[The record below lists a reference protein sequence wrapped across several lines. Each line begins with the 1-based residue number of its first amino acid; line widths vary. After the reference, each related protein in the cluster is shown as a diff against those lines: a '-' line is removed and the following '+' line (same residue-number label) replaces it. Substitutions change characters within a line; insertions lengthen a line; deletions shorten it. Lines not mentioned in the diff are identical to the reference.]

1 MPNINKKLVLNKH
14 PKDCEDLVL
23 TNARNVKVS
32 DDFSCLQS
40 ENSIF
45 HNKVIETFLN
55 NNFGNDWKIAGVIPC
70 NVELILIVYKG
81 DSFPTTASIVRYNE
95 DKDSCEISYNKFEYH
110 GGEIKGTF
118 TYNVQSNLI
127 LSIAEYNTTFNIPL
141 RTINIGKFG
150 INGDDTDVNLKN
162 GLLSNAPEVYIP
174 KLINQ
179 EYVVGNA
186 YKGWYNFFI
195 RFKINKVDYTSWFHL
210 GYPIFVSDLIERDI
224 IKYYYSGWVND
235 LPDSSGKWK
244 LYFMTGCSDYISDD
258 TEIANET
265 VTFDINGLNKSEQL
279 GYKYYQIGFICSTKD
294 SQKAFKTNDIKVGVT
309 NYKLEINNCVTYSV
323 TNLITDNYN
332 FYNVKNVINY
342 QNRLYIANYNEEN
355 TPNIDLSNVI
365 LKWNQENISYD
376 DYCKHNLYF
385 NDDKGCTDIE
395 TKSKIEQN
403 NTKKITK
410 KQIKRNITAITNV
423 TPAYIKSTNLGKIP
437 LDKDK
442 FEFNKNFITNETFKY
457 EYDVD
462 VCDIDG
468 NKLSTCVLSYRK
480 VNDILKVY
488 ANYTITA
495 HINTDNGEKQ
505 LFRCNG
511 VTSPY
516 AKELIMTVIDNDYTN
531 VEYKGS
537 VWPKGNIAY
546 INTTKFGKLN
556 ATEYGS
562 RFTVPANQIINT
574 DLEYT
579 TGTAC
584 DENGNELFQ
593 VYCVYKRYGNEPG
606 TYFIDSGL
614 FVVHFYQD
622 NQIKE
627 ISYASGVISVDNP
640 DTFSFQVKSSSID
653 DFKDTTDSKD
663 DTSISNTKPS
673 YIKSDRFGK
682 ISLSATTITLKTNLF
697 NQGTTESETAHL
709 YNDNDELIG
718 NITLT
723 YTRNGYG
730 SQGGGYM
737 QYDIDGVF
745 NGVQYWHARGL
756 TALNIPTEVQLTVS
770 INKFNENGELSP
782 DITSLTSFD
791 FINTNNSYNRR
802 KKETTL
808 IPGETYA
815 FYIHFVNK
823 YGEVSRGYKIPNN
836 GRGNFNLIIN
846 KNGDSLFK
854 VPYIELSNFKDTIIK
869 PRITLQIDFGNTY
882 IPNEYVGYFLTYEQF
897 ESTCKTTGLLTKF
910 DFYNKDQKA
919 TKSANTIFTGVTM
932 LRNKNFNNLD
942 SDELTTVKFYSS
954 EFDIADNLELKYNK
968 LRIEKKNC
976 FDVQDWVYGDIDVAI
991 QDAFIINPAVT
1002 NAKFAYNLN
1011 IPEKGGIIDY
1021 KEIPISKYNIKVAGD
1036 ATEGQNGLGTCLEI
1050 TLPTSTIKE
1059 LFPNGEYTL
1068 YKASLLNDTT
1078 DLYVN
1083 ENKNLI
1089 KFTNIEYFAE
1099 GKTKEFKE
1107 GLNGHSTYNDF
1118 LVYNWNKFIFDSGK
1132 NVILNYSYN
1141 AYYPTWVFG
1150 DNIQLD
1156 TNLTKY
1162 SHPAAYLQLAVYK
1175 DKMLEAK
1182 SFKNPPK
1189 ACVTQLS
1196 EASETEENQT
1206 FIFGN
1211 GCIVEPVDTVDLFKE
1226 KYYNQ
1231 DVSNPKTYTNY
1242 DKNVSYLNVYNK
1254 RIYRSN
1260 VIQDESNENAWRT
1273 FPLEGYKDITE
1284 NKGNITN
1291 LLAMGTTLLVHTEHS
1306 LFMFNRDNTMK
1317 TQDKEV
1323 QLAMPDIFDVDYKEV
1338 FTSALGVCGLQDDR
1352 AWVADDF
1359 GYIFYDNDAHRLYQ
1373 FGQGKINN
1381 LDNDIIQW
1389 IDKYKPNRV
1398 RFANDKLS
1406 NRLLIRFDYQDIT
1419 KQDSKV
1425 ISFNYKLGNYISF
1438 HDYIFEEGVNTKNKL
1453 YFFTGRKDNQL
1464 EAIFNI
1470 DYSNLTN
1477 TSYNNFENYTKQLV
1491 NDSQIDIIA
1500 LGSYI
1505 TDKGS
1510 FSLYEIIKY
1519 LEYITYK
1526 LYKIDKS
1533 NEDYVQLPVERL
1545 KLPYSGDTLRVFNHN
1560 VDTGILDIKIDTE
1573 KAKNAFAN
1581 YKKPYWDLDNWNF
1594 SYLRNKCSQH
1604 DGKQIYGDIMS
1615 RLYGNYFIIS
1625 FTFGDSERR
1634 VEFEDLKY
1642 NVSKDKRL

>member
-14 PKDCEDLVL
+14 PKDCEDLILV
-23 TNARNVKVS
+23 NARNVKVS
-32 DDFSCLQS
+32 NDFSCLQN

-45 HNKVIETFLN
+45 HNKVIEGFIN

-81 DSFPTTASIVRYNE
+81 DSFPTNASIVRYNE
-95 DKDSCEISYNKFEYH
+95 DKNSCEISYNKFEYH

-127 LSIAEYNTTFNIPL
+127 LSIAEYNTKFNIPL

-224 IKYYYSGWVND
+224 IKYYYSGWIND

-265 VTFDINGLNKSEQL
+265 ITFDINGLNKSEQL
-279 GYKYYQIGFICSTKD
+279 GYKYYQIGFICATKD
-294 SQKAFKTNDIKVGVT
+294 SQKAFKTNDIKINVT

-332 FYNVKNVINY
+332 FYNVKNIINY

-355 TPNIDLSNVI
+355 IPNIDLSNVI
-365 LKWNQENISYD
+365 LRWNQENVVYD
-376 DYCKHNLYF
+376 DYYKHSIYF
-385 NDDKGCTDIE
+385 ADEKGCTDIE
-395 TKSKIEQN
+395 TKVKTKQN
-403 NTKKITK
+403 NTNRI
-410 KQIKRNITAITNV
+410 IERNNTVDTN
-423 TPAYIKSTNLGKIP
+423 I
-437 LDKDK
+437 
-442 FEFNKNFITNETFKY
+442 
-457 EYDVD
+457 
-462 VCDIDG
+462 
-468 NKLSTCVLSYRK
+468 
-480 VNDILKVY
+480 
-488 ANYTITA
+488 
-495 HINTDNGEKQ
+495 
-505 LFRCNG
+505 
-511 VTSPY
+511 
-516 AKELIMTVIDNDYTN
+516 
-531 VEYKGS
+531 
-537 VWPKGNIAY
+537 
-546 INTTKFGKLN
+546 
-556 ATEYGS
+556 
-562 RFTVPANQIINT
+562 
-574 DLEYT
+574 
-579 TGTAC
+579 
-584 DENGNELFQ
+584 
-593 VYCVYKRYGNEPG
+593 
-606 TYFIDSGL
+606 
-614 FVVHFYQD
+614 
-622 NQIKE
+622 
-627 ISYASGVISVDNP
+627 
-640 DTFSFQVKSSSID
+640 
-653 DFKDTTDSKD
+653 
-663 DTSISNTKPS
+663 KPS
-673 YIKSDRFGK
+673 YIKSDHFGK
-682 ISLSATTITLKTNLF
+682 INLNNTILTFKTSLF
-697 NQGTTESETAHL
+697 NQGSTETETAHL
-709 YNDNDELIG
+709 YNDNNELIG
-718 NITLT
+718 NITLNW
-723 YTRNGYG
+723 TRNGYG

-737 QYDIDGVF
+737 QYDIDGIY

-756 TALNIPTEVQLTVS
+756 TALNVPSEVQLTVS
-770 INKFNENGELSP
+770 INNFKENGEISQ
-782 DITSLTSFD
+782 DVSSLTSFD

-823 YGEVSRGYKIPNN
+823 YGEVSRGYKLPNN
-836 GRGNFNLIIN
+836 GRGNFNLVIN
-846 KNGDSLFK
+846 KNGDTLFK
-854 VPYIELSNFKDTIIK
+854 VPYIELSNFKDNIIK
-869 PRITLQIDFGNTY
+869 PRLTLQIDFGNTY

-897 ESTCKTTGLLTKF
+897 ESTCKTTGVLTKF
-910 DFYNKDQKA
+910 DFYNKEQKA
-919 TKSANTIFTGVTM
+919 TKVASLVFTNKTIV
-932 LRNKNFNNLD
+932 RNENYNAID
-942 SDELTTVKFYSS
+942 SDNLTTVKFYSS

-968 LRIEKKNC
+968 LRLEKKNC
-976 FDVQDWVYGDIDVAI
+976 FDVQDWVYGDINAGATDI
-991 QDAFIINPAVT
+991 FIVNPT
-1002 NAKFAYNLN
+1002 IINAKFAYNLN
-1011 IPEKGGIIDY
+1011 IPEKGGTPVNI
-1021 KEIPISKYNIKVAGD
+1021 EIPINKYNIKVAGD

-1059 LFPNGEYTL
+1059 LFPNGEYVL

-1078 DLYVN
+1078 ELYVN

-1089 KFTNIEYFAE
+1089 KFTNIEYFSE
-1099 GKTKEFKE
+1099 GKIKEFKE

-1118 LVYNWNKFIFDSGK
+1118 LIYNWNKFIFDSGK

-1141 AYYPTWVFG
+1141 AYYPTWAFG
-1150 DNIQLD
+1150 NNFQLD
-1156 TNLTKY
+1156 DNLFKY

-1196 EASETEENQT
+1196 EASKTEENQT

-1211 GCIVEPVDTVDLFKE
+1211 GCIVEPSDTVDLFKE

-1242 DKNVSYLNVYNK
+1242 DKNIYYLNVYNK

-1317 TQDKEV
+1317 TQDKDV
-1323 QLAMPDIFDVDYKEV
+1323 QLVMPDIFDVDYKEV
-1338 FTSALGVCGLQDDR
+1338 FTSTLGICGLQDDK
-1352 AWVADDF
+1352 AWIADDF
-1359 GYIFYDNDAHRLYQ
+1359 GYIFYDNDSHRLYQ

-1381 LDNDIIQW
+1381 IDNDIIQW
-1389 IDKYKPNRV
+1389 LNKYKPNRV
-1398 RFANDKLS
+1398 RFANDKIS

-1419 KQDSKV
+1419 KQDNKV

-1438 HDYIFEEGVNTKNKL
+1438 HDYIFEEGINTKNKL

-1464 EAIFNI
+1464 KSIFNI

-1477 TSYNNFENYTKQLV
+1477 TSYNNFENYTKQLI
-1491 NDSQIDIIA
+1491 NNSQIDILI
-1500 LGSYI
+1500 LGTYI

-1510 FSLYEIIKY
+1510 FTIYDTVKY
-1519 LEYITYK
+1519 LEYLTYK

-1533 NEDYVQLPVERL
+1533 NEDYIQLPVEKL

-1560 VDTGILDIKIDTE
+1560 IDTGILDINIDTE
-1573 KAKNAFAN
+1573 KAKNAFVN

-1594 SYLRNKCSQH
+1594 SYLRNKGSQH

-1615 RLYGNYFIIS
+1615 RLYGNYFIAS
-1625 FTFGDSERR
+1625 FTFSDSERR

-1642 NVSKDKRL
+1642 NITKDKKL

>member
-14 PKDCEDLVL
+14 PKDCEDLILV
-23 TNARNVKVS
+23 NARNVKVS
-32 DDFSCLQS
+32 NDFSCLQS

-45 HNKVIETFLN
+45 HNKVIEGFIN

-81 DSFPTTASIVRYNE
+81 DSFPTNASIVRYNE
-95 DKDSCEISYNKFEYH
+95 DKNSCEISYNKFEYH

-127 LSIAEYNTTFNIPL
+127 LSIAECNTKFNIPL

-179 EYVVGNA
+179 EYVIGNA

-224 IKYYYSGWVND
+224 IKYYYSGWIND

-279 GYKYYQIGFICSTKD
+279 GYKYYQIGFICATKD
-294 SQKAFKTNDIKVGVT
+294 SQKAFKTNDIKINVT

-332 FYNVKNVINY
+332 FYNVKNIINY

-355 TPNIDLSNVI
+355 IPNIDLSNII
-365 LKWNQENISYD
+365 LKWKQENVIYN
-376 DYCKHNLYF
+376 DYYKHSIYF
-385 NDDKGCTDIE
+385 ADEKGCTDIE
-395 TKSKIEQN
+395 TKVITKQN
-403 NTKKITK
+403 NT
-410 KQIKRNITAITNV
+410 N
-423 TPAYIKSTNLGKIP
+423 
-437 LDKDK
+437 
-442 FEFNKNFITNETFKY
+442 
-457 EYDVD
+457 DV
-462 VCDIDG
+462 
-468 NKLSTCVLSYRK
+468 S
-480 VNDILKVY
+480 
-488 ANYTITA
+488 
-495 HINTDNGEKQ
+495 
-505 LFRCNG
+505 
-511 VTSPY
+511 
-516 AKELIMTVIDNDYTN
+516 
-531 VEYKGS
+531 
-537 VWPKGNIAY
+537 
-546 INTTKFGKLN
+546 
-556 ATEYGS
+556 
-562 RFTVPANQIINT
+562 
-574 DLEYT
+574 
-579 TGTAC
+579 
-584 DENGNELFQ
+584 
-593 VYCVYKRYGNEPG
+593 
-606 TYFIDSGL
+606 
-614 FVVHFYQD
+614 
-622 NQIKE
+622 
-627 ISYASGVISVDNP
+627 
-640 DTFSFQVKSSSID
+640 
-653 DFKDTTDSKD
+653 
-663 DTSISNTKPS
+663 
-673 YIKSDRFGK
+673 
-682 ISLSATTITLKTNLF
+682 
-697 NQGTTESETAHL
+697 
-709 YNDNDELIG
+709 
-718 NITLT
+718 
-723 YTRNGYG
+723 
-730 SQGGGYM
+730 
-737 QYDIDGVF
+737 
-745 NGVQYWHARGL
+745 
-756 TALNIPTEVQLTVS
+756 
-770 INKFNENGELSP
+770 
-782 DITSLTSFD
+782 SLTSFD

-823 YGEVSRGYKIPNN
+823 YGEVSRGYKLPNN
-836 GRGNFNLIIN
+836 GRGNFNLVIN
-846 KNGDSLFK
+846 KNGDALFK
-854 VPYIELSNFKDTIIK
+854 IPYIELSNFKDDIIK
-869 PRITLQIDFGNTY
+869 PRLTLQIDFRNTY

-897 ESTCKTTGLLTKF
+897 ESTCKTTGVLTKF
-910 DFYNKDQKA
+910 DFYNKEQKA
-919 TKSANTIFTGVTM
+919 TKSASIFLTSKTIV
-932 LRNKNFNNLD
+932 RNENYNAID
-942 SDELTTVKFYSS
+942 SDNLTTVKFYSS

-968 LRIEKKNC
+968 LRLEKKNC
-976 FDVQDWVYGDIDVAI
+976 FDVQDWVYGDIDVGVT
-991 QDAFIINPAVT
+991 DVFIINPAVV

-1011 IPEKGGIIDY
+1011 IPEKGGTSVNI
-1021 KEIPISKYNIKVAGD
+1021 EIPISKYNIKVAGD

-1059 LFPNGEYTL
+1059 LFPNGEYVL

-1078 DLYVN
+1078 ELYVN

-1089 KFTNIEYFAE
+1089 KFTNIEYFSE
-1099 GKTKEFKE
+1099 GKIKEFKE

-1118 LVYNWNKFIFDSGK
+1118 LIYNWNKFIFDSGK

-1141 AYYPTWVFG
+1141 AYYPTWAFG
-1150 DNIQLD
+1150 SNFQLD
-1156 TNLTKY
+1156 DNLVKY

-1211 GCIVEPVDTVDLFKE
+1211 GCIVEPSDTIDLFKE

-1231 DVSNPKTYTNY
+1231 DISNPKTYTNY
-1242 DKNVSYLNVYNK
+1242 DKNISYLNVYNK

-1260 VIQDESNENAWRT
+1260 VIQDESNENAWRI

-1317 TQDKEV
+1317 TQDKDV

-1338 FTSALGVCGLQDDR
+1338 FTSTLGICGLQDDR
-1352 AWVADDF
+1352 AWIADDF

-1373 FGQGKINN
+1373 FGQGKINS

-1389 IDKYKPNRV
+1389 LDKYKPNRV
-1398 RFANDKLS
+1398 RFANDKIS

-1419 KQDSKV
+1419 KQDNKV

-1438 HDYIFEEGVNTKNKL
+1438 HDYIFEEGINTKNKL

-1464 EAIFNI
+1464 KSIFNI

-1477 TSYNNFENYTKQLV
+1477 TSYNNFENYTKQLI
-1491 NDSQIDIIA
+1491 NNSQIDILI
-1500 LGSYI
+1500 LGTYI

-1510 FSLYEIIKY
+1510 FTIYDTVKY
-1519 LEYITYK
+1519 LEYLTYK

-1533 NEDYVQLPVERL
+1533 NEDYIQLPVEEL

-1560 VDTGILDIKIDTE
+1560 VDTGVLDIKIDTE
-1573 KAKNAFAN
+1573 KAKNPFGN

-1594 SYLRNKCSQH
+1594 SYLRNKASQY
-1604 DGKQIYGDIMS
+1604 DRKQVYGDLMS
-1615 RLYGNYFIIS
+1615 RLYGNYFIAS
-1625 FTFGDSERR
+1625 FTFSDSERR

-1642 NVSKDKRL
+1642 NVTKDKKL

>member
-23 TNARNVKVS
+23 VNARNVKVS
-32 DDFSCLQS
+32 NDFSCLQS

-45 HNKVIETFLN
+45 HNRVIESFIN

-81 DSFPTTASIVRYNE
+81 DSFPTNASIVRYNE

-110 GGEIKGTF
+110 GGEIKGAF

-127 LSIAEYNTTFNIPL
+127 LSIAEYNTKFNIPL

-150 INGDDTDVNLKN
+150 INGDDTDINLKN

-179 EYVVGNA
+179 EYIIGNA

-224 IKYYYSGWVND
+224 IKYYYSGWIND

-279 GYKYYQIGFICSTKD
+279 GYKYYQIGFICATKD
-294 SQKAFKTNDIKVGVT
+294 SQKAFKTNDIKINVT
-309 NYKLEINNCVTYSV
+309 NYKLEINNCVTYSI

-332 FYNVKNVINY
+332 FYNVKNIINY

-355 TPNIDLSNVI
+355 IPNIDLSNII
-365 LKWNQENISYD
+365 LRWKQENVVYD
-376 DYCKHNLYF
+376 DYYKHSIYF
-385 NDDKGCTDIE
+385 SNEKGCTDIE
-395 TKSKIEQN
+395 TKVKTKQN
-403 NTKKITK
+403 NTNRI
-410 KQIKRNITAITNV
+410 IKR
-423 TPAYIKSTNLGKIP
+423 
-437 LDKDK
+437 
-442 FEFNKNFITNETFKY
+442 
-457 EYDVD
+457 
-462 VCDIDG
+462 
-468 NKLSTCVLSYRK
+468 
-480 VNDILKVY
+480 
-488 ANYTITA
+488 
-495 HINTDNGEKQ
+495 
-505 LFRCNG
+505 
-511 VTSPY
+511 
-516 AKELIMTVIDNDYTN
+516 
-531 VEYKGS
+531 
-537 VWPKGNIAY
+537 
-546 INTTKFGKLN
+546 
-556 ATEYGS
+556 
-562 RFTVPANQIINT
+562 
-574 DLEYT
+574 
-579 TGTAC
+579 
-584 DENGNELFQ
+584 
-593 VYCVYKRYGNEPG
+593 
-606 TYFIDSGL
+606 
-614 FVVHFYQD
+614 
-622 NQIKE
+622 
-627 ISYASGVISVDNP
+627 
-640 DTFSFQVKSSSID
+640 
-653 DFKDTTDSKD
+653 
-663 DTSISNTKPS
+663 SNTIDTNTEPS
-673 YIKSDRFGK
+673 YIKSDHFGK
-682 ISLSATTITLKTNLF
+682 IDLNATTLIFKTNLF
-697 NQGTTESETAHL
+697 NQGSTETETAHL
-709 YNDNDELIG
+709 YNNNNELIG
-718 NITLT
+718 NITLSW
-723 YTRNGYG
+723 TRNGYG
-730 SQGGGYM
+730 SQSGGYM
-737 QYDIDGVF
+737 QYYIDGIY
-745 NGVQYWHARGL
+745 NGVQYWHANGL
-756 TALNIPTEVQLTVS
+756 TALNVPSEVQLTVS
-770 INKFNENGELSP
+770 INNFKENGEIPP
-782 DITSLTSFD
+782 DVSSLTSFD

-823 YGEVSRGYKIPNN
+823 YGEVSRGYKLPNN
-836 GRGNFNLIIN
+836 GRGNFNLVIN
-846 KNGDSLFK
+846 KNGDTLFK
-854 VPYIELSNFKDTIIK
+854 VPYIELSNFKDNIIK
-869 PRITLQIDFGNTY
+869 PRLTLQIDFGNTY

-897 ESTCKTTGLLTKF
+897 ESTCKTTGVLTKF
-910 DFYNKDQKA
+910 DFYNKEQKA
-919 TKSANTIFTGVTM
+919 TKIASTVFTNKTIV
-932 LRNKNFNNLD
+932 RNENYNAID
-942 SDELTTVKFYSS
+942 SDNLTTVKFYSS
-954 EFDIADNLELKYNK
+954 EFDITDNLELKYNK
-968 LRIEKKNC
+968 LRLEKKNC
-976 FDVQDWVYGDIDVAI
+976 FDVQDWVYGDIDVGVTDI
-991 QDAFIINPAVT
+991 FIINPAVV

-1011 IPEKGGIIDY
+1011 IPEKGGTSVNI
-1021 KEIPISKYNIKVAGD
+1021 EIPISKYNIKVAGD

-1059 LFPNGEYTL
+1059 LFPNGEYVL

-1078 DLYVN
+1078 ELYVN

-1089 KFTNIEYFAE
+1089 KFTNIEYFSE
-1099 GKTKEFKE
+1099 GKIKEFKE

-1118 LVYNWNKFIFDSGK
+1118 LIYNWNKFIFDSGK

-1141 AYYPTWVFG
+1141 AYYPTWAFG
-1150 DNIQLD
+1150 SNFQLD
-1156 TNLTKY
+1156 DNLFKY

-1211 GCIVEPVDTVDLFKE
+1211 GCIVEPSDTVDLFKE

-1242 DKNVSYLNVYNK
+1242 DKNISYLNVYNK

-1317 TQDKEV
+1317 TQDKDV

-1338 FTSALGVCGLQDDR
+1338 FTSTLGICGLQDDR

-1389 IDKYKPNRV
+1389 LNKYKPNRV
-1398 RFANDKLS
+1398 RFANDKIS

-1419 KQDSKV
+1419 KQDNKV

-1438 HDYIFEEGVNTKNKL
+1438 HDYIFEEGINTKNRL

-1464 EAIFNI
+1464 KSIFNI

-1477 TSYNNFENYTKQLV
+1477 TSYNNFENYTKQLI
-1491 NDSQIDIIA
+1491 NNSQIDILI
-1500 LGSYI
+1500 LGTYI
-1505 TDKGS
+1505 TDKGV
-1510 FSLYEIIKY
+1510 FTIYDTVKY
-1519 LEYITYK
+1519 LEYLIYK

-1533 NEDYVQLPVERL
+1533 NEDYIQLPVEEL

-1560 VDTGILDIKIDTE
+1560 VDTGVIDIKIDTE
-1573 KAKNAFAN
+1573 KAKNPFGN

-1594 SYLRNKCSQH
+1594 SYLRNKGSQH

-1615 RLYGNYFIIS
+1615 RLYGNYFIAS
-1625 FTFGDSERR
+1625 FTFSDSERR

-1642 NVSKDKRL
+1642 NVTKDKKL

>member
-14 PKDCEDLVL
+14 PKDCEDLILV
-23 TNARNVKVS
+23 NARNVKVS
-32 DDFSCLQS
+32 NDFSCLQS

-45 HNKVIETFLN
+45 HNKVIESFIN
-55 NNFGNDWKIAGVIPC
+55 NNFGNDWNIAGVIPC

-81 DSFPTTASIVRYNE
+81 DSFPTNASIVRYNE
-95 DKDSCEISYNKFEYH
+95 DKNSCEISYNKFEYH

-127 LSIAEYNTTFNIPL
+127 LSIAEYNTKFNIPL

-179 EYVVGNA
+179 EYTIGNA

-224 IKYYYSGWVND
+224 IKYYYSGWIND

-258 TEIANET
+258 TKIANET
-265 VTFDINGLNKSEQL
+265 ITFDINGLNKSEQL
-279 GYKYYQIGFICSTKD
+279 GYKYYQIGFICATKD
-294 SQKAFKTNDIKVGVT
+294 SQKAFKTNDIKINVT

-332 FYNVKNVINY
+332 FYNVKNIINY

-355 TPNIDLSNVI
+355 IPNIDLSNII
-365 LKWNQENISYD
+365 LRWKQENVVYD
-376 DYCKHNLYF
+376 DYYKHSIYF
-385 NDDKGCTDIE
+385 ADEKGCTDIE
-395 TKSKIEQN
+395 TKVKTKQN
-403 NTKKITK
+403 NTNRI
-410 KQIKRNITAITNV
+410 IKRSNT
-423 TPAYIKSTNLGKIP
+423 
-437 LDKDK
+437 
-442 FEFNKNFITNETFKY
+442 
-457 EYDVD
+457 VD
-462 VCDIDG
+462 
-468 NKLSTCVLSYRK
+468 T
-480 VNDILKVY
+480 
-488 ANYTITA
+488 
-495 HINTDNGEKQ
+495 
-505 LFRCNG
+505 
-511 VTSPY
+511 
-516 AKELIMTVIDNDYTN
+516 
-531 VEYKGS
+531 
-537 VWPKGNIAY
+537 
-546 INTTKFGKLN
+546 
-556 ATEYGS
+556 
-562 RFTVPANQIINT
+562 
-574 DLEYT
+574 
-579 TGTAC
+579 
-584 DENGNELFQ
+584 
-593 VYCVYKRYGNEPG
+593 
-606 TYFIDSGL
+606 
-614 FVVHFYQD
+614 
-622 NQIKE
+622 
-627 ISYASGVISVDNP
+627 
-640 DTFSFQVKSSSID
+640 
-653 DFKDTTDSKD
+653 
-663 DTSISNTKPS
+663 NTKPS
-673 YIKSDRFGK
+673 YIESNHFGK
-682 ISLSATTITLKTNLF
+682 IDLNATTLIFKTNLF
-697 NQGTTESETAHL
+697 NQGNTETETANL
-709 YNDNDELIG
+709 SNDNNESIG
-718 NITLT
+718 NITLSW
-723 YTRNGYG
+723 TRNGYG
-730 SQGGGYM
+730 SQSGGYI
-737 QYDIDGVF
+737 QYDIDGIY

-756 TALNIPTEVQLTVS
+756 TAINIPSEVQLTVN
-770 INKFNENGELSP
+770 INNFKENGEIPP
-782 DITSLTSFD
+782 DVSSLTSFD

-823 YGEVSRGYKIPNN
+823 YGEVSRGYKLPNN
-836 GRGNFNLIIN
+836 GRGNFNLVIN
-846 KNGDSLFK
+846 KNGDALFK
-854 VPYIELSNFKDTIIK
+854 IPYIELSNFKDNIIK
-869 PRITLQIDFGNTY
+869 PRLTLQIDFGNTY

-897 ESTCKTTGLLTKF
+897 ESTCKTTGVLTKF
-910 DFYNKDQKA
+910 DFYNKEQKA
-919 TKSANTIFTGVTM
+919 TKIASTVFTNKTIV
-932 LRNKNFNNLD
+932 RNENYNAID
-942 SDELTTVKFYSS
+942 SDNLTTVKFYSS
-954 EFDIADNLELKYNK
+954 EFDITDNLELKYNK
-968 LRIEKKNC
+968 LRLEKKNC
-976 FDVQDWVYGDIDVAI
+976 FDVQDWVYGDIDVGVTDI
-991 QDAFIINPAVT
+991 FIINPAVV

-1011 IPEKGGIIDY
+1011 IPEKGGTSVNI
-1021 KEIPISKYNIKVAGD
+1021 EIPISKYNIKVAGD

-1059 LFPNGEYTL
+1059 LFPNGEYVL

-1078 DLYVN
+1078 ELYVN

-1099 GKTKEFKE
+1099 GKVKEFKE

-1118 LVYNWNKFIFDSGK
+1118 LIYNWNKFIFDSGK

-1141 AYYPTWVFG
+1141 AYYPTWAFG
-1150 DNIQLD
+1150 SNFQIDDNLF
-1156 TNLTKY
+1156 KY

-1211 GCIVEPVDTVDLFKE
+1211 GCIVEPSDTVDLFKE

-1242 DKNVSYLNVYNK
+1242 DKNISYLNVYNK

-1260 VIQDESNENAWRT
+1260 VIQDESNENAWRI
-1273 FPLEGYKDITE
+1273 FSLEGYKDITE

-1317 TQDKEV
+1317 TQDKDV

-1338 FTSALGVCGLQDDR
+1338 FTSTLGICGLQDDR
-1352 AWVADDF
+1352 AWIADDF

-1389 IDKYKPNRV
+1389 LNKYKPNRV
-1398 RFANDKLS
+1398 RFANDKIS

-1419 KQDSKV
+1419 KQDNKV

-1438 HDYIFEEGVNTKNKL
+1438 HDYIFEEGINTKNKL

-1464 EAIFNI
+1464 KSIFNI

-1477 TSYNNFENYTKQLV
+1477 TSYNNFENYTKQLI
-1491 NDSQIDIIA
+1491 NNSQIDILI
-1500 LGSYI
+1500 LGTYI

-1510 FSLYEIIKY
+1510 FTIYDTVKY
-1519 LEYITYK
+1519 LEYLTYK

-1533 NEDYVQLPVERL
+1533 NEDYIQLPVEGL

-1560 VDTGILDIKIDTE
+1560 IDTGILDINIDTE

-1594 SYLRNKCSQH
+1594 SYLRNKGSQH
-1604 DGKQIYGDIMS
+1604 DGKQIYGDVMS
-1615 RLYGNYFIIS
+1615 RLYGNYFIAS
-1625 FTFGDSERR
+1625 FTFSDSERR

-1642 NVSKDKRL
+1642 NVTKDKKL

>member
-23 TNARNVKVS
+23 INARNVKVS
-32 DDFSCLQS
+32 NDFSCLQS

-45 HNKVIETFLN
+45 HNKVIEGFIN

-81 DSFPTTASIVRYNE
+81 DSFPTNASIVRYNE
-95 DKDSCEISYNKFEYH
+95 DKNSCEISYNKFEYH

-127 LSIAEYNTTFNIPL
+127 LSIAEYNTKFNIPL

-224 IKYYYSGWVND
+224 IKYYYSGWIND

-258 TEIANET
+258 TKIANET
-265 VTFDINGLNKSEQL
+265 VTFDISGLNKSEQL
-279 GYKYYQIGFICSTKD
+279 GYKYYQIGFICATKD
-294 SQKAFKTNDIKVGVT
+294 SQKAFKTNDIKINVT

-332 FYNVKNVINY
+332 FYNVKNIINY

-355 TPNIDLSNVI
+355 IPNIDLSNVI
-365 LKWNQENISYD
+365 LRWNQENIIYD
-376 DYCKHNLYF
+376 DYYKHSIYF
-385 NDDKGCTDIE
+385 ADEKGCTDIE
-395 TKSKIEQN
+395 TKVKTKQN
-403 NTKKITK
+403 NTNKI
-410 KQIKRNITAITNV
+410 IKRNVAAITNV
-423 TPAYIKSTNLGKIP
+423 TPSYIKSINLGKIP

-442 FEFNKNFITNETFKY
+442 FEFNENLITNESFKY
-457 EYDVD
+457 EYDAE
-462 VCDIDG
+462 VCDING
-468 NKLSTCVLSYRK
+468 NKLSTCILSYRK
-480 VNDILKVY
+480 QVDELNCYSDYL
-488 ANYTITA
+488 ITA
-495 HINTDNGEKQ
+495 HINTNTGEKS
-505 LFRCNG
+505 LFRASGSKCIFNN
-511 VTSPY
+511 
-516 AKELIMTVIDNDYTN
+516 LILTVAYNDYTN
-531 VEYKGS
+531 ISYSGS
-537 VWPKGNIAY
+537 SYPKGNVSY
-546 INTTKFGKLN
+546 IKTTKFGNIDAVTYGNRFKFN
-556 ATEYGS
+556 ADLTS
-562 RFTVPANQIINT
+562 NT
-574 DLEYT
+574 DFNYELSS
-579 TGTAC
+579 AC
-584 DENGNELFQ
+584 DADDNPLFP
-593 VYCVYKRYGNEPG
+593 VYVLYKRYGKEQ
-606 TYFIDSGL
+606 TQYFIDDCI
-614 FVVHFYQD
+614 VVVLYYQD
-622 NQIKE
+622 YHIKRV
-627 ISYASGVISVDNP
+627 SYAAGVISVDAP
-640 DTFSFQVKSSSID
+640 TIASYQVKATSID
-653 DFKDTTDSKD
+653 DFKDDSSGD
-663 DTSISNTKPS
+663 NNPPITNTKPS
-673 YIKSDRFGK
+673 YIKSDHFGK
-682 ISLSATTITLKTNLF
+682 INLNATTLIFKTSLF
-697 NQGTTESETAHL
+697 NQGSIETETAHL
-709 YNDNDELIG
+709 YNDNNELIG
-718 NITLT
+718 NITLSW
-723 YTRNGYG
+723 TRNGYG

-737 QYDIDGVF
+737 QYDIDGIY

-756 TALNIPTEVQLTVS
+756 TALNVPSEVQLTVS
-770 INKFNENGELSP
+770 INNFKENGEISP
-782 DITSLTSFD
+782 DVSSLTSFD

-823 YGEVSRGYKIPNN
+823 YGEVSRGYKLPNN
-836 GRGNFNLIIN
+836 GRGNFNLVIN
-846 KNGDSLFK
+846 KNGDALFK
-854 VPYIELSNFKDTIIK
+854 VPYIELSNFKDNIIK
-869 PRITLQIDFGNTY
+869 PRLTLQIDFGNTY

-897 ESTCKTTGLLTKF
+897 ESTCKTTGVLTKF
-910 DFYNKDQKA
+910 DFYNKEQKA
-919 TKSANTIFTGVTM
+919 TKIASTVFTNKTIV
-932 LRNKNFNNLD
+932 RNENYNAID
-942 SDELTTVKFYSS
+942 SDNLTTVKFYSS
-954 EFDIADNLELKYNK
+954 EFDITDNLELKYNK
-968 LRIEKKNC
+968 LRLEKKNC
-976 FDVQDWVYGDIDVAI
+976 FNVQDWVYGDIDVGVTDI
-991 QDAFIINPAVT
+991 FIINPAVT

-1011 IPEKGGIIDY
+1011 IPEKGGTSVNI
-1021 KEIPISKYNIKVAGD
+1021 EIPISKYNIKVAGD

-1059 LFPNGEYTL
+1059 LFPNGEYVL

-1078 DLYVN
+1078 ELYVN

-1099 GKTKEFKE
+1099 GKVKEFKE

-1118 LVYNWNKFIFDSGK
+1118 LIYNWNKFIFDSGK

-1150 DNIQLD
+1150 SNFQLD
-1156 TNLTKY
+1156 DNLFKY

-1211 GCIVEPVDTVDLFKE
+1211 GCIVEPSDTVDLFKE

-1242 DKNVSYLNVYNK
+1242 DKNISYLNVYNK

-1317 TQDKEV
+1317 TQDKDV

-1338 FTSALGVCGLQDDR
+1338 FTSTLGVCGLQDDR

-1389 IDKYKPNRV
+1389 LNKYKPNRV
-1398 RFANDKLS
+1398 RFANDKIS

-1419 KQDSKV
+1419 KQDNKV

-1438 HDYIFEEGVNTKNKL
+1438 HDYIFEEGINTKNKL
-1453 YFFTGRKDNQL
+1453 YVFTGRKDNQL
-1464 EAIFNI
+1464 KSIFNI

-1477 TSYNNFENYTKQLV
+1477 TSYNNFENYTKQLI
-1491 NDSQIDIIA
+1491 NNSQIDILI
-1500 LGSYI
+1500 LGTYI
-1505 TDKGS
+1505 TGKGS
-1510 FSLYEIIKY
+1510 FTIYDTIKY
-1519 LEYITYK
+1519 LEYLTYK

-1533 NEDYVQLPVERL
+1533 NEDYIQLPVEEL

-1560 VDTGILDIKIDTE
+1560 IDTGVIDIKIDTE
-1573 KAKNAFAN
+1573 KAKNPFGN

-1594 SYLRNKCSQH
+1594 SYLRNKGSQH

-1615 RLYGNYFIIS
+1615 RLYGNYFIAS
-1625 FTFGDSERR
+1625 FTFSDSERR

-1642 NVSKDKRL
+1642 NVTKDKKL

>member
-14 PKDCEDLVL
+14 PKDCDDLVL
-23 TNARNVKVS
+23 VNARNVKVS
-32 DDFSCLQS
+32 NDFSCLQS

-45 HNKVIETFLN
+45 HNKVIESYLN
-55 NNFGNDWKIAGVIPC
+55 NNFGNDWKIAGIIPC

-110 GGEIKGTF
+110 GGKIKGTF

-127 LSIAEYNTTFNIPL
+127 LSIAEYNTSFNIPL

-150 INGDDTDVNLKN
+150 IKGDDTDVNLKN

-210 GYPIFVSDLIERDI
+210 GYPIFVSDLVERDI

-279 GYKYYQIGFICSTKD
+279 GYNYYQIGFICSTKD
-294 SQKAFKTNDIKVGVT
+294 SQKAFKTNDIKIGVT

-365 LKWNQENISYD
+365 LKWKQENVSYD
-376 DYCKHNLYF
+376 DYYKHSLYF

-395 TKSKIEQN
+395 LKSKSATNKLNE
-403 NTKKITK
+403 
-410 KQIKRNITAITNV
+410 KQSIAPYANEAT
-423 TPAYIKSTNLGKIP
+423 STNK
-437 LDKDK
+437 
-442 FEFNKNFITNETFKY
+442 
-457 EYDVD
+457 
-462 VCDIDG
+462 
-468 NKLSTCVLSYRK
+468 
-480 VNDILKVY
+480 
-488 ANYTITA
+488 A
-495 HINTDNGEKQ
+495 
-505 LFRCNG
+505 
-511 VTSPY
+511 
-516 AKELIMTVIDNDYTN
+516 
-531 VEYKGS
+531 
-537 VWPKGNIAY
+537 
-546 INTTKFGKLN
+546 
-556 ATEYGS
+556 
-562 RFTVPANQIINT
+562 
-574 DLEYT
+574 
-579 TGTAC
+579 
-584 DENGNELFQ
+584 
-593 VYCVYKRYGNEPG
+593 
-606 TYFIDSGL
+606 
-614 FVVHFYQD
+614 
-622 NQIKE
+622 
-627 ISYASGVISVDNP
+627 
-640 DTFSFQVKSSSID
+640 
-653 DFKDTTDSKD
+653 
-663 DTSISNTKPS
+663 S
-673 YIKSDRFGK
+673 YIKSEHFGK
-682 ISLSATTITLKTNLF
+682 INLGATTITFKTSLF
-697 NQGTTESETAHL
+697 NQGSTETETAHL

-919 TKSANTIFTGVTM
+919 TKSANDIFTGVTM
-932 LRNKNFNNLD
+932 LRNKNFNNID

-976 FDVQDWVYGDIDVAI
+976 FDVQDWVYGDIDIAI

-1011 IPEKGGIIDY
+1011 IPEKGGAIDY
-1021 KEIPISKYNIKVAGD
+1021 KEIPIDKYNIKVAGD

-1050 TLPTSTIKE
+1050 ILPASTIKE

-1150 DNIQLD
+1150 DNTQLD

-1196 EASETEENQT
+1196 EANESETNQT

-1211 GCIVEPVDTVDLFKE
+1211 GCIVKPVDTVDLFKE

-1242 DKNVSYLNVYNK
+1242 DKNVSYLNTYNK

-1323 QLAMPDIFDVDYKEV
+1323 QLVMPDIFDVDYKEV
-1338 FTSALGVCGLQDDR
+1338 FTSSLGVCGLQDDR

-1419 KQDSKV
+1419 KQDSKI

-1510 FSLYEIIKY
+1510 FSLYETIKY

-1526 LYKIDKS
+1526 LYKINKS
-1533 NEDYVQLPVERL
+1533 NEDYVQLPVEEL

-1560 VDTGILDIKIDTE
+1560 IDTGILDIKIDTE

-1594 SYLRNKCSQH
+1594 SYLRNKGSQH

-1642 NVSKDKRL
+1642 NVTKDKRL

>member
-14 PKDCEDLVL
+14 PKDCDDLVL
-23 TNARNVKVS
+23 VNARNVKVS
-32 DDFSCLQS
+32 NDFSCLQS

-45 HNKVIETFLN
+45 HNKVIESYLN
-55 NNFGNDWKIAGVIPC
+55 NNFGNDWKIAGIIPC
-70 NVELILIVYKG
+70 NVELILIVYRG

-110 GGEIKGTF
+110 GGKIKGTF

-127 LSIAEYNTTFNIPL
+127 LSIAEHNTSFNIPL

-150 INGDDTDVNLKN
+150 IKGDDTDVNLKN

-186 YKGWYNFFI
+186 YKGWYNFFV

-210 GYPIFVSDLIERDI
+210 GYPIFVSDLVERDI

-279 GYKYYQIGFICSTKD
+279 GYKYYQIGFICATKD
-294 SQKAFKTNDIKVGVT
+294 SQKAFKTNDIKINVT

-342 QNRLYIANYNEEN
+342 QNRLYIANYNEED
-355 TPNIDLSNVI
+355 THNIDLSNVI
-365 LKWNQENISYD
+365 LKWKQENVSYD
-376 DYCKHNLYF
+376 DYYKHSLYF

-395 TKSKIEQN
+395 TKIKIEQN
-403 NTKKITK
+403 STKKAIK
-410 KQIKRNITAITNV
+410 KSITAITNV

-437 LDKDK
+437 LNKDK
-442 FEFNKNFITNETFKY
+442 FEFDENLITNESFKY
-457 EYDVD
+457 EHNAE
-462 VCDIDG
+462 VCDNNG
-468 NKLSTCVLSYRK
+468 NKLSTCILSYRK
-480 VNDILKVY
+480 NVDELNCY
-488 ANYTITA
+488 ADYLITA
-495 HINTDNGEKQ
+495 HINTDTGEKL
-505 LFRCNG
+505 LFRASGSKCVFNNL
-511 VTSPY
+511 VF
-516 AKELIMTVIDNDYTN
+516 TVVSNDYTN
-531 VEYKGS
+531 ISYSGS
-537 VWPKGNIAY
+537 IYPKGDVSY
-546 INTTKFGKLN
+546 IKTTKFGN
-556 ATEYGS
+556 IDAVTYGS
-562 RFTVPANQIINT
+562 RFKFNADLTSNT
-574 DLEYT
+574 DFNYELAQ
-579 TGTAC
+579 AC
-584 DENGNELFQ
+584 DINDNSLFP
-593 VYCVYKRYGNEPG
+593 VYVLYKRYGKEQ
-606 TYFIDSGL
+606 TQYFIDNCIVIIL
-614 FVVHFYQD
+614 YYQD
-622 NQIKE
+622 YHIKR
-627 ISYASGVISVDNP
+627 ISYASGVISVNEP
-640 DTFSFQVKSSSID
+640 TIASYQVKATSID
-653 DFKDTTDSKD
+653 DFKDNSSNNEP
-663 DTSISNTKPS
+663 SINSTKPS
-673 YIKSDRFGK
+673 YIKSEHFGK
-682 ISLSATTITLKTNLF
+682 ISLGATTLTLKTGLF
-697 NQGTTESETAHL
+697 NQGSTETETAHL

-869 PRITLQIDFGNTY
+869 SRITLQIDFGNTY

-1011 IPEKGGIIDY
+1011 IPEKGGVIDY
-1021 KEIPISKYNIKVAGD
+1021 KEIPIDKYSIKVAGD

-1050 TLPTSTIKE
+1050 TLPTSIIKE

-1118 LVYNWNKFIFDSGK
+1118 LIYNWNKFIFDSGK

-1150 DNIQLD
+1150 DNTQLD

-1182 SFKNPPK
+1182 FFKNPPK

-1196 EASETEENQT
+1196 EASESEINQT

-1242 DKNVSYLNVYNK
+1242 DKNVSYLNIYNK

-1338 FTSALGVCGLQDDR
+1338 FTSALGVCGLQDNR

-1470 DYSNLTN
+1470 DYFNLTN

-1491 NDSQIDIIA
+1491 NNSQIDIIA

-1510 FSLYEIIKY
+1510 FSLYETVKY

-1533 NEDYVQLPVERL
+1533 NEDYVQLPVEGL

-1560 VDTGILDIKIDTE
+1560 IDTGILDIKIDTE

-1642 NVSKDKRL
+1642 NVTKDKRL

>member
-23 TNARNVKVS
+23 VNARNVKVS
-32 DDFSCLQS
+32 NDFSCLQN

-45 HNKVIETFLN
+45 HNKVIEGFIN

-81 DSFPTTASIVRYNE
+81 DSFPTNASIVRYNE
-95 DKDSCEISYNKFEYH
+95 DKNSCEISYNKFEYH

-127 LSIAEYNTTFNIPL
+127 LSIAEYNTKFNIPL

-224 IKYYYSGWVND
+224 IKYYYSGWIND

-244 LYFMTGCSDYISDD
+244 LYFMTGCSDYISDY

-279 GYKYYQIGFICSTKD
+279 GYKYYQIGFICATKD
-294 SQKAFKTNDIKVGVT
+294 SQKAFKTNDIKINVT

-332 FYNVKNVINY
+332 FYNVKNIINY

-355 TPNIDLSNVI
+355 IPNIDLSNVI
-365 LKWNQENISYD
+365 LRWNQENVVYD
-376 DYCKHNLYF
+376 DYYKHSIYF
-385 NDDKGCTDIE
+385 ADEKGCTDIE
-395 TKSKIEQN
+395 TKVKTKQN
-403 NTKKITK
+403 NTNRI
-410 KQIKRNITAITNV
+410 IKRSNT
-423 TPAYIKSTNLGKIP
+423 
-437 LDKDK
+437 
-442 FEFNKNFITNETFKY
+442 
-457 EYDVD
+457 
-462 VCDIDG
+462 ID
-468 NKLSTCVLSYRK
+468 T
-480 VNDILKVY
+480 
-488 ANYTITA
+488 
-495 HINTDNGEKQ
+495 
-505 LFRCNG
+505 
-511 VTSPY
+511 
-516 AKELIMTVIDNDYTN
+516 
-531 VEYKGS
+531 
-537 VWPKGNIAY
+537 
-546 INTTKFGKLN
+546 
-556 ATEYGS
+556 
-562 RFTVPANQIINT
+562 
-574 DLEYT
+574 
-579 TGTAC
+579 
-584 DENGNELFQ
+584 
-593 VYCVYKRYGNEPG
+593 
-606 TYFIDSGL
+606 
-614 FVVHFYQD
+614 
-622 NQIKE
+622 
-627 ISYASGVISVDNP
+627 
-640 DTFSFQVKSSSID
+640 
-653 DFKDTTDSKD
+653 
-663 DTSISNTKPS
+663 NTKPS
-673 YIKSDRFGK
+673 YIKSSHFNK
-682 ISLSATTITLKTNLF
+682 INLNTTTLIFKTSLF
-697 NQGTTESETAHL
+697 NQGSTETETAHL
-709 YNDNDELIG
+709 YNDNNELIG
-718 NITLT
+718 NITLSW
-723 YTRNGYG
+723 TRNGYG
-730 SQGGGYM
+730 SQSGGYM
-737 QYDIDGVF
+737 QYNIDGIY

-756 TALNIPTEVQLTVS
+756 TALNVPSEVQLTVS
-770 INKFNENGELSP
+770 INNFKENGEISP
-782 DITSLTSFD
+782 DVSSLTSFD

-823 YGEVSRGYKIPNN
+823 YGEVSRGYKLPNN

-846 KNGDSLFK
+846 KNGDALFK
-854 VPYIELSNFKDTIIK
+854 VPYIELSNFKDNIIK
-869 PRITLQIDFGNTY
+869 PRLTLQIDFGNTY

-897 ESTCKTTGLLTKF
+897 ESTCKTTGVLTKF
-910 DFYNKDQKA
+910 DFYNKEQKA
-919 TKSANTIFTGVTM
+919 TKVASTVFTNKTIV
-932 LRNKNFNNLD
+932 RNENYNAID
-942 SDELTTVKFYSS
+942 SDNLITVKFYSS
-954 EFDIADNLELKYNK
+954 EFDITDNLELKYNK
-968 LRIEKKNC
+968 LRLEKKNC
-976 FDVQDWVYGDIDVAI
+976 FDVQDWVYGDINAGVTDI
-991 QDAFIINPAVT
+991 FIINPAVV

-1011 IPEKGGIIDY
+1011 IPEKGGTSVNI
-1021 KEIPISKYNIKVAGD
+1021 EIPINKYNIKVAGD

-1059 LFPNGEYTL
+1059 LFPNGEYVL

-1078 DLYVN
+1078 ELYVN

-1089 KFTNIEYFAE
+1089 KFTNIEYFDE
-1099 GKTKEFKE
+1099 GKVKEFKE

-1118 LVYNWNKFIFDSGK
+1118 LIYNWNKFIFDSGK

-1141 AYYPTWVFG
+1141 AYYPTWAFG
-1150 DNIQLD
+1150 SNFQLD
-1156 TNLTKY
+1156 DNLFKY

-1196 EASETEENQT
+1196 EASKTEENQT

-1211 GCIVEPVDTVDLFKE
+1211 GCIVEPSDTVDLFKE

-1231 DVSNPKTYTNY
+1231 DVSNPKTYINY
-1242 DKNVSYLNVYNK
+1242 DKNISYLNVYNK

-1317 TQDKEV
+1317 TQDKDV
-1323 QLAMPDIFDVDYKEV
+1323 QLLMPDIFDVDYKEV
-1338 FTSALGVCGLQDDR
+1338 FTSTLGICGLQDDR

-1373 FGQGKINN
+1373 FGKGKVNN

-1389 IDKYKPNRV
+1389 LDKYKPNRV
-1398 RFANDKLS
+1398 RFANDKIS

-1419 KQDSKV
+1419 KQDNKV

-1438 HDYIFEEGVNTKNKL
+1438 HDYIFEEGINTKNKL

-1464 EAIFNI
+1464 KSIFNI

-1477 TSYNNFENYTKQLV
+1477 TSYNNFENYTKQLI
-1491 NDSQIDIIA
+1491 NNSQIDILI
-1500 LGSYI
+1500 LGIYI

-1510 FSLYEIIKY
+1510 FTIYDTVKY
-1519 LEYITYK
+1519 LEYLTYK
-1526 LYKIDKS
+1526 LYKINKS
-1533 NEDYVQLPVERL
+1533 NEDYIQLPVEEL

-1560 VDTGILDIKIDTE
+1560 IDTGILDIKIDTE

-1594 SYLRNKCSQH
+1594 SYLRNKGSQH

-1615 RLYGNYFIIS
+1615 RLYGNYFIAS
-1625 FTFGDSERR
+1625 FTFSDSERR

-1642 NVSKDKRL
+1642 NVTKDKKL

>member
-14 PKDCEDLVL
+14 PKDCEDLILV
-23 TNARNVKVS
+23 NARNVKVS
-32 DDFSCLQS
+32 NDFSCLQS

-45 HNKVIETFLN
+45 HNRVIESFIN
-55 NNFGNDWKIAGVIPC
+55 NNFGNDWNIAGVIPC

-81 DSFPTTASIVRYNE
+81 DSFPTNASIVRYNE
-95 DKDSCEISYNKFEYH
+95 DKNSCEISYNKFEYH

-127 LSIAEYNTTFNIPL
+127 LSIAEYNTKFNIPL

-179 EYVVGNA
+179 EYTIGNA

-224 IKYYYSGWVND
+224 IKYYYSGWIND

-265 VTFDINGLNKSEQL
+265 VTFDISGLNKSEQL
-279 GYKYYQIGFICSTKD
+279 GYKYYQIGFICATKD
-294 SQKAFKTNDIKVGVT
+294 SQKAFKTNDIKINIA

-332 FYNVKNVINY
+332 FYNVKNIINY

-355 TPNIDLSNVI
+355 VPNIDLSNII
-365 LKWNQENISYD
+365 LRWKQENVVYD
-376 DYCKHNLYF
+376 DYYKHSIYF
-385 NDDKGCTDIE
+385 ANEKGCTDIE
-395 TKSKIEQN
+395 TKVKTKQN
-403 NTKKITK
+403 NTNRI
-410 KQIKRNITAITNV
+410 IKRSNT
-423 TPAYIKSTNLGKIP
+423 
-437 LDKDK
+437 
-442 FEFNKNFITNETFKY
+442 
-457 EYDVD
+457 
-462 VCDIDG
+462 ID
-468 NKLSTCVLSYRK
+468 T
-480 VNDILKVY
+480 
-488 ANYTITA
+488 
-495 HINTDNGEKQ
+495 
-505 LFRCNG
+505 
-511 VTSPY
+511 
-516 AKELIMTVIDNDYTN
+516 
-531 VEYKGS
+531 
-537 VWPKGNIAY
+537 
-546 INTTKFGKLN
+546 
-556 ATEYGS
+556 
-562 RFTVPANQIINT
+562 
-574 DLEYT
+574 
-579 TGTAC
+579 
-584 DENGNELFQ
+584 
-593 VYCVYKRYGNEPG
+593 
-606 TYFIDSGL
+606 
-614 FVVHFYQD
+614 
-622 NQIKE
+622 
-627 ISYASGVISVDNP
+627 
-640 DTFSFQVKSSSID
+640 
-653 DFKDTTDSKD
+653 
-663 DTSISNTKPS
+663 NTKPS
-673 YIKSDRFGK
+673 YIKSDHFDK
-682 ISLSATTITLKTNLF
+682 INLNATTLIFKTNLF
-697 NQGTTESETAHL
+697 NQGSTETETANL
-709 YNDNDELIG
+709 YNDNNELIG
-718 NITLT
+718 NITLSW
-723 YTRNGYG
+723 TRNGYG
-730 SQGGGYM
+730 SQSGGYM
-737 QYDIDGVF
+737 QYYIDGIY
-745 NGVQYWHARGL
+745 NGVQYWHANGL
-756 TALNIPTEVQLTVS
+756 TALNVPSEVQLTVS
-770 INKFNENGELSP
+770 INNFKENGEIPP
-782 DITSLTSFD
+782 DVSSLTSFD

-823 YGEVSRGYKIPNN
+823 YGEVSRGYKLHNN
-836 GRGNFNLIIN
+836 GRGNFNLVIN
-846 KNGDSLFK
+846 KNGDALFK
-854 VPYIELSNFKDTIIK
+854 VPYIELSNFKDNIIK
-869 PRITLQIDFGNTY
+869 PRLTLQIDFGNTY

-897 ESTCKTTGLLTKF
+897 ESTCKTTGVLTKF
-910 DFYNKDQKA
+910 DFYNKEQKA
-919 TKSANTIFTGVTM
+919 TKVASTVFTNKTII
-932 LRNKNFNNLD
+932 RNENYNAID
-942 SDELTTVKFYSS
+942 SDNLTTVKFYSS
-954 EFDIADNLELKYNK
+954 EFDITDSLELKYNK
-968 LRIEKKNC
+968 LRLEKKNC
-976 FDVQDWVYGDIDVAI
+976 FDVQDWVYGDIDVGVTDI
-991 QDAFIINPAVT
+991 FIINPT
-1002 NAKFAYNLN
+1002 IINTKFAYNLN
-1011 IPEKGGIIDY
+1011 ISEKGGTSVNI
-1021 KEIPISKYNIKVAGD
+1021 EIPISKYNIKVAGD

-1059 LFPNGEYTL
+1059 LFPNGEYVL

-1078 DLYVN
+1078 ERYVN

-1089 KFTNIEYFAE
+1089 KFTNIEYFSE
-1099 GKTKEFKE
+1099 GKIKEFKE

-1118 LVYNWNKFIFDSGK
+1118 LIYNWNKFIFDSGK

-1141 AYYPTWVFG
+1141 AYYPTWAFG
-1150 DNIQLD
+1150 SNFQLD
-1156 TNLTKY
+1156 DNLFKY

-1211 GCIVEPVDTVDLFKE
+1211 GCIVEPSDTVDLFKE

-1242 DKNVSYLNVYNK
+1242 DKNISYLNVYNK

-1317 TQDKEV
+1317 TQDKDV
-1323 QLAMPDIFDVDYKEV
+1323 QLAMPDIFDIDYKEV
-1338 FTSALGVCGLQDDR
+1338 FTSTLGICGLQDDR

-1389 IDKYKPNRV
+1389 LNKYKPNRV
-1398 RFANDKLS
+1398 RFANDKIS

-1419 KQDSKV
+1419 KQDNKV

-1438 HDYIFEEGVNTKNKL
+1438 HDYIFEEGINTKNKL
-1453 YFFTGRKDNQL
+1453 YFFTGRKNNQL
-1464 EAIFNI
+1464 KSIFNI
-1470 DYSNLTN
+1470 DYSNITN
-1477 TSYNNFENYTKQLV
+1477 TSYNNFENYTKQLI
-1491 NDSQIDIIA
+1491 NNSQIDILI
-1500 LGSYI
+1500 LGTYI

-1510 FSLYEIIKY
+1510 FTIYDTVKY
-1519 LEYITYK
+1519 LEYLTYK

-1533 NEDYVQLPVERL
+1533 NEDYIQLPVEGL

-1560 VDTGILDIKIDTE
+1560 VDTGVLDIKIDTE

-1594 SYLRNKCSQH
+1594 SYLRNKGSQH

-1615 RLYGNYFIIS
+1615 RLYGNYFIAS
-1625 FTFGDSERR
+1625 FTFSDSERR

-1642 NVSKDKRL
+1642 NVTKDKKL

>member
-23 TNARNVKVS
+23 INARNVKVS
-32 DDFSCLQS
+32 NDFSCLQS

-45 HNKVIETFLN
+45 HNRVIESFIN
-55 NNFGNDWKIAGVIPC
+55 NNFGNDWNIAGVIPC

-81 DSFPTTASIVRYNE
+81 DSFPTNASIVRYNE

-127 LSIAEYNTTFNIPL
+127 LSIAEYNTKFNIPL

-179 EYVVGNA
+179 EYTIGNA

-224 IKYYYSGWVND
+224 IKYYYSGWIND

-279 GYKYYQIGFICSTKD
+279 GYKYYQIGFICTTKD
-294 SQKAFKTNDIKVGVT
+294 SQKAFKTNDIKINVT

-332 FYNVKNVINY
+332 FYNVKNIINY

-355 TPNIDLSNVI
+355 VPNIDLSNII
-365 LKWNQENISYD
+365 LRWKQENVVYD
-376 DYCKHNLYF
+376 DYYKHSIYF
-385 NDDKGCTDIE
+385 ADEKGCTDIE
-395 TKSKIEQN
+395 TKVKAKQN
-403 NTKKITK
+403 NTNRI
-410 KQIKRNITAITNV
+410 IKR
-423 TPAYIKSTNLGKIP
+423 
-437 LDKDK
+437 
-442 FEFNKNFITNETFKY
+442 
-457 EYDVD
+457 
-462 VCDIDG
+462 
-468 NKLSTCVLSYRK
+468 
-480 VNDILKVY
+480 
-488 ANYTITA
+488 
-495 HINTDNGEKQ
+495 
-505 LFRCNG
+505 
-511 VTSPY
+511 
-516 AKELIMTVIDNDYTN
+516 
-531 VEYKGS
+531 
-537 VWPKGNIAY
+537 
-546 INTTKFGKLN
+546 
-556 ATEYGS
+556 
-562 RFTVPANQIINT
+562 
-574 DLEYT
+574 
-579 TGTAC
+579 
-584 DENGNELFQ
+584 
-593 VYCVYKRYGNEPG
+593 
-606 TYFIDSGL
+606 
-614 FVVHFYQD
+614 
-622 NQIKE
+622 
-627 ISYASGVISVDNP
+627 
-640 DTFSFQVKSSSID
+640 
-653 DFKDTTDSKD
+653 
-663 DTSISNTKPS
+663 SNTVDTNAKPS
-673 YIKSDRFGK
+673 YIKSDHFGK
-682 ISLSATTITLKTNLF
+682 INLNATTLIFKTNLF
-697 NQGTTESETAHL
+697 NQGSTETETAHL
-709 YNDNDELIG
+709 YNRNNEFIG
-718 NITLT
+718 NITLSW
-723 YTRNGYG
+723 TRNGYG

-737 QYDIDGVF
+737 QYDIDGIY

-756 TALNIPTEVQLTVS
+756 TALNVPSEVQLTVS
-770 INKFNENGELSP
+770 INNFKENGEISP
-782 DITSLTSFD
+782 DVSSLTSFD

-823 YGEVSRGYKIPNN
+823 YGEVSRGYKLPNN

-846 KNGDSLFK
+846 KNGDALFK
-854 VPYIELSNFKDTIIK
+854 VPYIELSNFKDNIIK
-869 PRITLQIDFGNTY
+869 PRLTLQIDFGNTY

-897 ESTCKTTGLLTKF
+897 ESTCKTTGVLTKF
-910 DFYNKDQKA
+910 DFYNKEQKA
-919 TKSANTIFTGVTM
+919 TKIASTVFTNKTIV
-932 LRNKNFNNLD
+932 RNENYNAID
-942 SDELTTVKFYSS
+942 SDNLTTVKFYSS
-954 EFDIADNLELKYNK
+954 EFDITDNLELKYNK
-968 LRIEKKNC
+968 LRLEKKNC
-976 FDVQDWVYGDIDVAI
+976 FDVQDWVYGDIDVGVTDI
-991 QDAFIINPAVT
+991 FIINPAVV

-1011 IPEKGGIIDY
+1011 IPEKGGTSVNI
-1021 KEIPISKYNIKVAGD
+1021 EIPISKYNIKVAGD

-1059 LFPNGEYTL
+1059 LFPNGEYVL

-1078 DLYVN
+1078 ELYVN

-1099 GKTKEFKE
+1099 GKVKEFKE

-1118 LVYNWNKFIFDSGK
+1118 LIYNWNKFIFDSGK

-1141 AYYPTWVFG
+1141 AYYPTWAFG
-1150 DNIQLD
+1150 SNFQLD
-1156 TNLTKY
+1156 DNLFKY

-1211 GCIVEPVDTVDLFKE
+1211 GCIVEPSDTVDLFKE

-1242 DKNVSYLNVYNK
+1242 DKNISYLNVYNK

-1317 TQDKEV
+1317 TQDKDV

-1338 FTSALGVCGLQDDR
+1338 FTSTLGICGLQDDR

-1389 IDKYKPNRV
+1389 LNKYKPNRV
-1398 RFANDKLS
+1398 RFANDKIS

-1419 KQDSKV
+1419 KQDNKV

-1438 HDYIFEEGVNTKNKL
+1438 HDYIFEEGINTKNKL
-1453 YFFTGRKDNQL
+1453 YLFTGRKDNQL
-1464 EAIFNI
+1464 KSIFNI
-1470 DYSNLTN
+1470 DYSNITN
-1477 TSYNNFENYTKQLV
+1477 TSYNNFENYTKQLI
-1491 NDSQIDIIA
+1491 NNSQIDILI
-1500 LGSYI
+1500 LGTYI
-1505 TDKGS
+1505 TDKGG
-1510 FSLYEIIKY
+1510 FTIYDTVKY
-1519 LEYITYK
+1519 LEYLTYK
-1526 LYKIDKS
+1526 LYKIDES
-1533 NEDYVQLPVERL
+1533 NEDYIQLPVEEL

-1594 SYLRNKCSQH
+1594 SYLRNKGSQH

-1615 RLYGNYFIIS
+1615 RLYGNYFIAS
-1625 FTFGDSERR
+1625 FTFSDSKRR

-1642 NVSKDKRL
+1642 NVTKDKKL

>member
-14 PKDCEDLVL
+14 PKDCEDLILV
-23 TNARNVKVS
+23 NARNVKVS
-32 DDFSCLQS
+32 NDFSCLQS

-45 HNKVIETFLN
+45 HNKVIESFIN
-55 NNFGNDWKIAGVIPC
+55 NNFGNDWNIAGVIPC

-81 DSFPTTASIVRYNE
+81 DSFPTNASIVRYNE
-95 DKDSCEISYNKFEYH
+95 DKNSCEISYNKFEYH

-127 LSIAEYNTTFNIPL
+127 LSIAEYNTKFNIPL

-179 EYVVGNA
+179 EYTIGNA

-224 IKYYYSGWVND
+224 IKYYYSGWIND

-265 VTFDINGLNKSEQL
+265 ITFDINGLNKSEQL
-279 GYKYYQIGFICSTKD
+279 GYKYYQIGFICATKD
-294 SQKAFKTNDIKVGVT
+294 SQKAFKTNDIKINVT

-332 FYNVKNVINY
+332 FYNVKNIINY

-355 TPNIDLSNVI
+355 IPNIDLSNVI
-365 LKWNQENISYD
+365 LRWNQENVIYD
-376 DYCKHNLYF
+376 DYYKHSIYF
-385 NDDKGCTDIE
+385 ADEKGCTDIE
-395 TKSKIEQN
+395 TKVKTKQN
-403 NTKKITK
+403 NT
-410 KQIKRNITAITNV
+410 
-423 TPAYIKSTNLGKIP
+423 NLI
-437 LDKDK
+437 
-442 FEFNKNFITNETFKY
+442 
-457 EYDVD
+457 
-462 VCDIDG
+462 
-468 NKLSTCVLSYRK
+468 
-480 VNDILKVY
+480 
-488 ANYTITA
+488 
-495 HINTDNGEKQ
+495 
-505 LFRCNG
+505 
-511 VTSPY
+511 
-516 AKELIMTVIDNDYTN
+516 
-531 VEYKGS
+531 
-537 VWPKGNIAY
+537 
-546 INTTKFGKLN
+546 
-556 ATEYGS
+556 
-562 RFTVPANQIINT
+562 
-574 DLEYT
+574 
-579 TGTAC
+579 
-584 DENGNELFQ
+584 
-593 VYCVYKRYGNEPG
+593 
-606 TYFIDSGL
+606 
-614 FVVHFYQD
+614 
-622 NQIKE
+622 
-627 ISYASGVISVDNP
+627 
-640 DTFSFQVKSSSID
+640 
-653 DFKDTTDSKD
+653 
-663 DTSISNTKPS
+663 
-673 YIKSDRFGK
+673 
-682 ISLSATTITLKTNLF
+682 
-697 NQGTTESETAHL
+697 
-709 YNDNDELIG
+709 
-718 NITLT
+718 
-723 YTRNGYG
+723 
-730 SQGGGYM
+730 
-737 QYDIDGVF
+737 
-745 NGVQYWHARGL
+745 
-756 TALNIPTEVQLTVS
+756 
-770 INKFNENGELSP
+770 
-782 DITSLTSFD
+782 SFD

-823 YGEVSRGYKIPNN
+823 YGEVSRGYKLPNN
-836 GRGNFNLIIN
+836 GRGNFNLVIN
-846 KNGDSLFK
+846 KNGDALFK
-854 VPYIELSNFKDTIIK
+854 VPYIELSNFKDNIIK
-869 PRITLQIDFGNTY
+869 PRLTLQIDFRNTY

-897 ESTCKTTGLLTKF
+897 ESTCKTTGVLTKF
-910 DFYNKDQKA
+910 DFYNKEQKA
-919 TKSANTIFTGVTM
+919 TKVASTTYTSKTIV
-932 LRNKNFNNLD
+932 RNENYNAID
-942 SDELTTVKFYSS
+942 SDNLTTVKFYSS
-954 EFDIADNLELKYNK
+954 EFDITDNLELKYNK
-968 LRIEKKNC
+968 LRLEKKNC
-976 FDVQDWVYGDIDVAI
+976 FDVQDWVYGDIDVGVTDI
-991 QDAFIINPAVT
+991 FIINPAVV

-1011 IPEKGGIIDY
+1011 IPEKGGTSVNI
-1021 KEIPISKYNIKVAGD
+1021 EIPISKYNIKVAGD

-1050 TLPTSTIKE
+1050 TLPTSIIKE
-1059 LFPNGEYTL
+1059 LFPNGEYVL

-1078 DLYVN
+1078 ELYVN

-1099 GKTKEFKE
+1099 GKIKEFKE

-1118 LVYNWNKFIFDSGK
+1118 LIYNWNKFIFDSGK

-1141 AYYPTWVFG
+1141 AYYPTWAFG
-1150 DNIQLD
+1150 SNFQLD
-1156 TNLTKY
+1156 DNLFKY

-1211 GCIVEPVDTVDLFKE
+1211 GCIVEPSDTVDLFKE

-1231 DVSNPKTYTNY
+1231 DVSNSKTYTNY
-1242 DKNVSYLNVYNK
+1242 DKNISYLNVYNK

-1260 VIQDESNENAWRT
+1260 VIQDESNENAWRI

-1291 LLAMGTTLLVHTEHS
+1291 LLAIGTTLLVHTEHS

-1317 TQDKEV
+1317 TQDKDV
-1323 QLAMPDIFDVDYKEV
+1323 QLVMPDIFDVDYKEV
-1338 FTSALGVCGLQDDR
+1338 FTSTLGICGLQDDR
-1352 AWVADDF
+1352 AWIVDDF

-1389 IDKYKPNRV
+1389 LNKYKPNRV
-1398 RFANDKLS
+1398 RFANDKIS

-1419 KQDSKV
+1419 KQDNKV

-1438 HDYIFEEGVNTKNKL
+1438 HDYIFEEGINTKNKL

-1464 EAIFNI
+1464 KSIFNI

-1477 TSYNNFENYTKQLV
+1477 TSYNNFENYTKQLI
-1491 NDSQIDIIA
+1491 NNSQIDILI
-1500 LGSYI
+1500 LGTYI

-1510 FSLYEIIKY
+1510 FTIYDTIKY
-1519 LEYITYK
+1519 LEYLTYK

-1533 NEDYVQLPVERL
+1533 NEDYVQLPVEGL

-1560 VDTGILDIKIDTE
+1560 VDTGVIDIKIDTE

-1594 SYLRNKCSQH
+1594 SYLRNKGSQH
-1604 DGKQIYGDIMS
+1604 DGKQIYGDVMS
-1615 RLYGNYFIIS
+1615 RLYGNYFIAS
-1625 FTFGDSERR
+1625 FTFSDSERR

-1642 NVSKDKRL
+1642 NVTKDKKL

>member
-14 PKDCEDLVL
+14 PKDCEDLILV
-23 TNARNVKVS
+23 NARNVKVS
-32 DDFSCLQS
+32 NDFSCLQS

-45 HNKVIETFLN
+45 HNKVIESFIN
-55 NNFGNDWKIAGVIPC
+55 NNFGNDWNIAGVIPC

-81 DSFPTTASIVRYNE
+81 DSFPTNASIVRYNE
-95 DKDSCEISYNKFEYH
+95 DKNSCEISYNKFEYH

-127 LSIAEYNTTFNIPL
+127 LSIAEYNAKFNIPL

-179 EYVVGNA
+179 EYTIGNA

-224 IKYYYSGWVND
+224 IKYYYSGWIND

-279 GYKYYQIGFICSTKD
+279 GYKYYQIGFICATKD
-294 SQKAFKTNDIKVGVT
+294 SQKAFKTNDIKINVT

-332 FYNVKNVINY
+332 FYNVKNIINY

-355 TPNIDLSNVI
+355 IPNIDLSNVI
-365 LKWNQENISYD
+365 LRWKQENVVYD
-376 DYCKHNLYF
+376 DYYKHSIYF
-385 NDDKGCTDIE
+385 ANEKGCTDIE
-395 TKSKIEQN
+395 TKVKTKQN
-403 NTKKITK
+403 NTNRI
-410 KQIKRNITAITNV
+410 IKRSNT
-423 TPAYIKSTNLGKIP
+423 
-437 LDKDK
+437 
-442 FEFNKNFITNETFKY
+442 
-457 EYDVD
+457 
-462 VCDIDG
+462 ID
-468 NKLSTCVLSYRK
+468 T
-480 VNDILKVY
+480 
-488 ANYTITA
+488 
-495 HINTDNGEKQ
+495 
-505 LFRCNG
+505 
-511 VTSPY
+511 
-516 AKELIMTVIDNDYTN
+516 
-531 VEYKGS
+531 
-537 VWPKGNIAY
+537 
-546 INTTKFGKLN
+546 
-556 ATEYGS
+556 
-562 RFTVPANQIINT
+562 
-574 DLEYT
+574 
-579 TGTAC
+579 
-584 DENGNELFQ
+584 
-593 VYCVYKRYGNEPG
+593 
-606 TYFIDSGL
+606 
-614 FVVHFYQD
+614 
-622 NQIKE
+622 
-627 ISYASGVISVDNP
+627 
-640 DTFSFQVKSSSID
+640 
-653 DFKDTTDSKD
+653 
-663 DTSISNTKPS
+663 NTKPS
-673 YIKSDRFGK
+673 YIKSDHFGN
-682 ISLSATTITLKTNLF
+682 INLNATTLIFKTNLF
-697 NQGTTESETAHL
+697 TQGSTETETAHL
-709 YNDNDELIG
+709 YNDNNELIG
-718 NITLT
+718 NITLSWI
-723 YTRNGYG
+723 RNGYG
-730 SQGGGYM
+730 SQSGGHM
-737 QYDIDGVF
+737 QYDIDGIY

-756 TALNIPTEVQLTVS
+756 TDLNVPSEVQLTVS
-770 INKFNENGELSP
+770 INNFKENGEIPP
-782 DITSLTSFD
+782 DVSSLTSFD

-823 YGEVSRGYKIPNN
+823 YGEVSRGYKLPNN
-836 GRGNFNLIIN
+836 GRGNFNLVIN
-846 KNGDSLFK
+846 KNGDALFK
-854 VPYIELSNFKDTIIK
+854 VPYIELSNFKDNIIK
-869 PRITLQIDFGNTY
+869 PRLTLQIDFGNTY

-897 ESTCKTTGLLTKF
+897 ESTCKTTGVLTKF
-910 DFYNKDQKA
+910 DFYNKEQKA
-919 TKSANTIFTGVTM
+919 TKIASTVFTNKTIV
-932 LRNKNFNNLD
+932 RNENYNAID
-942 SDELTTVKFYSS
+942 SDNLTTVKFYSS
-954 EFDIADNLELKYNK
+954 EFDITDNLELKYNK
-968 LRIEKKNC
+968 LRLEKKNC
-976 FDVQDWVYGDIDVAI
+976 FDVQDWVYGDIDVGI
-991 QDAFIINPAVT
+991 TDIFIINPAVV

-1011 IPEKGGIIDY
+1011 IPEKGGTSVNI
-1021 KEIPISKYNIKVAGD
+1021 EIPISKYNIKVAGD

-1059 LFPNGEYTL
+1059 LFPNGEYVL

-1078 DLYVN
+1078 ELYVN

-1099 GKTKEFKE
+1099 GKVKEFKE

-1118 LVYNWNKFIFDSGK
+1118 LIYNWNKFIFDSGK

-1141 AYYPTWVFG
+1141 AYYPTWAFG
-1150 DNIQLD
+1150 SNFQLD
-1156 TNLTKY
+1156 DNLFKY

-1189 ACVTQLS
+1189 SCVTQLS

-1211 GCIVEPVDTVDLFKE
+1211 GCIVEPSDTVDLFKE

-1231 DVSNPKTYTNY
+1231 DISNPKTYTNY
-1242 DKNVSYLNVYNK
+1242 DKNISYLNVYNK

-1260 VIQDESNENAWRT
+1260 VIQDESNENAWRI

-1317 TQDKEV
+1317 TQDKDV
-1323 QLAMPDIFDVDYKEV
+1323 QLAMPDIFDIDYKEV
-1338 FTSALGVCGLQDDR
+1338 FTSTLGICGLQDDR
-1352 AWVADDF
+1352 AWIADDF

-1389 IDKYKPNRV
+1389 LNKYKPNRV
-1398 RFANDKLS
+1398 RFANDKIS

-1419 KQDSKV
+1419 KQDNKV

-1438 HDYIFEEGVNTKNKL
+1438 HDYIFEEGINTKNRL

-1464 EAIFNI
+1464 KSIFNI

-1477 TSYNNFENYTKQLV
+1477 TSYNNFENYTKQLI
-1491 NDSQIDIIA
+1491 NNSQIDILI
-1500 LGSYI
+1500 LGAYI
-1505 TDKGS
+1505 TDKGN
-1510 FSLYEIIKY
+1510 FTIYDTVKY
-1519 LEYITYK
+1519 LEYLTYK

-1533 NEDYVQLPVERL
+1533 NEDYIQLPVEEL

-1560 VDTGILDIKIDTE
+1560 IDTGVIDINIDTE

-1594 SYLRNKCSQH
+1594 SYLRNKGSQH

-1615 RLYGNYFIIS
+1615 RLYGNYFIAS
-1625 FTFGDSERR
+1625 FTFSDSERR

-1642 NVSKDKRL
+1642 NVTKDKKL

>member
-23 TNARNVKVS
+23 INARNVKVS
-32 DDFSCLQS
+32 NDFSCLQS

-45 HNKVIETFLN
+45 HNKVIEGFIN

-81 DSFPTTASIVRYNE
+81 DSFPTNASIVRYNE

-110 GGEIKGTF
+110 GGEIKGAF

-127 LSIAEYNTTFNIPL
+127 LSIAEYNTKFNIPL

-179 EYVVGNA
+179 EYTIGNA

-210 GYPIFVSDLIERDI
+210 GYPIFISDLIERDI
-224 IKYYYSGWVND
+224 IKYYYSGWIND

-279 GYKYYQIGFICSTKD
+279 GYKYYQIGFICTTKD
-294 SQKAFKTNDIKVGVT
+294 SQKAFKTNDIKINVT

-332 FYNVKNVINY
+332 FYNVKNIINY

-355 TPNIDLSNVI
+355 IPNIDLSNII
-365 LKWNQENISYD
+365 LRWKQENVVYD
-376 DYCKHNLYF
+376 DYYKHSIYF
-385 NDDKGCTDIE
+385 SNEKGCTDIE
-395 TKSKIEQN
+395 TKVKTKQN
-403 NTKKITK
+403 NTNRI
-410 KQIKRNITAITNV
+410 IKR
-423 TPAYIKSTNLGKIP
+423 
-437 LDKDK
+437 
-442 FEFNKNFITNETFKY
+442 
-457 EYDVD
+457 
-462 VCDIDG
+462 
-468 NKLSTCVLSYRK
+468 
-480 VNDILKVY
+480 
-488 ANYTITA
+488 
-495 HINTDNGEKQ
+495 
-505 LFRCNG
+505 
-511 VTSPY
+511 
-516 AKELIMTVIDNDYTN
+516 
-531 VEYKGS
+531 
-537 VWPKGNIAY
+537 
-546 INTTKFGKLN
+546 
-556 ATEYGS
+556 
-562 RFTVPANQIINT
+562 
-574 DLEYT
+574 
-579 TGTAC
+579 
-584 DENGNELFQ
+584 
-593 VYCVYKRYGNEPG
+593 
-606 TYFIDSGL
+606 
-614 FVVHFYQD
+614 
-622 NQIKE
+622 
-627 ISYASGVISVDNP
+627 
-640 DTFSFQVKSSSID
+640 
-653 DFKDTTDSKD
+653 
-663 DTSISNTKPS
+663 SNTIDTNTEPS
-673 YIKSDRFGK
+673 YIKSGHFGK
-682 ISLSATTITLKTNLF
+682 IDLNATTLIFKTNLF
-697 NQGTTESETAHL
+697 NQGSTETETAYL
-709 YNDNDELIG
+709 YNDNKGLIG
-718 NITLT
+718 DITLSW
-723 YTRNGYG
+723 TRNGYG
-730 SQGGGYM
+730 SQSGGYI
-737 QYDIDGVF
+737 QYYIDGIY
-745 NGVQYWHARGL
+745 NGVQYWHASGL
-756 TALNIPTEVQLTVS
+756 TAINVPSEVQLTAS
-770 INKFNENGELSP
+770 INNFKENGEIPP
-782 DITSLTSFD
+782 DVSSLTSFD

-823 YGEVSRGYKIPNN
+823 YGEVSRGYKLPNN
-836 GRGNFNLIIN
+836 GRGNFNLVIN
-846 KNGDSLFK
+846 KNGDALFK
-854 VPYIELSNFKDTIIK
+854 VPYIELSNFKDNIIK
-869 PRITLQIDFGNTY
+869 PRLTLQIDFGNTY

-897 ESTCKTTGLLTKF
+897 ESTCKTTGVLTKF
-910 DFYNKDQKA
+910 DFYNKEQKA
-919 TKSANTIFTGVTM
+919 TKIASTVFTNKTIV
-932 LRNKNFNNLD
+932 RNENYNAID
-942 SDELTTVKFYSS
+942 SDNLTTVKFYSS
-954 EFDIADNLELKYNK
+954 EFDITDNLELKYNK
-968 LRIEKKNC
+968 LRLEKKNC
-976 FDVQDWVYGDIDVAI
+976 FDVQDWVYGDIDVGVTDI
-991 QDAFIINPAVT
+991 FIINPAVV

-1011 IPEKGGIIDY
+1011 IPEKGGTSVNI
-1021 KEIPISKYNIKVAGD
+1021 EIPISKYNIKVAGD

-1059 LFPNGEYTL
+1059 LFPNGEYVL

-1078 DLYVN
+1078 ELYVN

-1089 KFTNIEYFAE
+1089 KFTNVEYFSE
-1099 GKTKEFKE
+1099 GKVKEFKE

-1118 LVYNWNKFIFDSGK
+1118 LIYNWNKFIFDSGK

-1141 AYYPTWVFG
+1141 AYYPTWAFG
-1150 DNIQLD
+1150 SNFQLD
-1156 TNLTKY
+1156 DNLFKY

-1211 GCIVEPVDTVDLFKE
+1211 GCIVEPSDTVDLFKE

-1231 DVSNPKTYTNY
+1231 DISNPKTYTNY
-1242 DKNVSYLNVYNK
+1242 DKNISYLNVYNK

-1317 TQDKEV
+1317 TQDKDV

-1338 FTSALGVCGLQDDR
+1338 FTSTLGICGLQDDR

-1389 IDKYKPNRV
+1389 LNKYKPNRV
-1398 RFANDKLS
+1398 RFANDKIS

-1419 KQDSKV
+1419 KQDNKV

-1438 HDYIFEEGVNTKNKL
+1438 HDYIFEEGINTKNKL

-1464 EAIFNI
+1464 KSIFNI

-1477 TSYNNFENYTKQLV
+1477 TSYNNFENYTKQLI
-1491 NDSQIDIIA
+1491 NNSQIDILI
-1500 LGSYI
+1500 LGTYI

-1510 FSLYEIIKY
+1510 FTIYDTVKY
-1519 LEYITYK
+1519 FEYLTYK

-1533 NEDYVQLPVERL
+1533 NEDYIQLPVEEL

-1560 VDTGILDIKIDTE
+1560 VDTGVINIKIDTE
-1573 KAKNAFAN
+1573 KAKNPFGN

-1594 SYLRNKCSQH
+1594 SYLRNKGSQH

-1615 RLYGNYFIIS
+1615 RLYGNYFIAS
-1625 FTFGDSERR
+1625 FTFSDSERR

-1642 NVSKDKRL
+1642 NVTKDKKL

>member
-14 PKDCEDLVL
+14 PKDCEDLILV
-23 TNARNVKVS
+23 NARNVKVS
-32 DDFSCLQS
+32 NDFSCLQS

-45 HNKVIETFLN
+45 HNKVIEGFIN
-55 NNFGNDWKIAGVIPC
+55 NNFGNDWNIAGVIPC

-81 DSFPTTASIVRYNE
+81 DSFPTNASIVRYNE

-110 GGEIKGTF
+110 GGKIKGTF

-127 LSIAEYNTTFNIPL
+127 LSIAEYNTKFNIPL

-162 GLLSNAPEVYIP
+162 GLLSNAPKVYIP

-179 EYVVGNA
+179 EYVIGNA

-224 IKYYYSGWVND
+224 IKYYYSGWIND

-265 VTFDINGLNKSEQL
+265 VTFNINGLNKSEQL
-279 GYKYYQIGFICSTKD
+279 GYKYYQIGFICATKD
-294 SQKAFKTNDIKVGVT
+294 SQKAFKTNDIKINVT
-309 NYKLEINNCVTYSV
+309 NYKLEINNCVTYSI

-332 FYNVKNVINY
+332 FYNVKNIINY

-355 TPNIDLSNVI
+355 IPNIDLSNVI
-365 LKWNQENISYD
+365 IRWKQENVVYD
-376 DYCKHNLYF
+376 DYYKHSIYF
-385 NDDKGCTDIE
+385 ADEKGCTDIE
-395 TKSKIEQN
+395 TKVTTKQD
-403 NTKKITK
+403 NT
-410 KQIKRNITAITNV
+410 
-423 TPAYIKSTNLGKIP
+423 
-437 LDKDK
+437 
-442 FEFNKNFITNETFKY
+442 
-457 EYDVD
+457 
-462 VCDIDG
+462 
-468 NKLSTCVLSYRK
+468 
-480 VNDILKVY
+480 
-488 ANYTITA
+488 
-495 HINTDNGEKQ
+495 NGE
-505 LFRCNG
+505 
-511 VTSPY
+511 
-516 AKELIMTVIDNDYTN
+516 I
-531 VEYKGS
+531 
-537 VWPKGNIAY
+537 
-546 INTTKFGKLN
+546 
-556 ATEYGS
+556 
-562 RFTVPANQIINT
+562 
-574 DLEYT
+574 
-579 TGTAC
+579 
-584 DENGNELFQ
+584 
-593 VYCVYKRYGNEPG
+593 
-606 TYFIDSGL
+606 
-614 FVVHFYQD
+614 
-622 NQIKE
+622 
-627 ISYASGVISVDNP
+627 
-640 DTFSFQVKSSSID
+640 
-653 DFKDTTDSKD
+653 
-663 DTSISNTKPS
+663 
-673 YIKSDRFGK
+673 
-682 ISLSATTITLKTNLF
+682 
-697 NQGTTESETAHL
+697 
-709 YNDNDELIG
+709 
-718 NITLT
+718 
-723 YTRNGYG
+723 
-730 SQGGGYM
+730 
-737 QYDIDGVF
+737 
-745 NGVQYWHARGL
+745 
-756 TALNIPTEVQLTVS
+756 
-770 INKFNENGELSP
+770 SP
-782 DITSLTSFD
+782 DVSSLTSFD
-791 FINTNNSYNRR
+791 FINTNNSFNRR

-823 YGEVSRGYKIPNN
+823 YGEVSRGYKLPNN

-846 KNGDSLFK
+846 KNGDALFK
-854 VPYIELSNFKDTIIK
+854 IPYIELSNFKDNIIK
-869 PRITLQIDFGNTY
+869 PRLTLQIDFGNTY

-897 ESTCKTTGLLTKF
+897 ESTCKTTGVLTKF
-910 DFYNKDQKA
+910 DFYNKEQKA
-919 TKSANTIFTGVTM
+919 TKTASMVFINKTIV
-932 LRNKNFNNLD
+932 RNENYNAID
-942 SDELTTVKFYSS
+942 SDNLTTVKFYSS

-968 LRIEKKNC
+968 LRLEKKNC
-976 FDVQDWVYGDIDVAI
+976 FDVQDWVYGDIDVGVT
-991 QDAFIINPAVT
+991 DVFIINPAVV

-1011 IPEKGGIIDY
+1011 IPEKGGTSVNI
-1021 KEIPISKYNIKVAGD
+1021 EIPINKYNIKVAGD

-1059 LFPNGEYTL
+1059 LFPNGEYIL

-1078 DLYVN
+1078 ELYVN

-1099 GKTKEFKE
+1099 GKVKEFKE

-1118 LVYNWNKFIFDSGK
+1118 LIYNWNKFIFDSGK

-1150 DNIQLD
+1150 SNFQLD
-1156 TNLTKY
+1156 DNLVKY

-1211 GCIVEPVDTVDLFKE
+1211 GCIVEPSDTIDLFKE

-1231 DVSNPKTYTNY
+1231 DISNPKTYTNY
-1242 DKNVSYLNVYNK
+1242 DKNISYLNVYDK

-1317 TQDKEV
+1317 TQDKDV

-1338 FTSALGVCGLQDDR
+1338 FTSTLGICGLQDDR
-1352 AWVADDF
+1352 AWIADDF

-1389 IDKYKPNRV
+1389 LDKYKPDRV
-1398 RFANDKLS
+1398 RFANDKIS
-1406 NRLLIRFDYQDIT
+1406 NRLLIRFDYQDII
-1419 KQDSKV
+1419 KQDNKV

-1438 HDYIFEEGVNTKNKL
+1438 HDYIFEEGINTKNKL

-1464 EAIFNI
+1464 KSIFNI

-1477 TSYNNFENYTKQLV
+1477 TSYNNFENYTKQLI
-1491 NDSQIDIIA
+1491 NNSQIDILI
-1500 LGSYI
+1500 LGTYI

-1510 FSLYEIIKY
+1510 FTIYDTVKY
-1519 LEYITYK
+1519 LEYLTYK

-1533 NEDYVQLPVERL
+1533 NEDYIQLPVEGL

-1560 VDTGILDIKIDTE
+1560 VDTGVLDIKIDTE
-1573 KAKNAFAN
+1573 KAKNPFGN

-1594 SYLRNKCSQH
+1594 SYLRNKASQY
-1604 DGKQIYGDIMS
+1604 DGKQVYGDLMS
-1615 RLYGNYFIIS
+1615 RLYGNYFIAS
-1625 FTFGDSERR
+1625 FTFSDSERR

-1642 NVSKDKRL
+1642 NVTKDKKL

>member
-14 PKDCEDLVL
+14 PKDCEDLILV
-23 TNARNVKVS
+23 NARNVKVS
-32 DDFSCLQS
+32 NDFSCLQS

-45 HNKVIETFLN
+45 HNKVIESFIN
-55 NNFGNDWKIAGVIPC
+55 NNFGNDWNIAGVIPC

-81 DSFPTTASIVRYNE
+81 DSFPTNASIVRYNE
-95 DKDSCEISYNKFEYH
+95 DKNSCEISYNKFEYH

-127 LSIAEYNTTFNIPL
+127 LSIAEYNTKFNIPL

-179 EYVVGNA
+179 EYTIGNA

-224 IKYYYSGWVND
+224 IKYYYSGWIND

-279 GYKYYQIGFICSTKD
+279 GYKYYQIGFICATKD
-294 SQKAFKTNDIKVGVT
+294 SQKAFKTNDIKINVT

-332 FYNVKNVINY
+332 FYNVKNIINY

-355 TPNIDLSNVI
+355 IPNIDLSNII
-365 LKWNQENISYD
+365 LRWKQVNIVYD
-376 DYCKHNLYF
+376 DYYKHSIYF
-385 NDDKGCTDIE
+385 SNEKGCTDIE
-395 TKSKIEQN
+395 TKFKTKQN
-403 NTKKITK
+403 NTNRI
-410 KQIKRNITAITNV
+410 IKRSNT
-423 TPAYIKSTNLGKIP
+423 
-437 LDKDK
+437 
-442 FEFNKNFITNETFKY
+442 
-457 EYDVD
+457 
-462 VCDIDG
+462 ID
-468 NKLSTCVLSYRK
+468 T
-480 VNDILKVY
+480 
-488 ANYTITA
+488 
-495 HINTDNGEKQ
+495 
-505 LFRCNG
+505 
-511 VTSPY
+511 
-516 AKELIMTVIDNDYTN
+516 
-531 VEYKGS
+531 
-537 VWPKGNIAY
+537 
-546 INTTKFGKLN
+546 
-556 ATEYGS
+556 
-562 RFTVPANQIINT
+562 
-574 DLEYT
+574 
-579 TGTAC
+579 
-584 DENGNELFQ
+584 
-593 VYCVYKRYGNEPG
+593 
-606 TYFIDSGL
+606 
-614 FVVHFYQD
+614 
-622 NQIKE
+622 
-627 ISYASGVISVDNP
+627 
-640 DTFSFQVKSSSID
+640 
-653 DFKDTTDSKD
+653 
-663 DTSISNTKPS
+663 NTKPS
-673 YIKSDRFGK
+673 YIKSDHFGN
-682 ISLSATTITLKTNLF
+682 INLNATTLIFKTNLF
-697 NQGTTESETAHL
+697 TQGSTETETAHL
-709 YNDNDELIG
+709 YNDNNELIG
-718 NITLT
+718 NITLSW
-723 YTRNGYG
+723 TRNGYG
-730 SQGGGYM
+730 SQGGGHM
-737 QYDIDGVF
+737 QYDIDGIY
-745 NGVQYWHARGL
+745 NGVQYWHAHGL
-756 TALNIPTEVQLTVS
+756 TALNVPSEVQLTVS
-770 INKFNENGELSP
+770 INNFKENGEIPP
-782 DITSLTSFD
+782 DVSSLTSFD

-823 YGEVSRGYKIPNN
+823 YGEVSRGYKLPNN
-836 GRGNFNLIIN
+836 GLGNFNLVIN
-846 KNGDSLFK
+846 KNGDALFK
-854 VPYIELSNFKDTIIK
+854 VPYIGLGSFKYDIIK
-869 PRITLQIDFGNTY
+869 PRLTLQIDFGNTY

-897 ESTCKTTGLLTKF
+897 ESTCKTTGVLTKF
-910 DFYNKDQKA
+910 DFYNKEQKA
-919 TKSANTIFTGVTM
+919 TKIASTVFTNKTIV
-932 LRNKNFNNLD
+932 RNENYNAID
-942 SDELTTVKFYSS
+942 SDNLTTVKFYSS
-954 EFDIADNLELKYNK
+954 EFDITDNLELKYNK
-968 LRIEKKNC
+968 LRLEKKNC
-976 FDVQDWVYGDIDVAI
+976 FNVQDWVYGDIDIGVTDI
-991 QDAFIINPAVT
+991 FIINPAVV

-1011 IPEKGGIIDY
+1011 IPEKGGTSVNI
-1021 KEIPISKYNIKVAGD
+1021 EIPISKYNIKVAGD
-1036 ATEGQNGLGTCLEI
+1036 TTEGQNGLGTCLEI

-1059 LFPNGEYTL
+1059 LFPNGEYIL

-1078 DLYVN
+1078 ELYVN

-1099 GKTKEFKE
+1099 GKVKEFKE

-1118 LVYNWNKFIFDSGK
+1118 LIYNWNKFIFDSGK

-1141 AYYPTWVFG
+1141 AYYPTWAFG
-1150 DNIQLD
+1150 SNFQLD
-1156 TNLTKY
+1156 DNLFKY

-1211 GCIVEPVDTVDLFKE
+1211 GCIVEPSDTVDLFKE

-1231 DVSNPKTYTNY
+1231 DVSNPKTYINY
-1242 DKNVSYLNVYNK
+1242 DKNISYLNVYNK

-1317 TQDKEV
+1317 TQDKDV
-1323 QLAMPDIFDVDYKEV
+1323 QLAMPDIFDIDYKEV
-1338 FTSALGVCGLQDDR
+1338 FTSTLGICGLQDDR
-1352 AWVADDF
+1352 AWIADDF

-1389 IDKYKPNRV
+1389 LNKYKPNRV
-1398 RFANDKLS
+1398 RFANDKIS

-1419 KQDSKV
+1419 KQDNKV

-1438 HDYIFEEGVNTKNKL
+1438 HDYIFEEGINTKNKL

-1464 EAIFNI
+1464 KSIFNI
-1470 DYSNLTN
+1470 DYSNITN
-1477 TSYNNFENYTKQLV
+1477 TSYNNFENYTKQLI
-1491 NDSQIDIIA
+1491 NNSQIDILI
-1500 LGSYI
+1500 LGTYI

-1510 FSLYEIIKY
+1510 FTIYDTVKY
-1519 LEYITYK
+1519 LEYLTYK

-1533 NEDYVQLPVERL
+1533 NEDYIQLPVEEL

-1560 VDTGILDIKIDTE
+1560 VDTGVIDIKIDTE

-1594 SYLRNKCSQH
+1594 SYLRNKGSQH

-1615 RLYGNYFIIS
+1615 RLYGNYFIAS
-1625 FTFGDSERR
+1625 FTFSDSERR

-1642 NVSKDKRL
+1642 NVTKDKKL

>member
-14 PKDCEDLVL
+14 PKDCDDLVL
-23 TNARNVKVS
+23 VNARNVKVS
-32 DDFSCLQS
+32 NDFSCLQS

-45 HNKVIETFLN
+45 HNKVVESYLN
-55 NNFGNDWKIAGVIPC
+55 NNFGNDWKIAGIIPC

-127 LSIAEYNTTFNIPL
+127 LSIAEYNTKFNIPL

-150 INGDDTDVNLKN
+150 IKGDDTDVNLKN

-210 GYPIFVSDLIERDI
+210 GYPIFVSDLVERDI

-279 GYKYYQIGFICSTKD
+279 GYNYYQIGFICSTKD
-294 SQKAFKTNDIKVGVT
+294 SQKAFKTNDIKIGVT

-365 LKWNQENISYD
+365 LKWKQENVSYD
-376 DYCKHNLYF
+376 DYYKHSLYF

-395 TKSKIEQN
+395 LKSKSA
-403 NTKKITK
+403 T
-410 KQIKRNITAITNV
+410 
-423 TPAYIKSTNLGKIP
+423 
-437 LDKDK
+437 
-442 FEFNKNFITNETFKY
+442 
-457 EYDVD
+457 
-462 VCDIDG
+462 
-468 NKLSTCVLSYRK
+468 NKLNEK
-480 VNDILKVY
+480 QFIAPY
-488 ANYTITA
+488 ANEA
-495 HINTDNGEKQ
+495 
-505 LFRCNG
+505 
-511 VTSPY
+511 
-516 AKELIMTVIDNDYTN
+516 
-531 VEYKGS
+531 
-537 VWPKGNIAY
+537 
-546 INTTKFGKLN
+546 
-556 ATEYGS
+556 
-562 RFTVPANQIINT
+562 
-574 DLEYT
+574 
-579 TGTAC
+579 
-584 DENGNELFQ
+584 
-593 VYCVYKRYGNEPG
+593 
-606 TYFIDSGL
+606 
-614 FVVHFYQD
+614 
-622 NQIKE
+622 
-627 ISYASGVISVDNP
+627 
-640 DTFSFQVKSSSID
+640 
-653 DFKDTTDSKD
+653 
-663 DTSISNTKPS
+663 TSINKAS
-673 YIKSDRFGK
+673 YIKSEHFGK
-682 ISLSATTITLKTNLF
+682 INLGATTITLKTSLF
-697 NQGTTESETAHL
+697 NQGSTETETAHL

-823 YGEVSRGYKIPNN
+823 YGEVSRGHKIPNN

-919 TKSANTIFTGVTM
+919 TKSANAIFTGITM

-976 FDVQDWVYGDIDVAI
+976 FDVQDWVYGDIDIAI

-1011 IPEKGGIIDY
+1011 IPEKGGAIDY
-1021 KEIPISKYNIKVAGD
+1021 KEIPIDKYNIKVAGD

-1150 DNIQLD
+1150 DNTQLD

-1196 EASETEENQT
+1196 EANESETNQT

-1242 DKNVSYLNVYNK
+1242 DKNVSYLNTYNK

-1317 TQDKEV
+1317 TQDKDV

-1338 FTSALGVCGLQDDR
+1338 FTSTLGVCGLQDDR

-1398 RFANDKLS
+1398 KFANDKLS

-1510 FSLYEIIKY
+1510 FSLYETIKY

-1526 LYKIDKS
+1526 LYKINKS
-1533 NEDYVQLPVERL
+1533 NEDYVQLPVEEL

-1560 VDTGILDIKIDTE
+1560 IDTGILDIKIDTE

-1594 SYLRNKCSQH
+1594 SYLRNKGSQH

-1642 NVSKDKRL
+1642 NVTKDKRL

>member
-23 TNARNVKVS
+23 INARNVKVS
-32 DDFSCLQS
+32 NDFSCLQS

-45 HNKVIETFLN
+45 HNRVIESFIN
-55 NNFGNDWKIAGVIPC
+55 NNFGNDWNIAGVIPC

-81 DSFPTTASIVRYNE
+81 DSFPTNASIIRYNE
-95 DKDSCEISYNKFEYH
+95 DKNSCEISYNKFEYH

-127 LSIAEYNTTFNIPL
+127 LSIAEYNTKFNIPL

-179 EYVVGNA
+179 EYTIGNA

-224 IKYYYSGWVND
+224 IKYYYSGWIND

-258 TEIANET
+258 TKIANET

-279 GYKYYQIGFICSTKD
+279 GYKYYQIGFICATKD
-294 SQKAFKTNDIKVGVT
+294 SQKAFKTNDIKINVT

-332 FYNVKNVINY
+332 FYNVKNIINY

-355 TPNIDLSNVI
+355 IPNIDLSNVI
-365 LKWNQENISYD
+365 LRWNQENIIYD
-376 DYCKHNLYF
+376 DYYKHSIYF
-385 NDDKGCTDIE
+385 ADEKGCTDIE
-395 TKSKIEQN
+395 TKVKTKQN
-403 NTKKITK
+403 NTNRI
-410 KQIKRNITAITNV
+410 IKRSNT
-423 TPAYIKSTNLGKIP
+423 
-437 LDKDK
+437 
-442 FEFNKNFITNETFKY
+442 
-457 EYDVD
+457 
-462 VCDIDG
+462 ID
-468 NKLSTCVLSYRK
+468 T
-480 VNDILKVY
+480 
-488 ANYTITA
+488 
-495 HINTDNGEKQ
+495 
-505 LFRCNG
+505 
-511 VTSPY
+511 
-516 AKELIMTVIDNDYTN
+516 
-531 VEYKGS
+531 
-537 VWPKGNIAY
+537 
-546 INTTKFGKLN
+546 
-556 ATEYGS
+556 
-562 RFTVPANQIINT
+562 
-574 DLEYT
+574 
-579 TGTAC
+579 
-584 DENGNELFQ
+584 
-593 VYCVYKRYGNEPG
+593 
-606 TYFIDSGL
+606 
-614 FVVHFYQD
+614 
-622 NQIKE
+622 
-627 ISYASGVISVDNP
+627 
-640 DTFSFQVKSSSID
+640 
-653 DFKDTTDSKD
+653 
-663 DTSISNTKPS
+663 NTKPS
-673 YIKSDRFGK
+673 YIKSDHFDK
-682 ISLSATTITLKTNLF
+682 INLNAATLIFKTNLF
-697 NQGTTESETAHL
+697 NQGSTETETAHL
-709 YNDNDELIG
+709 YNDNNELIG
-718 NITLT
+718 NITLSW
-723 YTRNGYG
+723 TRNGYA

-737 QYDIDGVF
+737 QYDIDGIY
-745 NGVQYWHARGL
+745 NGVQYWHASGL
-756 TALNIPTEVQLTVS
+756 TALNVPSEVQLTVS
-770 INKFNENGELSP
+770 INNFKENGEIPP
-782 DITSLTSFD
+782 DVSSLISFD

-823 YGEVSRGYKIPNN
+823 YGEVSRGYKLPNN
-836 GRGNFNLIIN
+836 GRGNFNLVIN
-846 KNGDSLFK
+846 KNGDALFK
-854 VPYIELSNFKDTIIK
+854 VPYIELSNFKDNIIK
-869 PRITLQIDFGNTY
+869 PRLTLQIDFGNTY

-897 ESTCKTTGLLTKF
+897 ESTCKTTGVLTKF
-910 DFYNKDQKA
+910 DFYNKEQKA
-919 TKSANTIFTGVTM
+919 TKIALTAFTNKTIV
-932 LRNKNFNNLD
+932 RNENYNAID
-942 SDELTTVKFYSS
+942 SDNLTTVKFYSS
-954 EFDIADNLELKYNK
+954 EFDIIDNLELKYNK
-968 LRIEKKNC
+968 LRLEKKNC
-976 FDVQDWVYGDIDVAI
+976 FDVQDWVYGDIEVGVTDI
-991 QDAFIINPAVT
+991 FIINPAVV

-1011 IPEKGGIIDY
+1011 IPEKCGTSVNI
-1021 KEIPISKYNIKVAGD
+1021 EIPISKYNIKVAGD

-1059 LFPNGEYTL
+1059 LFPNGEYVL

-1078 DLYVN
+1078 ELYVN

-1099 GKTKEFKE
+1099 GKVKEFKE

-1118 LVYNWNKFIFDSGK
+1118 LIYNWNKFIFDSGK

-1141 AYYPTWVFG
+1141 AYYPTWAFG
-1150 DNIQLD
+1150 SNFQLD
-1156 TNLTKY
+1156 DNLFKY

-1211 GCIVEPVDTVDLFKE
+1211 GCIVEPSDTVDLFKE

-1242 DKNVSYLNVYNK
+1242 DKNISYLNVYNK

-1260 VIQDESNENAWRT
+1260 VIQDENNENAWRT

-1291 LLAMGTTLLVHTEHS
+1291 LIAMGTTLLVHTEHS

-1317 TQDKEV
+1317 TQDKDV
-1323 QLAMPDIFDVDYKEV
+1323 QLAMPDIFDIDYKEV
-1338 FTSALGVCGLQDDR
+1338 FTSTLGICGLQDDR

-1389 IDKYKPNRV
+1389 LNKYKPNRV
-1398 RFANDKLS
+1398 RFANDKIS

-1419 KQDSKV
+1419 KQDNKV

-1438 HDYIFEEGVNTKNKL
+1438 HDYVFEEGINTKNKL

-1464 EAIFNI
+1464 KSIFNI

-1477 TSYNNFENYTKQLV
+1477 TSYNNFENYTKQLI
-1491 NDSQIDIIA
+1491 NNSQIDILI
-1500 LGSYI
+1500 LGTYI

-1510 FSLYEIIKY
+1510 FTIYDTVKY
-1519 LEYITYK
+1519 LEYLTYK

-1533 NEDYVQLPVERL
+1533 NEDYIQLPVEEL

-1560 VDTGILDIKIDTE
+1560 IDTGVIDIKIDTE

-1594 SYLRNKCSQH
+1594 SYLRNKGSQH
-1604 DGKQIYGDIMS
+1604 DGKQIYGDVMS
-1615 RLYGNYFIIS
+1615 RLYGNYFIAS
-1625 FTFGDSERR
+1625 FTFSDSERR

-1642 NVSKDKRL
+1642 NVTKDKKL

>member
-14 PKDCEDLVL
+14 PKDCDDLVL
-23 TNARNVKVS
+23 VNARNVKVS
-32 DDFSCLQS
+32 NDFSCLQS

-45 HNKVIETFLN
+45 HNKVIESFIN

-70 NVELILIVYKG
+70 NIELILIVYRG
-81 DSFPTTASIVRYNE
+81 DSFPTNASIVRYNE
-95 DKDSCEISYNKFEYH
+95 SENSCEISYNKFEYH

-118 TYNVQSNLI
+118 TYNVQNNLI
-127 LSIAEYNTTFNIPL
+127 LSIAEYNTNFNIPL

-150 INGDDTDVNLKN
+150 IKGDDTDINLGN

-179 EYVVGNA
+179 EYTVGNA

-210 GYPIFVSDLIERDI
+210 GYPIFVSDLVERDI
-224 IKYYYSGWVND
+224 IKYYYSGWIND

-258 TEIANET
+258 SEIANET
-265 VTFDINGLNKSEQL
+265 ITFDISGLNKSKDI
-279 GYKYYQIGFICSTKD
+279 GYQYYQIGFICATKD
-294 SQKAFKTNDIKVGVT
+294 SQKAFKTNDIKINVT

-323 TNLITDNYN
+323 TNLVTDNYN

-355 TPNIDLSNVI
+355 TPNVDLSNVI
-365 LKWNQENISYD
+365 LKWKQENITYD
-376 DYCKHNLYF
+376 DYYKHSLYF
-385 NDDKGCTDIE
+385 ADEKGCTDIE
-395 TKSKIEQN
+395 LKNKVATQKISEQN
-403 NTKKITK
+403 KIVTYADSE
-410 KQIKRNITAITNV
+410 IT
-423 TPAYIKSTNLGKIP
+423 S
-437 LDKDK
+437 
-442 FEFNKNFITNETFKY
+442 NK
-457 EYDVD
+457 
-462 VCDIDG
+462 
-468 NKLSTCVLSYRK
+468 
-480 VNDILKVY
+480 
-488 ANYTITA
+488 A
-495 HINTDNGEKQ
+495 
-505 LFRCNG
+505 
-511 VTSPY
+511 
-516 AKELIMTVIDNDYTN
+516 
-531 VEYKGS
+531 
-537 VWPKGNIAY
+537 
-546 INTTKFGKLN
+546 
-556 ATEYGS
+556 
-562 RFTVPANQIINT
+562 
-574 DLEYT
+574 
-579 TGTAC
+579 
-584 DENGNELFQ
+584 
-593 VYCVYKRYGNEPG
+593 
-606 TYFIDSGL
+606 
-614 FVVHFYQD
+614 
-622 NQIKE
+622 
-627 ISYASGVISVDNP
+627 
-640 DTFSFQVKSSSID
+640 
-653 DFKDTTDSKD
+653 
-663 DTSISNTKPS
+663 S
-673 YIKSDRFGK
+673 YIKSDHFGK
-682 ISLSATTITLKTNLF
+682 INLSATNLTFKTSLF
-697 NQGTTESETAHL
+697 NQGTTETETTHL
-709 YNDNDELIG
+709 YNANDELIG

-723 YTRNGYG
+723 WIRQGIG
-730 SQGGGYM
+730 SQGGGGMKYELTGT
-737 QYDIDGVF
+737 Y
-745 NGVQYWHARGL
+745 NGVKYYYAQGW
-756 TALNIPTEVQLTVS
+756 TALNVPSEVQMTVS
-770 INKFNENGELSP
+770 INNFNNDINVDP
-782 DITSLTSFD
+782 DISSLTSFD

-823 YGEVSRGYKIPNN
+823 YGEVSRGYKLPNN
-836 GRGNFNLIIN
+836 GRGNFNLVIN
-846 KNGDSLFK
+846 KNGDALFK
-854 VPYIELSNFKDTIIK
+854 VPYIELSNFKDNIIK
-869 PRITLQIDFGNTY
+869 PRVTLQIDFGSTY
-882 IPNEYVGYFLTYEQF
+882 IPSEYVGYFLTYEQF
-897 ESTCKTTGLLTKF
+897 ESTCKTTGVLTKF
-910 DFYNKDQKA
+910 DFYNKEQKA
-919 TKSANTIFTGVTM
+919 TKSADGVSKTI
-932 LRNKNFNNLD
+932 LRNENYNALD
-942 SDELTTVKFYSS
+942 SDNLTTVKFYSS

-968 LRIEKKNC
+968 IRLEKKNC
-976 FDVQDWVYGDIDVAI
+976 FDVQDWVYGDIDVTI

-1011 IPEKGGIIDY
+1011 IPEKGGTSLTT
-1021 KEIPISKYNIKVAGD
+1021 EIPISKYNIKVAGD

-1059 LFPNGEYTL
+1059 LFPNGEYTI

-1118 LVYNWNKFIFDSGK
+1118 LIYNWNKFIFDSGK
-1132 NVILNYSYN
+1132 NIILNYSYN

-1150 DNIQLD
+1150 SNSQIDDNLV
-1156 TNLTKY
+1156 KY
-1162 SHPAAYLQLAVYK
+1162 SHPVAYLQLAVYK

-1189 ACVTQLS
+1189 TCVTQLS
-1196 EASETEENQT
+1196 EASESEQNQV
-1206 FIFGN
+1206 FVFGN
-1211 GCIVEPVDTVDLFKE
+1211 GCIVEPSDTVDLFKE
-1226 KYYNQ
+1226 KYYTQ

-1242 DKNVSYLNVYNK
+1242 DKNISYLNTYNK

-1317 TQDKEV
+1317 TQDKDV

-1338 FTSALGVCGLQDDR
+1338 FTSALGICGLQDDR

-1389 IDKYKPNRV
+1389 IEKYKPNRV
-1398 RFANDKLS
+1398 RFANDKIS

-1419 KQDSKV
+1419 KQDSRV
-1425 ISFNYKLGNYISF
+1425 ISFNYKLGNYISL
-1438 HDYIFEEGVNTKNKL
+1438 HDYTFEEGVNTKNKL

-1491 NDSQIDIIA
+1491 NDSQIDIIL

-1505 TDKGS
+1505 TDKGA
-1510 FSLYEIIKY
+1510 FSLYETVKY
-1519 LEYITYK
+1519 LEYLAYK

-1533 NEDYVQLPVERL
+1533 KEDYVQLPVEGLR
-1545 KLPYSGDTLRVFNHN
+1545 LPYSGDTLRVFNHN
-1560 VDTGILDIKIDTE
+1560 VDTGVLDIKIDTE
-1573 KAKNAFAN
+1573 KAKNPFGN

-1594 SYLRNKCSQH
+1594 SYLRNKASQH
-1604 DGKQIYGDIMS
+1604 DGKQVYGDLMS
-1615 RLYGNYFIIS
+1615 RLYGNYFIAS
-1625 FTFGDSERR
+1625 FTFSDSERR

-1642 NVSKDKRL
+1642 NVTKDKKL

>member
-14 PKDCEDLVL
+14 PKDCEDLILV
-23 TNARNVKVS
+23 NARNVKVS
-32 DDFSCLQS
+32 NDFSCLQS

-45 HNKVIETFLN
+45 HNRVIESFIN
-55 NNFGNDWKIAGVIPC
+55 NNFGNDWNIAGVIPC

-81 DSFPTTASIVRYNE
+81 DSFPTNASIVRYNE
-95 DKDSCEISYNKFEYH
+95 DKNSCEISYNKFEYH

-127 LSIAEYNTTFNIPL
+127 LSIVEYNTKFNIPL

-179 EYVVGNA
+179 EYTIGNA

-224 IKYYYSGWVND
+224 IKYYYSGWIND

-279 GYKYYQIGFICSTKD
+279 GYKYYQIGFICATKD
-294 SQKAFKTNDIKVGVT
+294 SQKAFKTNDIKINVT

-332 FYNVKNVINY
+332 FYNVKNIINY

-355 TPNIDLSNVI
+355 VPNIDLSNII
-365 LKWNQENISYD
+365 LRWKQENIVYD
-376 DYCKHNLYF
+376 DYYKHSIYF
-385 NDDKGCTDIE
+385 ADEKGCTDIE
-395 TKSKIEQN
+395 TKVKTKQN
-403 NTKKITK
+403 NTNRI
-410 KQIKRNITAITNV
+410 IKRSNT
-423 TPAYIKSTNLGKIP
+423 
-437 LDKDK
+437 
-442 FEFNKNFITNETFKY
+442 
-457 EYDVD
+457 
-462 VCDIDG
+462 ID
-468 NKLSTCVLSYRK
+468 T
-480 VNDILKVY
+480 
-488 ANYTITA
+488 
-495 HINTDNGEKQ
+495 
-505 LFRCNG
+505 
-511 VTSPY
+511 
-516 AKELIMTVIDNDYTN
+516 
-531 VEYKGS
+531 
-537 VWPKGNIAY
+537 
-546 INTTKFGKLN
+546 
-556 ATEYGS
+556 
-562 RFTVPANQIINT
+562 
-574 DLEYT
+574 
-579 TGTAC
+579 
-584 DENGNELFQ
+584 
-593 VYCVYKRYGNEPG
+593 
-606 TYFIDSGL
+606 
-614 FVVHFYQD
+614 
-622 NQIKE
+622 
-627 ISYASGVISVDNP
+627 
-640 DTFSFQVKSSSID
+640 
-653 DFKDTTDSKD
+653 
-663 DTSISNTKPS
+663 NTKPS
-673 YIKSDRFGK
+673 YIKSDHFGK
-682 ISLSATTITLKTNLF
+682 INLNTTVLTFKTSLF
-697 NQGTTESETAHL
+697 NQGSTETETAHL
-709 YNDNDELIG
+709 YNSNNELIG
-718 NITLT
+718 NIALSW
-723 YTRNGYG
+723 TRNGYG

-737 QYDIDGVF
+737 QYDIDGIY

-756 TALNIPTEVQLTVS
+756 TALNVPSEVQLTVS
-770 INKFNENGELSP
+770 INNFKENGEISP
-782 DITSLTSFD
+782 DVSSLTSFD

-823 YGEVSRGYKIPNN
+823 YGEVSRGYKLPNN
-836 GRGNFNLIIN
+836 GRGNFNLVIN
-846 KNGDSLFK
+846 KNGDALFK
-854 VPYIELSNFKDTIIK
+854 VPYIELSNFKDNIIK
-869 PRITLQIDFGNTY
+869 PRLTLQIDFGNTY

-897 ESTCKTTGLLTKF
+897 ESTCKTTGVLTKF
-910 DFYNKDQKA
+910 DFYNKEQKA
-919 TKSANTIFTGVTM
+919 TKVASTAYTSKTIV
-932 LRNKNFNNLD
+932 RNENYNAID
-942 SDELTTVKFYSS
+942 SDNLTTVKFYSS
-954 EFDIADNLELKYNK
+954 EFDITDNLELKYNK
-968 LRIEKKNC
+968 LRLEKKNC
-976 FDVQDWVYGDIDVAI
+976 FDVQDWVYGDINVGVIDI
-991 QDAFIINPAVT
+991 FIINPAVV

-1011 IPEKGGIIDY
+1011 IPEKGGTSVNI
-1021 KEIPISKYNIKVAGD
+1021 EIPISKYNIKVAGD

-1059 LFPNGEYTL
+1059 LFPNGEYIL

-1078 DLYVN
+1078 ELYVN

-1089 KFTNIEYFAE
+1089 KFTNIEYFSE
-1099 GKTKEFKE
+1099 GKIKEFKE

-1118 LVYNWNKFIFDSGK
+1118 LIYNWNKFIFDSGK

-1141 AYYPTWVFG
+1141 AYYPTWAFG
-1150 DNIQLD
+1150 SNFQLD
-1156 TNLTKY
+1156 DNLFKY

-1189 ACVTQLS
+1189 ACITQLS

-1211 GCIVEPVDTVDLFKE
+1211 GCIVEPSDTVDLFKE

-1242 DKNVSYLNVYNK
+1242 DKNISYLNIYNK

-1317 TQDKEV
+1317 TQDKDV

-1338 FTSALGVCGLQDDR
+1338 FTSTLGVCGLQDDK
-1352 AWVADDF
+1352 AWIADDF

-1389 IDKYKPNRV
+1389 LNKYKPNRV
-1398 RFANDKLS
+1398 RFANDKIS

-1419 KQDSKV
+1419 KQDNKV

-1438 HDYIFEEGVNTKNKL
+1438 HDYIFEEGINTKNKL
-1453 YFFTGRKDNQL
+1453 YIFTGRKDNQL
-1464 EAIFNI
+1464 KSIFNI

-1477 TSYNNFENYTKQLV
+1477 TSYNNFENYTKQLI
-1491 NDSQIDIIA
+1491 NNSQIDILI
-1500 LGSYI
+1500 LGTYI
-1505 TDKGS
+1505 TDKGG
-1510 FSLYEIIKY
+1510 FTIYDTVKY
-1519 LEYITYK
+1519 LEYLTYK

-1533 NEDYVQLPVERL
+1533 NEDYIQLPVEEL

-1560 VDTGILDIKIDTE
+1560 VDTGVIDIKIDTE

-1594 SYLRNKCSQH
+1594 SYLRNKGSQH
-1604 DGKQIYGDIMS
+1604 DGKQIYGDVMS
-1615 RLYGNYFIIS
+1615 RLYGNYFIAS
-1625 FTFGDSERR
+1625 FTFSDSERR

-1642 NVSKDKRL
+1642 NVTKDKKL

>member
-14 PKDCEDLVL
+14 PKDCEDLILV
-23 TNARNVKVS
+23 NARNVKVS
-32 DDFSCLQS
+32 NDFSCLQS

-45 HNKVIETFLN
+45 HNKVIEGFIN
-55 NNFGNDWKIAGVIPC
+55 NNFGNDWNIAGIIPC
-70 NVELILIVYKG
+70 NVELILIVYRG
-81 DSFPTTASIVRYNE
+81 DSFPTNASIVRYNE
-95 DKDSCEISYNKFEYH
+95 DKNSCEISYNKFEYH

-127 LSIAEYNTTFNIPL
+127 LSIAEYNTKFNIPL

-179 EYVVGNA
+179 EYVIGNA

-224 IKYYYSGWVND
+224 IKYYYSGWIND

-265 VTFDINGLNKSEQL
+265 VAFDINGLNKSEQL
-279 GYKYYQIGFICSTKD
+279 GYKYYQIGFICATKD
-294 SQKAFKTNDIKVGVT
+294 SQKAFKTNDIKIKVT

-332 FYNVKNVINY
+332 FYNVKNIINY
-342 QNRLYIANYNEEN
+342 QNRLYIANYSEEN
-355 TPNIDLSNVI
+355 IPNIDLSNII
-365 LKWNQENISYD
+365 LKWKQENVVYD
-376 DYCKHNLYF
+376 DYYKHSIYF
-385 NDDKGCTDIE
+385 ADEKGCTDIE
-395 TKSKIEQN
+395 TKVTAKQN
-403 NTKKITK
+403 NT
-410 KQIKRNITAITNV
+410 N
-423 TPAYIKSTNLGKIP
+423 
-437 LDKDK
+437 
-442 FEFNKNFITNETFKY
+442 
-457 EYDVD
+457 
-462 VCDIDG
+462 
-468 NKLSTCVLSYRK
+468 
-480 VNDILKVY
+480 
-488 ANYTITA
+488 
-495 HINTDNGEKQ
+495 
-505 LFRCNG
+505 
-511 VTSPY
+511 
-516 AKELIMTVIDNDYTN
+516 
-531 VEYKGS
+531 
-537 VWPKGNIAY
+537 
-546 INTTKFGKLN
+546 
-556 ATEYGS
+556 
-562 RFTVPANQIINT
+562 
-574 DLEYT
+574 
-579 TGTAC
+579 
-584 DENGNELFQ
+584 
-593 VYCVYKRYGNEPG
+593 
-606 TYFIDSGL
+606 
-614 FVVHFYQD
+614 
-622 NQIKE
+622 
-627 ISYASGVISVDNP
+627 
-640 DTFSFQVKSSSID
+640 
-653 DFKDTTDSKD
+653 
-663 DTSISNTKPS
+663 
-673 YIKSDRFGK
+673 
-682 ISLSATTITLKTNLF
+682 
-697 NQGTTESETAHL
+697 
-709 YNDNDELIG
+709 
-718 NITLT
+718 
-723 YTRNGYG
+723 
-730 SQGGGYM
+730 
-737 QYDIDGVF
+737 
-745 NGVQYWHARGL
+745 
-756 TALNIPTEVQLTVS
+756 S
-770 INKFNENGELSP
+770 INNFKENGEISSNVS
-782 DITSLTSFD
+782 SLTSFN

-823 YGEVSRGYKIPNN
+823 YGEVSRGYKLPNN

-846 KNGDSLFK
+846 KNGDALFK
-854 VPYIELSNFKDTIIK
+854 IPYIKLSNFKDNIIK
-869 PRITLQIDFGNTY
+869 PRLTLQIDFRNTY

-897 ESTCKTTGLLTKF
+897 ESTCKTTGVLTKF
-910 DFYNKDQKA
+910 DFYNKEQKA
-919 TKSANTIFTGVTM
+919 TKTASMVFTNKTIV
-932 LRNKNFNNLD
+932 RNENYNAID
-942 SDELTTVKFYSS
+942 SDNLTTVKFYSS

-968 LRIEKKNC
+968 LRLEKKNC
-976 FDVQDWVYGDIDVAI
+976 FDVQDWVYGDIDVGVT
-991 QDAFIINPAVT
+991 DAFIINPAVV

-1011 IPEKGGIIDY
+1011 IPEKGGTSVNI
-1021 KEIPISKYNIKVAGD
+1021 EIPINKYNIKVAGD

-1059 LFPNGEYTL
+1059 LFPNGEYVL

-1078 DLYVN
+1078 ELYVN

-1089 KFTNIEYFAE
+1089 KFTNIEYFSE
-1099 GKTKEFKE
+1099 GKIKEFKD

-1118 LVYNWNKFIFDSGK
+1118 LIYNWNKFIFDSGK

-1141 AYYPTWVFG
+1141 AYYPTWAFG
-1150 DNIQLD
+1150 SNFQLD
-1156 TNLTKY
+1156 DNLFKY

-1211 GCIVEPVDTVDLFKE
+1211 GCIVEPSDTIDLFKE

-1242 DKNVSYLNVYNK
+1242 DKNISYLNVYNK

-1260 VIQDESNENAWRT
+1260 VIQDESNENAWRI

-1317 TQDKEV
+1317 TQDKDV

-1338 FTSALGVCGLQDDR
+1338 FTSTLGICGLQDDK
-1352 AWVADDF
+1352 AWIADDF

-1373 FGQGKINN
+1373 FGQGKINS

-1389 IDKYKPNRV
+1389 LDKYKPNRV
-1398 RFANDKLS
+1398 RFANDKIS

-1419 KQDSKV
+1419 KQDNKV

-1438 HDYIFEEGVNTKNKL
+1438 HDYIFEEGINTKNKL

-1464 EAIFNI
+1464 KSIFNI

-1477 TSYNNFENYTKQLV
+1477 ISYNNFENYTKQLI
-1491 NDSQIDIIA
+1491 NNSQIDILI
-1500 LGSYI
+1500 LGTYI

-1510 FSLYEIIKY
+1510 FTIYDTVKY
-1519 LEYITYK
+1519 LEYLTYK

-1533 NEDYVQLPVERL
+1533 NEDYIQLPVEGL

-1560 VDTGILDIKIDTE
+1560 IDTGVLNIKIDTE
-1573 KAKNAFAN
+1573 KAKNPFGN

-1594 SYLRNKCSQH
+1594 SYLRNKASQY
-1604 DGKQIYGDIMS
+1604 DGKQVYGDLMS
-1615 RLYGNYFIIS
+1615 RLYGNYFIAS
-1625 FTFGDSERR
+1625 FTFSDSERR

-1642 NVSKDKRL
+1642 NVTKDKKL

>member
-14 PKDCEDLVL
+14 PKDCDDLVL
-23 TNARNVKVS
+23 VNARNVKVS
-32 DDFSCLQS
+32 NDFSCLQS

-45 HNKVIETFLN
+45 HNKVIENFIN

-70 NVELILIVYKG
+70 NIELILIIYKG
-81 DSFPTTASIVRYNE
+81 DSFPTNASIVRYNE
-95 DKDSCEISYNKFEYH
+95 SENSCEISYNKFEYH

-127 LSIAEYNTTFNIPL
+127 LSIAEYNTNFNIPL

-150 INGDDTDVNLKN
+150 VKGDDTDVNLKN

-174 KLINQ
+174 KLVNQ
-179 EYVVGNA
+179 EYTVGNA

-210 GYPIFVSDLIERDI
+210 GYPIFISDLVERDI
-224 IKYYYSGWVND
+224 IKYYYSGWIND

-265 VTFDINGLNKSEQL
+265 VTFDIDGLNNSKNL
-279 GYKYYQIGFICSTKD
+279 GYQYYQIGFICATKD
-294 SQKAFKTNDIKVGVT
+294 SQKAFKTNDIKINVT
-309 NYKLEINNCVTYSV
+309 NYKLEINNCITYSV

-342 QNRLYIANYNEEN
+342 QNRLYIANYNEEKTLN
-355 TPNIDLSNVI
+355 VDLSNVI
-365 LKWNQENISYD
+365 LKWKQENITYD
-376 DYCKHNLYF
+376 DYYKHSLYF
-385 NDDKGCTDIE
+385 ADEKGCTDIE
-395 TKSKIEQN
+395 LKNKIATQKINEQN
-403 NTKKITK
+403 KP
-410 KQIKRNITAITNV
+410 V
-423 TPAYIKSTNLGKIP
+423 
-437 LDKDK
+437 
-442 FEFNKNFITNETFKY
+442 
-457 EYDVD
+457 
-462 VCDIDG
+462 
-468 NKLSTCVLSYRK
+468 
-480 VNDILKVY
+480 VY
-488 ANYTITA
+488 
-495 HINTDNGEKQ
+495 
-505 LFRCNG
+505 
-511 VTSPY
+511 
-516 AKELIMTVIDNDYTN
+516 
-531 VEYKGS
+531 
-537 VWPKGNIAY
+537 
-546 INTTKFGKLN
+546 
-556 ATEYGS
+556 
-562 RFTVPANQIINT
+562 
-574 DLEYT
+574 
-579 TGTAC
+579 
-584 DENGNELFQ
+584 
-593 VYCVYKRYGNEPG
+593 
-606 TYFIDSGL
+606 
-614 FVVHFYQD
+614 
-622 NQIKE
+622 
-627 ISYASGVISVDNP
+627 
-640 DTFSFQVKSSSID
+640 
-653 DFKDTTDSKD
+653 TDSEI
-663 DTSISNTKPS
+663 TSNKPS
-673 YIKSDRFGK
+673 YIKSDHFGK
-682 ISLSATTITLKTNLF
+682 INLTDTTLIFKTSLF
-697 NQGTTESETAHL
+697 NQGSTETETAHL
-709 YNDNDELIG
+709 YNANDELIG

-723 YTRNGYG
+723 WIRQGIGN
-730 SQGGGYM
+730 QGGGYM
-737 QYDIDGVF
+737 QYDIDGVY

-756 TALNIPTEVQLTVS
+756 TALNVPSEVQMTVS
-770 INKFNENGELSP
+770 INNFNEGGEISP
-782 DITSLTSFD
+782 DVSSLTSFN

-815 FYIHFVNK
+815 FYFHFVNK
-823 YGEVSRGYKIPNN
+823 YGEVSRGYKLPNN
-836 GRGNFNLIIN
+836 GRGNFNLVIN
-846 KNGDSLFK
+846 KNGDTLFK
-854 VPYIELSNFKDTIIK
+854 VPYIELSNFKDNIIK
-869 PRITLQIDFGNTY
+869 PRLTLQIDFGSTY
-882 IPNEYVGYFLTYEQF
+882 IPSEYVGYFLTYEQF
-897 ESTCKTTGLLTKF
+897 ETTCKTTGVLTKF
-910 DFYNKDQKA
+910 DFYNKEQKA
-919 TKSANTIFTGVTM
+919 TKSADVVSKSI
-932 LRNKNFNNLD
+932 LRNENYNALD
-942 SDELTTVKFYSS
+942 SDNLTTVKFYSS

-968 LRIEKKNC
+968 IRLEKKNC
-976 FDVQDWVYGDIDVAI
+976 FDVQDWVYGDIDI
-991 QDAFIINPAVT
+991 TLTDAFIINPAVT

-1011 IPEKGGIIDY
+1011 IPEKGGSSLTT
-1021 KEIPISKYNIKVAGD
+1021 EIPISKYNIKVAGD

-1059 LFPNGEYTL
+1059 LFPNGEYTI

-1089 KFTNIEYFAE
+1089 KFTNIEYFTE
-1099 GKTKEFKE
+1099 GKIKEFKE

-1118 LVYNWNKFIFDSGK
+1118 LIYNWNKFIFDSGK
-1132 NVILNYSYN
+1132 NIILNYSYN

-1150 DNIQLD
+1150 SNSQLD
-1156 TNLTKY
+1156 DNLVKY
-1162 SHPAAYLQLAVYK
+1162 SHPVAYLQLAVYK
-1175 DKMLEAK
+1175 DKMLESK

-1196 EASETEENQT
+1196 EASESEENQT

-1211 GCIVEPVDTVDLFKE
+1211 GCVVEPSDTVDLFKE

-1242 DKNVSYLNVYNK
+1242 DKNISYLNTYNK

-1260 VIQDESNENAWRT
+1260 VIQDENNENAWRT

-1317 TQDKEV
+1317 TQDKDV

-1338 FTSALGVCGLQDDR
+1338 FTSALGICGLQDDR

-1398 RFANDKLS
+1398 RFANDKIS
-1406 NRLLIRFDYQDIT
+1406 NRLLIRFDYQDII
-1419 KQDSKV
+1419 KQDTKV
-1425 ISFNYKLGNYISF
+1425 ISFNYKIGNYISF
-1438 HDYIFEEGVNTKNKL
+1438 HDYIFEEGINTKNKL

-1464 EAIFNI
+1464 EAVFNI

-1491 NDSQIDIIA
+1491 NNSQVDILL
-1500 LGSYI
+1500 LGNYI

-1510 FSLYEIIKY
+1510 FSLYEVVKY

-1526 LYKIDKS
+1526 LYKIEKS
-1533 NEDYVQLPVERL
+1533 NEDYVQLPVEGLR
-1545 KLPYSGDTLRVFNHN
+1545 LPYSGDTLRVFNHN
-1560 VDTGILDIKIDTE
+1560 IDTGILDIKIDTE
-1573 KAKNAFAN
+1573 KAKNPFGN

-1594 SYLRNKCSQH
+1594 SYLRNKASQH
-1604 DGKQIYGDIMS
+1604 DGKQVYGDLMS
-1615 RLYGNYFIIS
+1615 RLYGNYFVAS
-1625 FTFGDSERR
+1625 FTFSDSERR

-1642 NVSKDKRL
+1642 NVTKDKKL

>member
-23 TNARNVKVS
+23 INARNVKVS
-32 DDFSCLQS
+32 NDFSCLQS

-45 HNKVIETFLN
+45 HNKVIESFIN
-55 NNFGNDWKIAGVIPC
+55 NNFGNDWNIAGVIPC

-81 DSFPTTASIVRYNE
+81 DSFPTNASIVRYNE
-95 DKDSCEISYNKFEYH
+95 DKNSCEISYNKFEYH

-127 LSIAEYNTTFNIPL
+127 LSIAEYNTKFNIPL

-179 EYVVGNA
+179 EYTIGNA

-224 IKYYYSGWVND
+224 IKYYYSGWIND

-265 VTFDINGLNKSEQL
+265 VTFDISGLNKSEQL
-279 GYKYYQIGFICSTKD
+279 GYKYYQIGFICATKD
-294 SQKAFKTNDIKVGVT
+294 SQKVFKTNDIKINVT

-332 FYNVKNVINY
+332 FYNVKNIINY

-355 TPNIDLSNVI
+355 IPNIDLSNVI
-365 LKWNQENISYD
+365 LRWKQENVVYD
-376 DYCKHNLYF
+376 DYYKHSIYF
-385 NDDKGCTDIE
+385 ANEKGCTDIE
-395 TKSKIEQN
+395 TKVKTKQN
-403 NTKKITK
+403 NTNRI
-410 KQIKRNITAITNV
+410 IKRSNT
-423 TPAYIKSTNLGKIP
+423 
-437 LDKDK
+437 
-442 FEFNKNFITNETFKY
+442 
-457 EYDVD
+457 
-462 VCDIDG
+462 ID
-468 NKLSTCVLSYRK
+468 T
-480 VNDILKVY
+480 
-488 ANYTITA
+488 
-495 HINTDNGEKQ
+495 
-505 LFRCNG
+505 
-511 VTSPY
+511 
-516 AKELIMTVIDNDYTN
+516 
-531 VEYKGS
+531 
-537 VWPKGNIAY
+537 
-546 INTTKFGKLN
+546 
-556 ATEYGS
+556 
-562 RFTVPANQIINT
+562 
-574 DLEYT
+574 
-579 TGTAC
+579 
-584 DENGNELFQ
+584 
-593 VYCVYKRYGNEPG
+593 
-606 TYFIDSGL
+606 
-614 FVVHFYQD
+614 
-622 NQIKE
+622 
-627 ISYASGVISVDNP
+627 
-640 DTFSFQVKSSSID
+640 
-653 DFKDTTDSKD
+653 
-663 DTSISNTKPS
+663 NTKPS
-673 YIKSDRFGK
+673 YIKSDHFGN
-682 ISLSATTITLKTNLF
+682 INLNATTLIFKTNLF
-697 NQGTTESETAHL
+697 TQGSTETETAHL
-709 YNDNDELIG
+709 YNDNNELIG
-718 NITLT
+718 NITLSW
-723 YTRNGYG
+723 TRNGYG
-730 SQGGGYM
+730 SQGGGHM
-737 QYDIDGVF
+737 QYDIDGIY
-745 NGVQYWHARGL
+745 NGVQYWHAHGL
-756 TALNIPTEVQLTVS
+756 TALNVPSEVQLTVS
-770 INKFNENGELSP
+770 INNFKENGEIPP
-782 DITSLTSFD
+782 DVSSLTSFD

-823 YGEVSRGYKIPNN
+823 YGEVSRGYKLPNN
-836 GRGNFNLIIN
+836 GRGNFNLVIN
-846 KNGDSLFK
+846 KNGDALFK
-854 VPYIELSNFKDTIIK
+854 VPYIELSNFKDNIIK
-869 PRITLQIDFGNTY
+869 PRLTLQIDFGNTY

-897 ESTCKTTGLLTKF
+897 ESTCKTTGVLTKF
-910 DFYNKDQKA
+910 DFYNKEQKA
-919 TKSANTIFTGVTM
+919 TKIASTVFTNKTIV
-932 LRNKNFNNLD
+932 RNENYNAID
-942 SDELTTVKFYSS
+942 SDNLTTVKFYSS
-954 EFDIADNLELKYNK
+954 EFDITDNLELKYNK
-968 LRIEKKNC
+968 LRLEKKNC
-976 FDVQDWVYGDIDVAI
+976 FDVQDWVYGDINVGVTDI
-991 QDAFIINPAVT
+991 FIINPAVV

-1011 IPEKGGIIDY
+1011 IPEKGGTSVNI
-1021 KEIPISKYNIKVAGD
+1021 EIPISKYNIKVAGD

-1059 LFPNGEYTL
+1059 LFPNGEYVL

-1078 DLYVN
+1078 ELYVN

-1089 KFTNIEYFAE
+1089 KFTNIEYFTE
-1099 GKTKEFKE
+1099 GKVKEFKE

-1118 LVYNWNKFIFDSGK
+1118 LIYNWNKFIFDSGK

-1141 AYYPTWVFG
+1141 AYYPTWAFG
-1150 DNIQLD
+1150 NNFQLD
-1156 TNLTKY
+1156 DNLFKY

-1211 GCIVEPVDTVDLFKE
+1211 GCIVEPSDTVDLFKE

-1231 DVSNPKTYTNY
+1231 DVSNPKTYINY
-1242 DKNVSYLNVYNK
+1242 DKNISYLNVYNK

-1317 TQDKEV
+1317 TQDKDV
-1323 QLAMPDIFDVDYKEV
+1323 QLVMPDIFNIDYKEV
-1338 FTSALGVCGLQDDR
+1338 FTSTLGICGLQDDR
-1352 AWVADDF
+1352 AWIADDF

-1389 IDKYKPNRV
+1389 LNKYNPNRV
-1398 RFANDKLS
+1398 RFANDKIS

-1419 KQDSKV
+1419 KQDNKV

-1438 HDYIFEEGVNTKNKL
+1438 HDYIFEEGINTKNKL

-1464 EAIFNI
+1464 KSIFNI
-1470 DYSNLTN
+1470 DYSNITN
-1477 TSYNNFENYTKQLV
+1477 TSYNNFENYTKQLI
-1491 NDSQIDIIA
+1491 NNSQIDILI
-1500 LGSYI
+1500 LGTYI

-1510 FSLYEIIKY
+1510 FTIYDTVKY
-1519 LEYITYK
+1519 LEYLTYK

-1533 NEDYVQLPVERL
+1533 NEDYIQLPVEEL

-1560 VDTGILDIKIDTE
+1560 VDTGVIDIKIDTE

-1594 SYLRNKCSQH
+1594 SYLRNKGSQH

-1615 RLYGNYFIIS
+1615 RLYGNYFIAS
-1625 FTFGDSERR
+1625 FTFSDSERR

-1642 NVSKDKRL
+1642 NVTKDKKL

>member
-14 PKDCEDLVL
+14 PKDCEDLIL
-23 TNARNVKVS
+23 INARNVKVS
-32 DDFSCLQS
+32 NDFSCLQS

-45 HNKVIETFLN
+45 HNRVIESFIN
-55 NNFGNDWKIAGVIPC
+55 NNFGNDWNIAGVIPC

-81 DSFPTTASIVRYNE
+81 DSFPTNASIVRYNE
-95 DKDSCEISYNKFEYH
+95 DKNSCEISYNKFEYH

-127 LSIAEYNTTFNIPL
+127 LSIAEYNTKFNIPL

-179 EYVVGNA
+179 EYTIGNA

-210 GYPIFVSDLIERDI
+210 GYPMFVSDLIERDI
-224 IKYYYSGWVND
+224 IKYYYSGWIND

-265 VTFDINGLNKSEQL
+265 VTFDISGLNKSEQL
-279 GYKYYQIGFICSTKD
+279 GYKYYQIGFICATKD
-294 SQKAFKTNDIKVGVT
+294 SQKAFKTNDIKINVT

-332 FYNVKNVINY
+332 FYNVKNIINY

-355 TPNIDLSNVI
+355 VPNIDLSNII
-365 LKWNQENISYD
+365 LRWKQENVVYD
-376 DYCKHNLYF
+376 DYYKHSIYF
-385 NDDKGCTDIE
+385 ANEKGCTDIE
-395 TKSKIEQN
+395 TKVKTKQN
-403 NTKKITK
+403 NTNRI
-410 KQIKRNITAITNV
+410 IKR
-423 TPAYIKSTNLGKIP
+423 
-437 LDKDK
+437 
-442 FEFNKNFITNETFKY
+442 
-457 EYDVD
+457 
-462 VCDIDG
+462 
-468 NKLSTCVLSYRK
+468 
-480 VNDILKVY
+480 
-488 ANYTITA
+488 
-495 HINTDNGEKQ
+495 
-505 LFRCNG
+505 
-511 VTSPY
+511 
-516 AKELIMTVIDNDYTN
+516 
-531 VEYKGS
+531 
-537 VWPKGNIAY
+537 
-546 INTTKFGKLN
+546 
-556 ATEYGS
+556 
-562 RFTVPANQIINT
+562 
-574 DLEYT
+574 
-579 TGTAC
+579 
-584 DENGNELFQ
+584 
-593 VYCVYKRYGNEPG
+593 
-606 TYFIDSGL
+606 
-614 FVVHFYQD
+614 
-622 NQIKE
+622 
-627 ISYASGVISVDNP
+627 
-640 DTFSFQVKSSSID
+640 
-653 DFKDTTDSKD
+653 
-663 DTSISNTKPS
+663 SNTVDTNTKLS
-673 YIKSDRFGK
+673 YIKSNHFGK
-682 ISLSATTITLKTNLF
+682 INLNDTTLIFKTNLF
-697 NQGTTESETAHL
+697 NQGSTETETASL
-709 YNDNDELIG
+709 SNDNNETIG
-718 NITLT
+718 NITLSW
-723 YTRNGYG
+723 TRNGYG
-730 SQGGGYM
+730 SQSGGYI
-737 QYDIDGVF
+737 QYDIDGIY
-745 NGVQYWHARGL
+745 NGVQYWHANGL
-756 TALNIPTEVQLTVS
+756 TAINIPSEVQLTVS
-770 INKFNENGELSP
+770 INNFKENGEIPP
-782 DITSLTSFD
+782 DVSSLTSFD

-823 YGEVSRGYKIPNN
+823 YGEVSRGYKLPNN
-836 GRGNFNLIIN
+836 GQGNFNLVIN
-846 KNGDSLFK
+846 KNGDALFK
-854 VPYIELSNFKDTIIK
+854 VPYIELSNFKDNIIK
-869 PRITLQIDFGNTY
+869 PRLTLQIDFGNTY

-897 ESTCKTTGLLTKF
+897 ESTCKTTGVLTKF
-910 DFYNKDQKA
+910 DFYNKEQKA
-919 TKSANTIFTGVTM
+919 TKIASTVFTNKTIV
-932 LRNKNFNNLD
+932 RNENYNAID
-942 SDELTTVKFYSS
+942 SDNLTTVKFYSS
-954 EFDIADNLELKYNK
+954 EFDITDSLELKYNK
-968 LRIEKKNC
+968 LRLEKKNC
-976 FDVQDWVYGDIDVAI
+976 FDVQDWVYGNIDVGVTDI
-991 QDAFIINPAVT
+991 FIINPAVT

-1011 IPEKGGIIDY
+1011 IPEKGGTSVNI
-1021 KEIPISKYNIKVAGD
+1021 EIPISKYNIKVAGD

-1059 LFPNGEYTL
+1059 LFPNGEYVL

-1078 DLYVN
+1078 ELYVN

-1089 KFTNIEYFAE
+1089 KFTNIEYFSE
-1099 GKTKEFKE
+1099 GKIKEFKE

-1118 LVYNWNKFIFDSGK
+1118 LIYNWNKFIFDSGK

-1141 AYYPTWVFG
+1141 AYYPTWAFG
-1150 DNIQLD
+1150 SNFQLD
-1156 TNLTKY
+1156 DNLFKY

-1206 FIFGN
+1206 FVFGN
-1211 GCIVEPVDTVDLFKE
+1211 GCIVEPSDTVDLFKE

-1242 DKNVSYLNVYNK
+1242 DKNISYLNVYNK

-1317 TQDKEV
+1317 TQDKDV
-1323 QLAMPDIFDVDYKEV
+1323 QLTMPDIFDIDYKEV
-1338 FTSALGVCGLQDDR
+1338 FTSTLGICGLQDDR

-1389 IDKYKPNRV
+1389 LNKYKPNRV
-1398 RFANDKLS
+1398 RFANDKIS

-1419 KQDSKV
+1419 KQDNKV

-1438 HDYIFEEGVNTKNKL
+1438 HDYIFEEGINTKNKL

-1464 EAIFNI
+1464 KSIFNI

-1477 TSYNNFENYTKQLV
+1477 TSYNNFENYTKQLI
-1491 NDSQIDIIA
+1491 NNSQIDILI
-1500 LGSYI
+1500 LGTYI

-1510 FSLYEIIKY
+1510 FTIYDTVKY
-1519 LEYITYK
+1519 LEYLTYK

-1533 NEDYVQLPVERL
+1533 NEDYIQLPVEEL

-1560 VDTGILDIKIDTE
+1560 IDTGVIDIKIDTE

-1594 SYLRNKCSQH
+1594 SYLRNKGSQH

-1615 RLYGNYFIIS
+1615 RLYGNYFIAS
-1625 FTFGDSERR
+1625 FTFSDTERC

-1642 NVSKDKRL
+1642 NVTKDKKL

>member
-14 PKDCEDLVL
+14 PKDCEDLILV
-23 TNARNVKVS
+23 NARNVKVS
-32 DDFSCLQS
+32 NDFSCLQS

-45 HNKVIETFLN
+45 HNKVIEGFIN
-55 NNFGNDWKIAGVIPC
+55 NNFGNDWNIAGIIPC
-70 NVELILIVYKG
+70 NVELILIVYRG
-81 DSFPTTASIVRYNE
+81 DSFPTNASIVRYNE
-95 DKDSCEISYNKFEYH
+95 DKNSCEISYNKFEYH

-127 LSIAEYNTTFNIPL
+127 LSIAEYNTKFNIPL

-179 EYVVGNA
+179 EYVIGNA

-224 IKYYYSGWVND
+224 IKYYYSGWIND

-265 VTFDINGLNKSEQL
+265 VAFDINGLNKSEQL
-279 GYKYYQIGFICSTKD
+279 GYKYYQIGFICATKD
-294 SQKAFKTNDIKVGVT
+294 SQKAFKTNDIKIKVT

-332 FYNVKNVINY
+332 FYNVKNIINY
-342 QNRLYIANYNEEN
+342 QNRLYIANYSEEN
-355 TPNIDLSNVI
+355 IPNIDLSNII
-365 LKWNQENISYD
+365 LKWKQENVVYD
-376 DYCKHNLYF
+376 DYYKHSIYF
-385 NDDKGCTDIE
+385 ADEKGCTDIE
-395 TKSKIEQN
+395 TKVTAKQN
-403 NTKKITK
+403 NT
-410 KQIKRNITAITNV
+410 N
-423 TPAYIKSTNLGKIP
+423 
-437 LDKDK
+437 
-442 FEFNKNFITNETFKY
+442 
-457 EYDVD
+457 
-462 VCDIDG
+462 
-468 NKLSTCVLSYRK
+468 
-480 VNDILKVY
+480 
-488 ANYTITA
+488 
-495 HINTDNGEKQ
+495 
-505 LFRCNG
+505 
-511 VTSPY
+511 
-516 AKELIMTVIDNDYTN
+516 
-531 VEYKGS
+531 
-537 VWPKGNIAY
+537 
-546 INTTKFGKLN
+546 
-556 ATEYGS
+556 
-562 RFTVPANQIINT
+562 
-574 DLEYT
+574 
-579 TGTAC
+579 
-584 DENGNELFQ
+584 
-593 VYCVYKRYGNEPG
+593 
-606 TYFIDSGL
+606 
-614 FVVHFYQD
+614 
-622 NQIKE
+622 
-627 ISYASGVISVDNP
+627 
-640 DTFSFQVKSSSID
+640 
-653 DFKDTTDSKD
+653 
-663 DTSISNTKPS
+663 
-673 YIKSDRFGK
+673 
-682 ISLSATTITLKTNLF
+682 
-697 NQGTTESETAHL
+697 
-709 YNDNDELIG
+709 
-718 NITLT
+718 
-723 YTRNGYG
+723 
-730 SQGGGYM
+730 
-737 QYDIDGVF
+737 
-745 NGVQYWHARGL
+745 
-756 TALNIPTEVQLTVS
+756 S
-770 INKFNENGELSP
+770 INNFKENGEISSNVS
-782 DITSLTSFD
+782 SLTSFN

-823 YGEVSRGYKIPNN
+823 YGEVSRGYKLPNN

-846 KNGDSLFK
+846 KNGDALFK
-854 VPYIELSNFKDTIIK
+854 IPYIKLSNFKDNIIK
-869 PRITLQIDFGNTY
+869 PRLTLQIDFRNTY

-897 ESTCKTTGLLTKF
+897 ESTCKTTGVLTKF
-910 DFYNKDQKA
+910 DFYNKEQKA
-919 TKSANTIFTGVTM
+919 TKTASMVFTNKTIV
-932 LRNKNFNNLD
+932 RNENYNAID
-942 SDELTTVKFYSS
+942 SDNLTTVKFYSS

-968 LRIEKKNC
+968 LRLEKKNC
-976 FDVQDWVYGDIDVAI
+976 FDVQDWVYGDIDVGVT
-991 QDAFIINPAVT
+991 DAFIINPAVV

-1011 IPEKGGIIDY
+1011 IPEKGGTSVNI
-1021 KEIPISKYNIKVAGD
+1021 EIPINKYNIKVAGD

-1059 LFPNGEYTL
+1059 LFPNGEYVL

-1078 DLYVN
+1078 ELYVN

-1089 KFTNIEYFAE
+1089 KFTNIEYFSE
-1099 GKTKEFKE
+1099 GKIKEFKD

-1118 LVYNWNKFIFDSGK
+1118 LIYNWNKFIFDSGK

-1141 AYYPTWVFG
+1141 AYYPTWAFG
-1150 DNIQLD
+1150 SNFQLD
-1156 TNLTKY
+1156 DNLFKY

-1211 GCIVEPVDTVDLFKE
+1211 GCIVEPSDTIDLFKE

-1242 DKNVSYLNVYNK
+1242 DKNISYLNVYNK

-1260 VIQDESNENAWRT
+1260 VIQDESNENAWRI

-1317 TQDKEV
+1317 TQDKDV

-1338 FTSALGVCGLQDDR
+1338 FTSTLGICGLQDDR
-1352 AWVADDF
+1352 AWIADDF

-1373 FGQGKINN
+1373 FGQGKINS

-1389 IDKYKPNRV
+1389 LDKYKPNRV
-1398 RFANDKLS
+1398 RFANDKIS

-1419 KQDSKV
+1419 KQDNKV

-1438 HDYIFEEGVNTKNKL
+1438 HDYIFEEGINTKNKL

-1464 EAIFNI
+1464 KSIFNI

-1477 TSYNNFENYTKQLV
+1477 ISYNNFENYTKQLI
-1491 NDSQIDIIA
+1491 NNSQIDILI
-1500 LGSYI
+1500 LGTYI

-1510 FSLYEIIKY
+1510 FTIYDTVKY
-1519 LEYITYK
+1519 LEYLTYK

-1533 NEDYVQLPVERL
+1533 NEDYIQLPVEGL

-1560 VDTGILDIKIDTE
+1560 IDTGVLNIKIDTE
-1573 KAKNAFAN
+1573 KAKNPFGN

-1594 SYLRNKCSQH
+1594 SHLRNKASQY
-1604 DGKQIYGDIMS
+1604 DGKQVYGDLMS
-1615 RLYGNYFIIS
+1615 RLYGNYFIAS
-1625 FTFGDSERR
+1625 FTFSDSERR

-1642 NVSKDKRL
+1642 NVTKDKKL

>member
-14 PKDCEDLVL
+14 PKDCEDLILV
-23 TNARNVKVS
+23 NARNVKVS
-32 DDFSCLQS
+32 NDFSCLQS

-45 HNKVIETFLN
+45 HNKVIEGFIN
-55 NNFGNDWKIAGVIPC
+55 NNFGNDWNIAGIIPC
-70 NVELILIVYKG
+70 NVELILIVYRG
-81 DSFPTTASIVRYNE
+81 DSFPTNASIVRYNE
-95 DKDSCEISYNKFEYH
+95 DKNSCEISYNKFEYH

-127 LSIAEYNTTFNIPL
+127 LSIAEYNTKFNIPL

-179 EYVVGNA
+179 EYVIGNA

-224 IKYYYSGWVND
+224 IKYYYSGWIND

-265 VTFDINGLNKSEQL
+265 VAFDINGLNKSEQL
-279 GYKYYQIGFICSTKD
+279 GYKYYQIGFICATKD
-294 SQKAFKTNDIKVGVT
+294 SQKAFKTNDIKIKVT

-332 FYNVKNVINY
+332 FYNVKNIINY
-342 QNRLYIANYNEEN
+342 QNRLYIANYSEEN
-355 TPNIDLSNVI
+355 IPNIDLSNII
-365 LKWNQENISYD
+365 LKWKQENVVYD
-376 DYCKHNLYF
+376 DYYKHSIYF
-385 NDDKGCTDIE
+385 ADEKGCTDIE
-395 TKSKIEQN
+395 TKVTAKQN
-403 NTKKITK
+403 NT
-410 KQIKRNITAITNV
+410 N
-423 TPAYIKSTNLGKIP
+423 
-437 LDKDK
+437 
-442 FEFNKNFITNETFKY
+442 
-457 EYDVD
+457 
-462 VCDIDG
+462 
-468 NKLSTCVLSYRK
+468 
-480 VNDILKVY
+480 
-488 ANYTITA
+488 
-495 HINTDNGEKQ
+495 
-505 LFRCNG
+505 
-511 VTSPY
+511 
-516 AKELIMTVIDNDYTN
+516 
-531 VEYKGS
+531 
-537 VWPKGNIAY
+537 
-546 INTTKFGKLN
+546 
-556 ATEYGS
+556 
-562 RFTVPANQIINT
+562 
-574 DLEYT
+574 
-579 TGTAC
+579 
-584 DENGNELFQ
+584 
-593 VYCVYKRYGNEPG
+593 
-606 TYFIDSGL
+606 
-614 FVVHFYQD
+614 
-622 NQIKE
+622 
-627 ISYASGVISVDNP
+627 
-640 DTFSFQVKSSSID
+640 
-653 DFKDTTDSKD
+653 
-663 DTSISNTKPS
+663 
-673 YIKSDRFGK
+673 
-682 ISLSATTITLKTNLF
+682 
-697 NQGTTESETAHL
+697 
-709 YNDNDELIG
+709 
-718 NITLT
+718 
-723 YTRNGYG
+723 
-730 SQGGGYM
+730 
-737 QYDIDGVF
+737 
-745 NGVQYWHARGL
+745 
-756 TALNIPTEVQLTVS
+756 S
-770 INKFNENGELSP
+770 INNFKENGEISSNVS
-782 DITSLTSFD
+782 SLTSFN

-823 YGEVSRGYKIPNN
+823 YGEVSRGYKLPNN

-846 KNGDSLFK
+846 KNGDALFK
-854 VPYIELSNFKDTIIK
+854 IPYIKLSNFKDNIIK
-869 PRITLQIDFGNTY
+869 PRLTLQIDFRNTY

-897 ESTCKTTGLLTKF
+897 ESTCKTTGVLTKF
-910 DFYNKDQKA
+910 DFYNKEQKA
-919 TKSANTIFTGVTM
+919 TKTASMVFTNKTIV
-932 LRNKNFNNLD
+932 RNENYNAID
-942 SDELTTVKFYSS
+942 SDNLTTVKFYSS

-968 LRIEKKNC
+968 LRLEKKNC
-976 FDVQDWVYGDIDVAI
+976 FDVQDWVYGDIDVGVT
-991 QDAFIINPAVT
+991 DAFIINPAVV

-1011 IPEKGGIIDY
+1011 IPEKGGTSVNI
-1021 KEIPISKYNIKVAGD
+1021 EIPINKYNIKVAGD

-1059 LFPNGEYTL
+1059 LFPNGEYVL

-1078 DLYVN
+1078 ELYVN

-1089 KFTNIEYFAE
+1089 KFTNIEYFSE
-1099 GKTKEFKE
+1099 GKIKEFKD

-1118 LVYNWNKFIFDSGK
+1118 LIYNWNKFIFDSGK

-1141 AYYPTWVFG
+1141 AYYPTWAFG
-1150 DNIQLD
+1150 SNFQLD
-1156 TNLTKY
+1156 DNLFKY

-1182 SFKNPPK
+1182 SFKNLPK

-1211 GCIVEPVDTVDLFKE
+1211 GCIVEPSDTIDLFKE

-1242 DKNVSYLNVYNK
+1242 DKNISYLNVYNK

-1260 VIQDESNENAWRT
+1260 VIQDESNENAWRI

-1317 TQDKEV
+1317 TQDKDV

-1338 FTSALGVCGLQDDR
+1338 FTSTLGICGLQDDR
-1352 AWVADDF
+1352 AWIADDF

-1373 FGQGKINN
+1373 FGQGKINS

-1389 IDKYKPNRV
+1389 LDKYKPNRV
-1398 RFANDKLS
+1398 RFANDKIS

-1419 KQDSKV
+1419 KQDNKV

-1438 HDYIFEEGVNTKNKL
+1438 HDYIFEEGINTKNKL

-1464 EAIFNI
+1464 KSIFNI

-1477 TSYNNFENYTKQLV
+1477 ISYNNFENYTKQLI
-1491 NDSQIDIIA
+1491 NNSQIDILI
-1500 LGSYI
+1500 LGTYI

-1510 FSLYEIIKY
+1510 FTIYDTVKY
-1519 LEYITYK
+1519 LEYLTYK

-1533 NEDYVQLPVERL
+1533 NEDYIQLPVEGL

-1560 VDTGILDIKIDTE
+1560 IDTGVLNIKIDTE
-1573 KAKNAFAN
+1573 KAKNPFGN

-1594 SYLRNKCSQH
+1594 SHLRNKASQY
-1604 DGKQIYGDIMS
+1604 DGKQVYGDLMS
-1615 RLYGNYFIIS
+1615 RLYGNYFIAS
-1625 FTFGDSERR
+1625 FTFSDSERR

-1642 NVSKDKRL
+1642 NVTKDKKL

>member
-1 MPNINKKLVLNKH
+1 MPNVNKKLVLNKH

-81 DSFPTTASIVRYNE
+81 DSFPTNASIIRYNE
-95 DKDSCEISYNKFEYH
+95 SQDRCEISYNKFEYH

-127 LSIAEYNTTFNIPL
+127 LSIAEYNTKFNIPL

-210 GYPIFVSDLIERDI
+210 GYPIFVSDLVERDI

-235 LPDSSGKWK
+235 LPNSSGKWK

-265 VTFDINGLNKSEQL
+265 VIFDINGLNKSEQL
-279 GYKYYQIGFICSTKD
+279 GYNYYQIGFICSTKD
-294 SQKAFKTNDIKVGVT
+294 SQKAFKTNDIKIGVT

-365 LKWNQENISYD
+365 LKWKQENVFYD
-376 DYCKHNLYF
+376 DYYKHSLYF

-395 TKSKIEQN
+395 LKSKKATNKLNE
-403 NTKKITK
+403 
-410 KQIKRNITAITNV
+410 KQSIATYANEAT
-423 TPAYIKSTNLGKIP
+423 STNK
-437 LDKDK
+437 
-442 FEFNKNFITNETFKY
+442 
-457 EYDVD
+457 
-462 VCDIDG
+462 
-468 NKLSTCVLSYRK
+468 
-480 VNDILKVY
+480 
-488 ANYTITA
+488 A
-495 HINTDNGEKQ
+495 
-505 LFRCNG
+505 
-511 VTSPY
+511 
-516 AKELIMTVIDNDYTN
+516 
-531 VEYKGS
+531 
-537 VWPKGNIAY
+537 
-546 INTTKFGKLN
+546 
-556 ATEYGS
+556 
-562 RFTVPANQIINT
+562 
-574 DLEYT
+574 
-579 TGTAC
+579 
-584 DENGNELFQ
+584 
-593 VYCVYKRYGNEPG
+593 
-606 TYFIDSGL
+606 
-614 FVVHFYQD
+614 
-622 NQIKE
+622 
-627 ISYASGVISVDNP
+627 
-640 DTFSFQVKSSSID
+640 
-653 DFKDTTDSKD
+653 
-663 DTSISNTKPS
+663 S
-673 YIKSDRFGK
+673 YIKSEHFGK
-682 ISLSATTITLKTNLF
+682 INLGATTITLKTTLF
-697 NQGTTESETAHL
+697 NQGSTETETAHL

-782 DITSLTSFD
+782 DITYLTSFD

-1011 IPEKGGIIDY
+1011 ISEKGGVINY
-1021 KEIPISKYNIKVAGD
+1021 KEIPIDKYNIKVAGD

-1150 DNIQLD
+1150 DNTQLD

-1242 DKNVSYLNVYNK
+1242 DKNISYLNAYNK

-1359 GYIFYDNDAHRLYQ
+1359 GYVFYDNDAHRLYQ

-1438 HDYIFEEGVNTKNKL
+1438 HDYAFEEGINTKNKL

-1470 DYSNLTN
+1470 DYFNLTN

-1491 NDSQIDIIA
+1491 NNSQIDIIV

-1505 TDKGS
+1505 TNKGG
-1510 FSLYEIIKY
+1510 FTIYETVKY

-1533 NEDYVQLPVERL
+1533 NEDYVQLPVEELR
-1545 KLPYSGDTLRVFNHN
+1545 LPYSGDTLRVFNHN
-1560 VDTGILDIKIDTE
+1560 IDTGILDIKIDTE

-1594 SYLRNKCSQH
+1594 SYLRNKGSQH

>member
-14 PKDCEDLVL
+14 PKDCDDLVL
-23 TNARNVKVS
+23 VNARNVKVS
-32 DDFSCLQS
+32 NDFSCLQS

-45 HNKVIETFLN
+45 HNKVIESYLN
-55 NNFGNDWKIAGVIPC
+55 NNFGNDWKIAGIIPC

-95 DKDSCEISYNKFEYH
+95 DKNSCEISYNKFEYH

-127 LSIAEYNTTFNIPL
+127 LSIAEYNTKFNIPL

-210 GYPIFVSDLIERDI
+210 GYPIFVSDLVERDI

-294 SQKAFKTNDIKVGVT
+294 SQKAFKTNDIKIGVT

-342 QNRLYIANYNEEN
+342 QNRLYIANYNEED
-355 TPNIDLSNVI
+355 TPNIDLSNII
-365 LKWNQENISYD
+365 LKWKQENVSYD
-376 DYCKHNLYF
+376 DYYKHSLYF

-395 TKSKIEQN
+395 FKSKSATN
-403 NTKKITK
+403 KLNK
-410 KQIKRNITAITNV
+410 KQSIAPYANEAT
-423 TPAYIKSTNLGKIP
+423 STNK
-437 LDKDK
+437 
-442 FEFNKNFITNETFKY
+442 
-457 EYDVD
+457 
-462 VCDIDG
+462 
-468 NKLSTCVLSYRK
+468 
-480 VNDILKVY
+480 
-488 ANYTITA
+488 A
-495 HINTDNGEKQ
+495 
-505 LFRCNG
+505 
-511 VTSPY
+511 
-516 AKELIMTVIDNDYTN
+516 
-531 VEYKGS
+531 
-537 VWPKGNIAY
+537 
-546 INTTKFGKLN
+546 
-556 ATEYGS
+556 
-562 RFTVPANQIINT
+562 
-574 DLEYT
+574 
-579 TGTAC
+579 
-584 DENGNELFQ
+584 
-593 VYCVYKRYGNEPG
+593 
-606 TYFIDSGL
+606 
-614 FVVHFYQD
+614 
-622 NQIKE
+622 
-627 ISYASGVISVDNP
+627 
-640 DTFSFQVKSSSID
+640 
-653 DFKDTTDSKD
+653 
-663 DTSISNTKPS
+663 S
-673 YIKSDRFGK
+673 YIKSEHFGK
-682 ISLSATTITLKTNLF
+682 INLGATTITFKTSLF
-697 NQGTTESETAHL
+697 NQGSTETETAHL

-808 IPGETYA
+808 IPGEIYA

-854 VPYIELSNFKDTIIK
+854 VTYIELSNFKDTIIK

-919 TKSANTIFTGVTM
+919 TKSANDIFTGVTM

-976 FDVQDWVYGDIDVAI
+976 FDVQDWVYGDIDIAI

-1011 IPEKGGIIDY
+1011 IPEKGGAIDY
-1021 KEIPISKYNIKVAGD
+1021 KEIPIDKYNIKVAGD

-1099 GKTKEFKE
+1099 GKIKEFKE

-1132 NVILNYSYN
+1132 NIILNYSYN

-1150 DNIQLD
+1150 DNTQLD

-1196 EASETEENQT
+1196 EANESETNQT

-1242 DKNVSYLNVYNK
+1242 DKNVSYLNTYNK

-1381 LDNDIIQW
+1381 LDNDIVQW

-1438 HDYIFEEGVNTKNKL
+1438 HDYIFEEGTNTKNKL

-1510 FSLYEIIKY
+1510 FSLYETIKY

-1526 LYKIDKS
+1526 LYKINKS
-1533 NEDYVQLPVERL
+1533 NEDYVQLPVEEL

-1560 VDTGILDIKIDTE
+1560 IDTGILDIKIDTE

-1594 SYLRNKCSQH
+1594 SYLRNKGSQH

>member
-23 TNARNVKVS
+23 INARNVKVS
-32 DDFSCLQS
+32 NDFSCLQS

-45 HNKVIETFLN
+45 HNKVIESFIN
-55 NNFGNDWKIAGVIPC
+55 NNFGNDWNIAGVIPC

-81 DSFPTTASIVRYNE
+81 DSFPTNASIVRYNE
-95 DKDSCEISYNKFEYH
+95 DKNSCEISYNKFEYH

-127 LSIAEYNTTFNIPL
+127 LSIAEYNTKFNIPL

-224 IKYYYSGWVND
+224 IKYYYSGWIND

-265 VTFDINGLNKSEQL
+265 VAFDINGLNKSEQL
-279 GYKYYQIGFICSTKD
+279 GYKYYQIGFICATKD
-294 SQKAFKTNDIKVGVT
+294 SQKAFKTNDIKINVT

-332 FYNVKNVINY
+332 FYNVKNIINY

-355 TPNIDLSNVI
+355 IPNIDLSNVI
-365 LKWNQENISYD
+365 LRWNQENIVYD
-376 DYCKHNLYF
+376 DYYKHSIYF
-385 NDDKGCTDIE
+385 AYEKGCTDIE
-395 TKSKIEQN
+395 TKVKTKQN
-403 NTKKITK
+403 NTNRI
-410 KQIKRNITAITNV
+410 IKRKVAAITNV
-423 TPAYIKSTNLGKIP
+423 TPSYIKSINLGKIP

-442 FEFNKNFITNETFKY
+442 FEFNENLITNESFKY
-457 EYDVD
+457 EYDAE
-462 VCDIDG
+462 VCDING
-468 NKLSTCVLSYRK
+468 NKLSTCILSYRK
-480 VNDILKVY
+480 QVDELNCYSDYL
-488 ANYTITA
+488 ITA
-495 HINTDNGEKQ
+495 HINTNTGEKP
-505 LFRCNG
+505 LFRASGSKCIFNN
-511 VTSPY
+511 
-516 AKELIMTVIDNDYTN
+516 LILTVAYNDYTN
-531 VEYKGS
+531 ISYSGS
-537 VWPKGNIAY
+537 SYPKGNVSY
-546 INTTKFGKLN
+546 IKTTKFGNIDAVTYGNRFKFN
-556 ATEYGS
+556 ADLTS
-562 RFTVPANQIINT
+562 NT
-574 DLEYT
+574 DFNYELSS
-579 TGTAC
+579 AC
-584 DENGNELFQ
+584 DADDNPLFP
-593 VYCVYKRYGNEPG
+593 VYVLYKRYGKEQ
-606 TYFIDSGL
+606 TQYFIDDCI
-614 FVVHFYQD
+614 VVVLYYQD
-622 NQIKE
+622 YHIKRV
-627 ISYASGVISVDNP
+627 SYAAGVISVDAP
-640 DTFSFQVKSSSID
+640 TIASYQVKATSID
-653 DFKDTTDSKD
+653 DFKDDSSGD
-663 DTSISNTKPS
+663 DNPPITNTKPS
-673 YIKSDRFGK
+673 YIKSDHFGK
-682 ISLSATTITLKTNLF
+682 INLNATTLIFKTSLF
-697 NQGTTESETAHL
+697 NQGSTETETAHL
-709 YNDNDELIG
+709 YNDNNELIG
-718 NITLT
+718 NITLSW
-723 YTRNGYG
+723 TRNGYG

-737 QYDIDGVF
+737 QYDIDGIY

-756 TALNIPTEVQLTVS
+756 TALNVPSEVQLTVS
-770 INKFNENGELSP
+770 INNFKENGEISP
-782 DITSLTSFD
+782 DVSSLTSFD

-823 YGEVSRGYKIPNN
+823 YGEVSRGYKLPNN
-836 GRGNFNLIIN
+836 GRGNFNLVIN
-846 KNGDSLFK
+846 KNGDALFK
-854 VPYIELSNFKDTIIK
+854 VPYIELSNFKDNIIK
-869 PRITLQIDFGNTY
+869 PRLTLQIDFGNTY

-897 ESTCKTTGLLTKF
+897 ESTCKTTGVLTKF
-910 DFYNKDQKA
+910 DFYNKEQKA
-919 TKSANTIFTGVTM
+919 TKIASTVFTNKTIV
-932 LRNKNFNNLD
+932 RNENYNAID
-942 SDELTTVKFYSS
+942 SDNLTTVKFYSS
-954 EFDIADNLELKYNK
+954 EFDITDNLELKYNK
-968 LRIEKKNC
+968 LRLEKKNC
-976 FDVQDWVYGDIDVAI
+976 FDVQDWVYGDIDVGVTDI
-991 QDAFIINPAVT
+991 FIINPAVV

-1011 IPEKGGIIDY
+1011 IPEKGGTSVNI
-1021 KEIPISKYNIKVAGD
+1021 EIPINKYNIKVAGD

-1059 LFPNGEYTL
+1059 LFPNGEYVL

-1078 DLYVN
+1078 ELYVN

-1099 GKTKEFKE
+1099 GKVKEFKE

-1118 LVYNWNKFIFDSGK
+1118 LIYNWNKFIFDSGK

-1141 AYYPTWVFG
+1141 AYYPTWAFG
-1150 DNIQLD
+1150 SNFQLD
-1156 TNLTKY
+1156 DNLFKY

-1211 GCIVEPVDTVDLFKE
+1211 GCIVEPSDTVDLFKE

-1242 DKNVSYLNVYNK
+1242 DKNISYLNVYNK

-1317 TQDKEV
+1317 TQDKDV
-1323 QLAMPDIFDVDYKEV
+1323 QLAMPDIFDIDYKEV
-1338 FTSALGVCGLQDDR
+1338 FTSTLGVCGLQDDR

-1389 IDKYKPNRV
+1389 LNKYKPNRV
-1398 RFANDKLS
+1398 RFANDKIS

-1419 KQDSKV
+1419 KQDNKV

-1438 HDYIFEEGVNTKNKL
+1438 HDYIFEEGINTKNKL

-1464 EAIFNI
+1464 KSIFNI

-1477 TSYNNFENYTKQLV
+1477 TSYNNFENYTKQLI
-1491 NDSQIDIIA
+1491 NSSQIDILI
-1500 LGSYI
+1500 LGTYI

-1510 FSLYEIIKY
+1510 FTIYDTVKY
-1519 LEYITYK
+1519 LEYLTYK

-1533 NEDYVQLPVERL
+1533 NEDYVQLPVEEL

-1560 VDTGILDIKIDTE
+1560 IDTGILDINIDTE

-1594 SYLRNKCSQH
+1594 SYLRNKGSQH

-1615 RLYGNYFIIS
+1615 RLYGNYFIAS
-1625 FTFGDSERR
+1625 FTFSDSERR

-1642 NVSKDKRL
+1642 SITKDKKL

>member
-23 TNARNVKVS
+23 INARNVKVS
-32 DDFSCLQS
+32 NDFSCLQS

-45 HNKVIETFLN
+45 HNKVIESFIN
-55 NNFGNDWKIAGVIPC
+55 NNFGNDWNIAGVIPC

-81 DSFPTTASIVRYNE
+81 DSFPTNASIVRYNE
-95 DKDSCEISYNKFEYH
+95 DKNSCEISYNKFEYH

-127 LSIAEYNTTFNIPL
+127 LSIAEYNTKFNIPL

-179 EYVVGNA
+179 EYTIGNA

-224 IKYYYSGWVND
+224 IKYYYSGWIND

-258 TEIANET
+258 IEIANET
-265 VTFDINGLNKSEQL
+265 VTFDISGLNKSEQL
-279 GYKYYQIGFICSTKD
+279 GYKYYQIGFICATKD
-294 SQKAFKTNDIKVGVT
+294 SQKAFKTNDIKINVT

-332 FYNVKNVINY
+332 FYNVKNIINY

-355 TPNIDLSNVI
+355 IPNIDLSNVI
-365 LKWNQENISYD
+365 LRWKQENVVYD
-376 DYCKHNLYF
+376 DYYKHSIYF
-385 NDDKGCTDIE
+385 ANEKGCTDIE
-395 TKSKIEQN
+395 TKVKTKQN
-403 NTKKITK
+403 NTNRIIKKSNT
-410 KQIKRNITAITNV
+410 
-423 TPAYIKSTNLGKIP
+423 
-437 LDKDK
+437 
-442 FEFNKNFITNETFKY
+442 
-457 EYDVD
+457 VD
-462 VCDIDG
+462 
-468 NKLSTCVLSYRK
+468 T
-480 VNDILKVY
+480 
-488 ANYTITA
+488 
-495 HINTDNGEKQ
+495 
-505 LFRCNG
+505 
-511 VTSPY
+511 
-516 AKELIMTVIDNDYTN
+516 
-531 VEYKGS
+531 
-537 VWPKGNIAY
+537 
-546 INTTKFGKLN
+546 
-556 ATEYGS
+556 
-562 RFTVPANQIINT
+562 
-574 DLEYT
+574 
-579 TGTAC
+579 
-584 DENGNELFQ
+584 
-593 VYCVYKRYGNEPG
+593 
-606 TYFIDSGL
+606 
-614 FVVHFYQD
+614 
-622 NQIKE
+622 
-627 ISYASGVISVDNP
+627 
-640 DTFSFQVKSSSID
+640 
-653 DFKDTTDSKD
+653 
-663 DTSISNTKPS
+663 NTKPS
-673 YIKSDRFGK
+673 YIKSDHFDK
-682 ISLSATTITLKTNLF
+682 INLNATTLIFKTNLF
-697 NQGTTESETAHL
+697 NRGSTETETAHL
-709 YNDNDELIG
+709 YNDNNELIG
-718 NITLT
+718 NITLNW
-723 YTRNGYG
+723 TRNGYG

-737 QYDIDGVF
+737 QYYIDGIY
-745 NGVQYWHARGL
+745 NGVQYWHASGL
-756 TALNIPTEVQLTVS
+756 TALNVPSEVQLTVS
-770 INKFNENGELSP
+770 INNFKENGEIPPNVS
-782 DITSLTSFD
+782 SLTSFD

-823 YGEVSRGYKIPNN
+823 YGEVSRGYKLPNN
-836 GRGNFNLIIN
+836 GRGNFNLVIN
-846 KNGDSLFK
+846 KNGDALFK
-854 VPYIELSNFKDTIIK
+854 VPYIELSNFKDNIIK
-869 PRITLQIDFGNTY
+869 PRLTLQIDFGNTY

-897 ESTCKTTGLLTKF
+897 ESTCKTTGVLTKF
-910 DFYNKDQKA
+910 DFYNKEQKA
-919 TKSANTIFTGVTM
+919 TKVASTVFTNKTIV
-932 LRNKNFNNLD
+932 RNENYNAID
-942 SDELTTVKFYSS
+942 SDNLTTVKFYSS
-954 EFDIADNLELKYNK
+954 EFDITDNLELKYNK
-968 LRIEKKNC
+968 LRLEKKNC
-976 FDVQDWVYGDIDVAI
+976 FDVQDWVYGDIDVGVTDI
-991 QDAFIINPAVT
+991 FIINPAVV

-1011 IPEKGGIIDY
+1011 IPEKGGTSVNI
-1021 KEIPISKYNIKVAGD
+1021 EIPISKYNIKVAGD

-1059 LFPNGEYTL
+1059 LFPNGEYVL

-1078 DLYVN
+1078 ELYVN

-1099 GKTKEFKE
+1099 GKVKEFKE

-1118 LVYNWNKFIFDSGK
+1118 LIYNWNKFIFDSGK

-1141 AYYPTWVFG
+1141 AYYPTWAFG
-1150 DNIQLD
+1150 SNFQLD
-1156 TNLTKY
+1156 DNLFKY

-1211 GCIVEPVDTVDLFKE
+1211 GCIVEPSDTVDLFKE

-1242 DKNVSYLNVYNK
+1242 DKNISYLNVYNK

-1317 TQDKEV
+1317 TQDKDV
-1323 QLAMPDIFDVDYKEV
+1323 QLAMPDIFDIDYKEV
-1338 FTSALGVCGLQDDR
+1338 FTSTLGICGLQDDR

-1389 IDKYKPNRV
+1389 LNKYKPNRV
-1398 RFANDKLS
+1398 RFANDKIS
-1406 NRLLIRFDYQDIT
+1406 NRLIIRFDYQDIT
-1419 KQDSKV
+1419 KQDNKV

-1438 HDYIFEEGVNTKNKL
+1438 HDYIFEEGINTKNKL
-1453 YFFTGRKDNQL
+1453 YLFTGRKDNQL
-1464 EAIFNI
+1464 KSIFNI

-1477 TSYNNFENYTKQLV
+1477 TSYNNFENYTKQLI
-1491 NDSQIDIIA
+1491 NDSQIDILI
-1500 LGSYI
+1500 LGTYI

-1510 FSLYEIIKY
+1510 FTIYNTVKY
-1519 LEYITYK
+1519 LEYLTYK

-1533 NEDYVQLPVERL
+1533 NEDYIQLPVEGL

-1560 VDTGILDIKIDTE
+1560 VDTGIIDIKIDTE

-1594 SYLRNKCSQH
+1594 SYLRNKGSQH
-1604 DGKQIYGDIMS
+1604 DGKQIYGDVMS
-1615 RLYGNYFIIS
+1615 RLYGNYFIAS
-1625 FTFGDSERR
+1625 FTFSDSERR

-1642 NVSKDKRL
+1642 NVTKDKKL

>member
-23 TNARNVKVS
+23 INARNVKVS
-32 DDFSCLQS
+32 NDFSCLQS

-45 HNKVIETFLN
+45 HNKVIESFIN
-55 NNFGNDWKIAGVIPC
+55 NNFGNDWNIAGVIPC

-81 DSFPTTASIVRYNE
+81 DSFPTNASIVRYNE
-95 DKDSCEISYNKFEYH
+95 DKNSCEISYNKFEYH

-127 LSIAEYNTTFNIPL
+127 LSIAEYNTKFNIPL

-174 KLINQ
+174 KLVNQ
-179 EYVVGNA
+179 EYTIGNA

-210 GYPIFVSDLIERDI
+210 GYPIFVSDIIERDI
-224 IKYYYSGWVND
+224 IKYYYSGWIND

-279 GYKYYQIGFICSTKD
+279 GYKYYQIGFICATKD
-294 SQKAFKTNDIKVGVT
+294 SQKAFKTNDIKINVT

-332 FYNVKNVINY
+332 FYNVKNIINY

-355 TPNIDLSNVI
+355 VTNIDLSNII
-365 LKWNQENISYD
+365 LRWKQENVVYD
-376 DYCKHNLYF
+376 DYYKHSIYF
-385 NDDKGCTDIE
+385 ADEKGCTDIE
-395 TKSKIEQN
+395 TKVKTKQN
-403 NTKKITK
+403 NINRI
-410 KQIKRNITAITNV
+410 IKRSNT
-423 TPAYIKSTNLGKIP
+423 
-437 LDKDK
+437 
-442 FEFNKNFITNETFKY
+442 
-457 EYDVD
+457 VD
-462 VCDIDG
+462 
-468 NKLSTCVLSYRK
+468 T
-480 VNDILKVY
+480 
-488 ANYTITA
+488 
-495 HINTDNGEKQ
+495 
-505 LFRCNG
+505 
-511 VTSPY
+511 
-516 AKELIMTVIDNDYTN
+516 
-531 VEYKGS
+531 
-537 VWPKGNIAY
+537 
-546 INTTKFGKLN
+546 
-556 ATEYGS
+556 
-562 RFTVPANQIINT
+562 
-574 DLEYT
+574 
-579 TGTAC
+579 
-584 DENGNELFQ
+584 
-593 VYCVYKRYGNEPG
+593 
-606 TYFIDSGL
+606 
-614 FVVHFYQD
+614 
-622 NQIKE
+622 
-627 ISYASGVISVDNP
+627 
-640 DTFSFQVKSSSID
+640 
-653 DFKDTTDSKD
+653 
-663 DTSISNTKPS
+663 NTKPS
-673 YIKSDRFGK
+673 YIKSDHFGK
-682 ISLSATTITLKTNLF
+682 INLNSTVLTFKTSLF
-697 NQGTTESETAHL
+697 NQGSTETETAHL
-709 YNDNDELIG
+709 YNSNNEFIG
-718 NITLT
+718 NITLSW
-723 YTRNGYG
+723 TRNGYG

-737 QYDIDGVF
+737 QYDIDGIY

-756 TALNIPTEVQLTVS
+756 TALNVPSEVQLTVS
-770 INKFNENGELSP
+770 INNFKENGEISP
-782 DITSLTSFD
+782 DVSSLTSFD

-823 YGEVSRGYKIPNN
+823 YGEVSRGYKLPNN
-836 GRGNFNLIIN
+836 GRGNFNLVIN
-846 KNGDSLFK
+846 KNGDALFK
-854 VPYIELSNFKDTIIK
+854 IPYIELSNFKDNIIK
-869 PRITLQIDFGNTY
+869 PRLTLQIDFGNTY

-897 ESTCKTTGLLTKF
+897 ESTCKTTGVLTKF
-910 DFYNKDQKA
+910 DFYNKEQKA
-919 TKSANTIFTGVTM
+919 TKIASTVFTNKTI
-932 LRNKNFNNLD
+932 LRNENYNAID
-942 SDELTTVKFYSS
+942 SDNLTTVKFYSS
-954 EFDIADNLELKYNK
+954 EFDITDNLELKYNK
-968 LRIEKKNC
+968 LRLEKKNC
-976 FDVQDWVYGDIDVAI
+976 FDVQDWVYGDIDVGVTDI
-991 QDAFIINPAVT
+991 FIINPAVV

-1011 IPEKGGIIDY
+1011 IPEKGGTSVNI
-1021 KEIPISKYNIKVAGD
+1021 EIPISKYNIKVAGD

-1059 LFPNGEYTL
+1059 LFPNGEYVL

-1078 DLYVN
+1078 ELYVN

-1099 GKTKEFKE
+1099 GKVKEFKE

-1118 LVYNWNKFIFDSGK
+1118 LIYNWNKFIFDSGK

-1141 AYYPTWVFG
+1141 AYYPTWAFG
-1150 DNIQLD
+1150 SNFQLD
-1156 TNLTKY
+1156 DNLFKY

-1211 GCIVEPVDTVDLFKE
+1211 GCIVEPSDTVDLFKE

-1242 DKNVSYLNVYNK
+1242 DKNISYLNVYNK

-1317 TQDKEV
+1317 TQDKDV
-1323 QLAMPDIFDVDYKEV
+1323 QLTMPDIFDVYYKEV
-1338 FTSALGVCGLQDDR
+1338 FTSTLGICGLQDDR

-1373 FGQGKINN
+1373 FGQGKVNN

-1389 IDKYKPNRV
+1389 LDKYKPNRV
-1398 RFANDKLS
+1398 RFANDKIS

-1419 KQDSKV
+1419 KQDNKV

-1438 HDYIFEEGVNTKNKL
+1438 HDYIFEEGINTKNKL
-1453 YFFTGRKDNQL
+1453 YLFTGRKDNQL
-1464 EAIFNI
+1464 KSIFNI
-1470 DYSNLTN
+1470 DYSNITN
-1477 TSYNNFENYTKQLV
+1477 TSYNNFENYTKQLI
-1491 NDSQIDIIA
+1491 NNSQIDILI
-1500 LGSYI
+1500 LGTYI
-1505 TDKGS
+1505 TDKGG
-1510 FSLYEIIKY
+1510 FTIYDTVKY
-1519 LEYITYK
+1519 LEYLTYK

-1533 NEDYVQLPVERL
+1533 NEDYIQLPVEGL

-1560 VDTGILDIKIDTE
+1560 VDTGVIDIKIDTE
-1573 KAKNAFAN
+1573 KAKNPFGN

-1594 SYLRNKCSQH
+1594 SYLRNKGSQH
-1604 DGKQIYGDIMS
+1604 DGKQIYGDVMS
-1615 RLYGNYFIIS
+1615 RLYGNYFIAS
-1625 FTFGDSERR
+1625 FTFSDSERR

-1642 NVSKDKRL
+1642 NVTKDKKL

>member
-14 PKDCEDLVL
+14 PKDCEDLILV
-23 TNARNVKVS
+23 NARNVKVS
-32 DDFSCLQS
+32 NDFSCLQS

-45 HNKVIETFLN
+45 HNRVIESFIN
-55 NNFGNDWKIAGVIPC
+55 NNFGNDWNIAGIIPC

-81 DSFPTTASIVRYNE
+81 DSFPTNASIVRYNE
-95 DKDSCEISYNKFEYH
+95 DKNSCEISYNKFEYH

-118 TYNVQSNLI
+118 TYNAQSNLI
-127 LSIAEYNTTFNIPL
+127 LSIAEHNTKFNIPL

-174 KLINQ
+174 KLVNQ
-179 EYVVGNA
+179 EYTIGNA

-224 IKYYYSGWVND
+224 IKYYYSGWIND

-244 LYFMTGCSDYISDD
+244 LYFMTGCSDYISDN

-265 VTFDINGLNKSEQL
+265 VAFDINGLNKSEQL
-279 GYKYYQIGFICSTKD
+279 GYKYYQIGFICATKD
-294 SQKAFKTNDIKVGVT
+294 SQKAFKTNDIKINVT

-332 FYNVKNVINY
+332 FYNVKNIINY

-355 TPNIDLSNVI
+355 IPNIDLSNII
-365 LKWNQENISYD
+365 LRWKQENVVYD
-376 DYCKHNLYF
+376 DYYKHSIYF
-385 NDDKGCTDIE
+385 ADEKGCTDIE
-395 TKSKIEQN
+395 TKVKTKQN
-403 NTKKITK
+403 NTNRI
-410 KQIKRNITAITNV
+410 IKRSNT
-423 TPAYIKSTNLGKIP
+423 
-437 LDKDK
+437 
-442 FEFNKNFITNETFKY
+442 
-457 EYDVD
+457 VD
-462 VCDIDG
+462 I
-468 NKLSTCVLSYRK
+468 
-480 VNDILKVY
+480 
-488 ANYTITA
+488 
-495 HINTDNGEKQ
+495 
-505 LFRCNG
+505 
-511 VTSPY
+511 
-516 AKELIMTVIDNDYTN
+516 
-531 VEYKGS
+531 
-537 VWPKGNIAY
+537 
-546 INTTKFGKLN
+546 
-556 ATEYGS
+556 
-562 RFTVPANQIINT
+562 
-574 DLEYT
+574 
-579 TGTAC
+579 
-584 DENGNELFQ
+584 
-593 VYCVYKRYGNEPG
+593 
-606 TYFIDSGL
+606 
-614 FVVHFYQD
+614 
-622 NQIKE
+622 
-627 ISYASGVISVDNP
+627 
-640 DTFSFQVKSSSID
+640 
-653 DFKDTTDSKD
+653 
-663 DTSISNTKPS
+663 NTKPS
-673 YIKSDRFGK
+673 YIKSDHFGK
-682 ISLSATTITLKTNLF
+682 INLNATTLIFKTNLF
-697 NQGTTESETAHL
+697 NQGSTETETAHL
-709 YNDNDELIG
+709 YNSNNEFIG
-718 NITLT
+718 NITLSW
-723 YTRNGYG
+723 TRNGYG

-737 QYDIDGVF
+737 QYDIDGIY
-745 NGVQYWHARGL
+745 NGVQYWHSRGL
-756 TALNIPTEVQLTVS
+756 TALNVPSEVQLTVS
-770 INKFNENGELSP
+770 INNFKENGEISP
-782 DITSLTSFD
+782 NVSSLTSFD

-808 IPGETYA
+808 IPGETYV

-823 YGEVSRGYKIPNN
+823 YGEVSRGYKLPNN
-836 GRGNFNLIIN
+836 GRGNFNLVIN
-846 KNGDSLFK
+846 KNGDALFK
-854 VPYIELSNFKDTIIK
+854 VPYIELSNFKDNIIK
-869 PRITLQIDFGNTY
+869 PRLTLQIDFGNTY

-897 ESTCKTTGLLTKF
+897 ESTCKTTGVLTKF
-910 DFYNKDQKA
+910 DFYNKEQKA
-919 TKSANTIFTGVTM
+919 TKTASTVYTNITIV
-932 LRNKNFNNLD
+932 RNENYNAID
-942 SDELTTVKFYSS
+942 SDNLTTVKFYSS
-954 EFDIADNLELKYNK
+954 EFDIVDNLELKYNK
-968 LRIEKKNC
+968 LRLEKKNC
-976 FDVQDWVYGDIDVAI
+976 FDVQDWIYGDINVGVTDI
-991 QDAFIINPAVT
+991 FIINPAVV

-1011 IPEKGGIIDY
+1011 IPEKGGTSVNI
-1021 KEIPISKYNIKVAGD
+1021 EIPISKYNIKVAGD

-1059 LFPNGEYTL
+1059 LFPNGEYII

-1078 DLYVN
+1078 ELYVN

-1099 GKTKEFKE
+1099 GKVKEFKE

-1118 LVYNWNKFIFDSGK
+1118 LIYNWNKFIFDSGK

-1141 AYYPTWVFG
+1141 AYYPTWAFG
-1150 DNIQLD
+1150 SNFQLD
-1156 TNLTKY
+1156 DNLFKY

-1211 GCIVEPVDTVDLFKE
+1211 GCIVEPSDTVDLFKE

-1242 DKNVSYLNVYNK
+1242 DKNISYLNVYNK

-1260 VIQDESNENAWRT
+1260 IIQDESNENAWRT

-1317 TQDKEV
+1317 TQDKDV
-1323 QLAMPDIFDVDYKEV
+1323 QLVMPDIFDIDYKEV
-1338 FTSALGVCGLQDDR
+1338 FTSTLGICGLQDDR

-1389 IDKYKPNRV
+1389 LNKYKPNRV
-1398 RFANDKLS
+1398 RFANDKIS

-1419 KQDSKV
+1419 KQDNKV

-1438 HDYIFEEGVNTKNKL
+1438 HDYIFEEGINTKNRL
-1453 YFFTGRKDNQL
+1453 YLFTGRKDNQL
-1464 EAIFNI
+1464 KSIFNI

-1477 TSYNNFENYTKQLV
+1477 TSYNNFENYTKQLI
-1491 NDSQIDIIA
+1491 NNSQIDILI
-1500 LGSYI
+1500 LGTYI
-1505 TDKGS
+1505 TDKGG
-1510 FSLYEIIKY
+1510 FTIYDTVKY
-1519 LEYITYK
+1519 LEYLTYK

-1533 NEDYVQLPVERL
+1533 NEDYIQLPIEEL

-1560 VDTGILDIKIDTE
+1560 VDTGVIDIKIDTE
-1573 KAKNAFAN
+1573 KAKNPFGN

-1594 SYLRNKCSQH
+1594 SYLRNKGSQH
-1604 DGKQIYGDIMS
+1604 DGKQIYGDVMS
-1615 RLYGNYFIIS
+1615 RLYGNYFIAS
-1625 FTFGDSERR
+1625 FTFSDSERR

-1642 NVSKDKRL
+1642 NVTKDKKL

>member
-14 PKDCEDLVL
+14 PKDCEDLILV
-23 TNARNVKVS
+23 NARNVKVS
-32 DDFSCLQS
+32 NDFSCLQS

-45 HNKVIETFLN
+45 HNKVIESFIN
-55 NNFGNDWKIAGVIPC
+55 NNFGNDWNIAGVIPC

-81 DSFPTTASIVRYNE
+81 DSFPTNASIVRYNE
-95 DKDSCEISYNKFEYH
+95 DKNSCEISYNNFEYH

-127 LSIAEYNTTFNIPL
+127 LSIAEYNTKFNIPL

-179 EYVVGNA
+179 EYTIGNA

-224 IKYYYSGWVND
+224 IKYYYSGWIND

-279 GYKYYQIGFICSTKD
+279 GYKYYQIGFICATKD
-294 SQKAFKTNDIKVGVT
+294 SQKAFKTNDIKINVT

-332 FYNVKNVINY
+332 FYNVKNIINY

-355 TPNIDLSNVI
+355 IPNIDLSNII
-365 LKWNQENISYD
+365 LRWKQENVVYD
-376 DYCKHNLYF
+376 DYYKHSIYF
-385 NDDKGCTDIE
+385 ANEKGCTDIE
-395 TKSKIEQN
+395 TKVKTKQN
-403 NTKKITK
+403 NTNRI
-410 KQIKRNITAITNV
+410 IKR
-423 TPAYIKSTNLGKIP
+423 
-437 LDKDK
+437 
-442 FEFNKNFITNETFKY
+442 
-457 EYDVD
+457 
-462 VCDIDG
+462 
-468 NKLSTCVLSYRK
+468 
-480 VNDILKVY
+480 
-488 ANYTITA
+488 
-495 HINTDNGEKQ
+495 
-505 LFRCNG
+505 
-511 VTSPY
+511 
-516 AKELIMTVIDNDYTN
+516 
-531 VEYKGS
+531 
-537 VWPKGNIAY
+537 
-546 INTTKFGKLN
+546 
-556 ATEYGS
+556 
-562 RFTVPANQIINT
+562 
-574 DLEYT
+574 
-579 TGTAC
+579 
-584 DENGNELFQ
+584 
-593 VYCVYKRYGNEPG
+593 
-606 TYFIDSGL
+606 
-614 FVVHFYQD
+614 
-622 NQIKE
+622 
-627 ISYASGVISVDNP
+627 
-640 DTFSFQVKSSSID
+640 
-653 DFKDTTDSKD
+653 
-663 DTSISNTKPS
+663 SNTIDTNTKLS
-673 YIKSDRFGK
+673 YIKSDHFGK
-682 ISLSATTITLKTNLF
+682 INLNATVLTFKTSLF
-697 NQGTTESETAHL
+697 NQGSTETETAHL
-709 YNDNDELIG
+709 YNSNNEFIG
-718 NITLT
+718 NITLSW
-723 YTRNGYG
+723 TRNGYG

-737 QYDIDGVF
+737 QYDIDGIY

-756 TALNIPTEVQLTVS
+756 TALNVPSEVQLTVS
-770 INKFNENGELSP
+770 INNFKENGEISP
-782 DITSLTSFD
+782 DVSSLTSFD

-823 YGEVSRGYKIPNN
+823 YGEISRGYKLPNN
-836 GRGNFNLIIN
+836 GRGNFNLVIN
-846 KNGDSLFK
+846 KNGDALFK
-854 VPYIELSNFKDTIIK
+854 VPYIELSNFKDNIIK
-869 PRITLQIDFGNTY
+869 PRLTLQIDFGNTY

-897 ESTCKTTGLLTKF
+897 ESTCKTTGVLTKF
-910 DFYNKDQKA
+910 DFYNKEQKA
-919 TKSANTIFTGVTM
+919 TKIASTVFTNKTIV
-932 LRNKNFNNLD
+932 RNENYNAID
-942 SDELTTVKFYSS
+942 SDNLTTVKFYSS
-954 EFDIADNLELKYNK
+954 EFDITDNLELKYNK
-968 LRIEKKNC
+968 LRLEKKNC
-976 FDVQDWVYGDIDVAI
+976 FDVQDWVYGDINVGVTDI
-991 QDAFIINPAVT
+991 FIINPAVV

-1011 IPEKGGIIDY
+1011 IPEKGGTSVNI
-1021 KEIPISKYNIKVAGD
+1021 EIPISKYNIKVAGD

-1059 LFPNGEYTL
+1059 LFPNGEYIL

-1078 DLYVN
+1078 ELYVN

-1099 GKTKEFKE
+1099 GKVKEFKE

-1118 LVYNWNKFIFDSGK
+1118 LIYNWNKFIFDSGK

-1141 AYYPTWVFG
+1141 AYYPTWAFG
-1150 DNIQLD
+1150 SNFQLD
-1156 TNLTKY
+1156 DNLFKY

-1211 GCIVEPVDTVDLFKE
+1211 GCIVEPSDTVDLFKE

-1231 DVSNPKTYTNY
+1231 DISNPKTYINY
-1242 DKNVSYLNVYNK
+1242 DKNISYLNVYNK

-1291 LLAMGTTLLVHTEHS
+1291 ILAMGTTLLVHTEHS

-1317 TQDKEV
+1317 TQDKDV
-1323 QLAMPDIFDVDYKEV
+1323 QLAMPDIFDIDYKEV
-1338 FTSALGVCGLQDDR
+1338 FTSTLGICGLQDDR

-1389 IDKYKPNRV
+1389 LNKYKPNRV
-1398 RFANDKLS
+1398 RFANDKIS

-1419 KQDSKV
+1419 KQDNKV

-1438 HDYIFEEGVNTKNKL
+1438 HDYIFEEGINTKNKL

-1464 EAIFNI
+1464 KSIFNI

-1477 TSYNNFENYTKQLV
+1477 TSYNNFENYTKQLI
-1491 NDSQIDIIA
+1491 NNSQIDILI
-1500 LGSYI
+1500 LGTYI

-1510 FSLYEIIKY
+1510 FTIYDTVKY
-1519 LEYITYK
+1519 FEYLTYK

-1533 NEDYVQLPVERL
+1533 NEDYIQLPVEEL

-1560 VDTGILDIKIDTE
+1560 VDTGVIDIKIDTE
-1573 KAKNAFAN
+1573 KAKNPFGN

-1594 SYLRNKCSQH
+1594 SYLRNKGSQH

-1615 RLYGNYFIIS
+1615 RLYGNYFIAS
-1625 FTFGDSERR
+1625 FTFSDSERR

-1642 NVSKDKRL
+1642 NVTKDKKL

>member
-14 PKDCEDLVL
+14 PKDCEDLILV
-23 TNARNVKVS
+23 NARNVKVS
-32 DDFSCLQS
+32 NDFSCLQS

-45 HNKVIETFLN
+45 HNKVIESFIN
-55 NNFGNDWKIAGVIPC
+55 NNFGNDWNIAGVIPC

-81 DSFPTTASIVRYNE
+81 DSFPTNASIVRYNE
-95 DKDSCEISYNKFEYH
+95 DKNSCEISYNKFEYH

-127 LSIAEYNTTFNIPL
+127 LSIAEYNTKFNIPL

-179 EYVVGNA
+179 EYTIGNA

-224 IKYYYSGWVND
+224 IKYYYSGWIND

-279 GYKYYQIGFICSTKD
+279 GYKYYQIGFICATKD
-294 SQKAFKTNDIKVGVT
+294 SQKAFKTNDIKINVT

-332 FYNVKNVINY
+332 FYNVKNIINY

-355 TPNIDLSNVI
+355 IPNIDLSNII
-365 LKWNQENISYD
+365 LRWKQVNIVYD
-376 DYCKHNLYF
+376 DYYKHSIYF
-385 NDDKGCTDIE
+385 SNEKGCTDIE
-395 TKSKIEQN
+395 TKFKTKQN
-403 NTKKITK
+403 NTNRI
-410 KQIKRNITAITNV
+410 IKRSNT
-423 TPAYIKSTNLGKIP
+423 
-437 LDKDK
+437 
-442 FEFNKNFITNETFKY
+442 
-457 EYDVD
+457 
-462 VCDIDG
+462 ID
-468 NKLSTCVLSYRK
+468 T
-480 VNDILKVY
+480 
-488 ANYTITA
+488 
-495 HINTDNGEKQ
+495 
-505 LFRCNG
+505 
-511 VTSPY
+511 
-516 AKELIMTVIDNDYTN
+516 
-531 VEYKGS
+531 
-537 VWPKGNIAY
+537 
-546 INTTKFGKLN
+546 
-556 ATEYGS
+556 
-562 RFTVPANQIINT
+562 
-574 DLEYT
+574 
-579 TGTAC
+579 
-584 DENGNELFQ
+584 
-593 VYCVYKRYGNEPG
+593 
-606 TYFIDSGL
+606 
-614 FVVHFYQD
+614 
-622 NQIKE
+622 
-627 ISYASGVISVDNP
+627 
-640 DTFSFQVKSSSID
+640 
-653 DFKDTTDSKD
+653 
-663 DTSISNTKPS
+663 NTKPS
-673 YIKSDRFGK
+673 YIKSDHFGN
-682 ISLSATTITLKTNLF
+682 INLNATTLIFKTNLF
-697 NQGTTESETAHL
+697 TQGSTETETAHL
-709 YNDNDELIG
+709 YNDNNELIG
-718 NITLT
+718 NITLSW
-723 YTRNGYG
+723 TRNGYG
-730 SQGGGYM
+730 SQGGGHM
-737 QYDIDGVF
+737 QYDIDGIY
-745 NGVQYWHARGL
+745 NGVQYWHAHGL
-756 TALNIPTEVQLTVS
+756 TALNVPSEVQLTVS
-770 INKFNENGELSP
+770 INNFKENGEIPP
-782 DITSLTSFD
+782 DVSSLTSFD

-823 YGEVSRGYKIPNN
+823 YGEVSRGYKLPNN
-836 GRGNFNLIIN
+836 GLGNFNLVIN
-846 KNGDSLFK
+846 KNGDALFK
-854 VPYIELSNFKDTIIK
+854 VPYIGLGSFKYDIIK
-869 PRITLQIDFGNTY
+869 PRLTLQIDFGNTY

-897 ESTCKTTGLLTKF
+897 ESTCKTTGVLTKF
-910 DFYNKDQKA
+910 DFYNKEQKA
-919 TKSANTIFTGVTM
+919 TKIASTVFTNKTIV
-932 LRNKNFNNLD
+932 RNENYNAID
-942 SDELTTVKFYSS
+942 SDNLTTVKFYSS
-954 EFDIADNLELKYNK
+954 EFDITDNLELKYNK
-968 LRIEKKNC
+968 LRLEKKNC
-976 FDVQDWVYGDIDVAI
+976 FNVQDWVYGDIDIGVTDI
-991 QDAFIINPAVT
+991 FIINPAVV

-1011 IPEKGGIIDY
+1011 IPEKGGTSVNI
-1021 KEIPISKYNIKVAGD
+1021 EIPISKYNIKVAGD
-1036 ATEGQNGLGTCLEI
+1036 TTEGQNGLGTCLEI

-1059 LFPNGEYTL
+1059 LFPNGEYIL

-1078 DLYVN
+1078 ELYVN

-1099 GKTKEFKE
+1099 GKVKEFKE

-1118 LVYNWNKFIFDSGK
+1118 LIYNWNKFIFDSGK

-1141 AYYPTWVFG
+1141 AYYPTWAFG
-1150 DNIQLD
+1150 SNFQLD
-1156 TNLTKY
+1156 DNLFKY

-1211 GCIVEPVDTVDLFKE
+1211 GCIVEPSDTVDLFKE

-1242 DKNVSYLNVYNK
+1242 DKNISYLNVYNK

-1317 TQDKEV
+1317 TQDKDV
-1323 QLAMPDIFDVDYKEV
+1323 QLSMPDIFDIDYKEV
-1338 FTSALGVCGLQDDR
+1338 FTSTLGICGLQDDR
-1352 AWVADDF
+1352 AWIADDF

-1389 IDKYKPNRV
+1389 LNKYKPNRV
-1398 RFANDKLS
+1398 RFANDKIS

-1419 KQDSKV
+1419 KQDNKV

-1438 HDYIFEEGVNTKNKL
+1438 HDYIFEEGINTKNKL

-1464 EAIFNI
+1464 KSIFNI
-1470 DYSNLTN
+1470 DYSNITN
-1477 TSYNNFENYTKQLV
+1477 ISYNNFENYTKQLI
-1491 NDSQIDIIA
+1491 NNSQIDILI
-1500 LGSYI
+1500 LGTYI

-1510 FSLYEIIKY
+1510 FTIYDTVKY
-1519 LEYITYK
+1519 LEYLTYK

-1533 NEDYVQLPVERL
+1533 NEDYIQLPVEEL

-1560 VDTGILDIKIDTE
+1560 IDTGILDINIDTE

-1594 SYLRNKCSQH
+1594 SYLRNKGSQH

-1615 RLYGNYFIIS
+1615 RLYGNYFIAS
-1625 FTFGDSERR
+1625 FTFSDYERR

-1642 NVSKDKRL
+1642 NVTKDKKL

>member
-14 PKDCEDLVL
+14 PKDCEDLILV
-23 TNARNVKVS
+23 NARNVKVS
-32 DDFSCLQS
+32 NDFSCLQS

-45 HNKVIETFLN
+45 HNRVIESFIN
-55 NNFGNDWKIAGVIPC
+55 NNFGNDWNIAGVIPC

-81 DSFPTTASIVRYNE
+81 DSFPTNASIVRYNE
-95 DKDSCEISYNKFEYH
+95 DKNSCEISYNKFEYH

-127 LSIAEYNTTFNIPL
+127 LSIAEYNTKFNIPL

-174 KLINQ
+174 KLVNQ
-179 EYVVGNA
+179 EYTIGNA

-224 IKYYYSGWVND
+224 IKYYYSGWIND
-235 LPDSSGKWK
+235 LPDSSGKLK

-258 TEIANET
+258 IEIANET
-265 VTFDINGLNKSEQL
+265 ITFDINGLNKSEQL
-279 GYKYYQIGFICSTKD
+279 GYKYYQIGFICATKD
-294 SQKAFKTNDIKVGVT
+294 SQKAFKTNDIKINVT

-332 FYNVKNVINY
+332 FYNVKNIINY

-355 TPNIDLSNVI
+355 IPNIDLSNVI
-365 LKWNQENISYD
+365 LRWNQENVVYD
-376 DYCKHNLYF
+376 DYYKHSIYF
-385 NDDKGCTDIE
+385 ADEKGCTDIE
-395 TKSKIEQN
+395 TKVKTKQN
-403 NTKKITK
+403 NT
-410 KQIKRNITAITNV
+410 
-423 TPAYIKSTNLGKIP
+423 NL
-437 LDKDK
+437 
-442 FEFNKNFITNETFKY
+442 
-457 EYDVD
+457 
-462 VCDIDG
+462 
-468 NKLSTCVLSYRK
+468 
-480 VNDILKVY
+480 
-488 ANYTITA
+488 A
-495 HINTDNGEKQ
+495 
-505 LFRCNG
+505 
-511 VTSPY
+511 
-516 AKELIMTVIDNDYTN
+516 
-531 VEYKGS
+531 
-537 VWPKGNIAY
+537 
-546 INTTKFGKLN
+546 
-556 ATEYGS
+556 
-562 RFTVPANQIINT
+562 
-574 DLEYT
+574 
-579 TGTAC
+579 
-584 DENGNELFQ
+584 
-593 VYCVYKRYGNEPG
+593 
-606 TYFIDSGL
+606 
-614 FVVHFYQD
+614 
-622 NQIKE
+622 
-627 ISYASGVISVDNP
+627 
-640 DTFSFQVKSSSID
+640 
-653 DFKDTTDSKD
+653 
-663 DTSISNTKPS
+663 
-673 YIKSDRFGK
+673 
-682 ISLSATTITLKTNLF
+682 
-697 NQGTTESETAHL
+697 
-709 YNDNDELIG
+709 
-718 NITLT
+718 
-723 YTRNGYG
+723 
-730 SQGGGYM
+730 
-737 QYDIDGVF
+737 
-745 NGVQYWHARGL
+745 
-756 TALNIPTEVQLTVS
+756 
-770 INKFNENGELSP
+770 
-782 DITSLTSFD
+782 SFD

-823 YGEVSRGYKIPNN
+823 YGEVSRGYKLPNN
-836 GRGNFNLIIN
+836 GRGNFNLVIN
-846 KNGDSLFK
+846 KNGDALFK
-854 VPYIELSNFKDTIIK
+854 VPYIELSNFKDNIIK
-869 PRITLQIDFGNTY
+869 PRLTLQIDFRNTY

-897 ESTCKTTGLLTKF
+897 ESTCKTTGVLTKF
-910 DFYNKDQKA
+910 DFYNKEQKA
-919 TKSANTIFTGVTM
+919 TKVVSTIYTNKTIV
-932 LRNKNFNNLD
+932 RNENYNAID
-942 SDELTTVKFYSS
+942 SDNLTTVKFYTS
-954 EFDIADNLELKYNK
+954 EFDITDNLELKYNK
-968 LRIEKKNC
+968 LRLEKKNC
-976 FDVQDWVYGDIDVAI
+976 FDVQDFVYGDIDVGVTDI
-991 QDAFIINPAVT
+991 FIINPAVV

-1011 IPEKGGIIDY
+1011 IPEKGGTSINI
-1021 KEIPISKYNIKVAGD
+1021 EIPISKYNIKVAGD

-1059 LFPNGEYTL
+1059 LFPNGEYVL

-1078 DLYVN
+1078 ELYVN

-1099 GKTKEFKE
+1099 GKVKEFKE

-1118 LVYNWNKFIFDSGK
+1118 LIYNWNKFIFDSGK

-1141 AYYPTWVFG
+1141 AYYPTWAFG
-1150 DNIQLD
+1150 SNFQLD
-1156 TNLTKY
+1156 NNLFKY

-1211 GCIVEPVDTVDLFKE
+1211 GCVVEPSDTVDLFKE

-1242 DKNVSYLNVYNK
+1242 DKNISYLNVYNK

-1291 LLAMGTTLLVHTEHS
+1291 LLAIGTTLLVHTEHS

-1317 TQDKEV
+1317 TQDKDV
-1323 QLAMPDIFDVDYKEV
+1323 QLVMPDIFDVDYKEV
-1338 FTSALGVCGLQDDR
+1338 FTSTLGICGLQDDR
-1352 AWVADDF
+1352 AWIADDF

-1389 IDKYKPNRV
+1389 LDKYKPNRV
-1398 RFANDKLS
+1398 RFANDKIS

-1419 KQDSKV
+1419 KQDNKV

-1438 HDYIFEEGVNTKNKL
+1438 HDYIFEEGINTKNRL

-1464 EAIFNI
+1464 KSIFNI

-1477 TSYNNFENYTKQLV
+1477 TSYNNFENYTKQLI
-1491 NDSQIDIIA
+1491 NNSQIDILI
-1500 LGSYI
+1500 LGNYI

-1510 FSLYEIIKY
+1510 FTIYDTVKY
-1519 LEYITYK
+1519 LEYLTYK

-1533 NEDYVQLPVERL
+1533 NEDYVQLPVEGLR
-1545 KLPYSGDTLRVFNHN
+1545 LPYSGDTLRVFNHN
-1560 VDTGILDIKIDTE
+1560 VDTGVIDIKIDIE
-1573 KAKNAFAN
+1573 KAKNPFGN

-1594 SYLRNKCSQH
+1594 SYLRNKGSQH

-1615 RLYGNYFIIS
+1615 RLYGNYFIAS
-1625 FTFGDSERR
+1625 FTFSDSERR

-1642 NVSKDKRL
+1642 NVTKDKKL

>member
-14 PKDCEDLVL
+14 PKDCEDLILV
-23 TNARNVKVS
+23 NARNVKVS
-32 DDFSCLQS
+32 NDFSCLQS

-45 HNKVIETFLN
+45 HNKVIESFIN
-55 NNFGNDWKIAGVIPC
+55 NNFGNDWNIAGVIPC

-81 DSFPTTASIVRYNE
+81 DSFPTNASIVRYNE
-95 DKDSCEISYNKFEYH
+95 DKNSCEISYNKFEYH

-127 LSIAEYNTTFNIPL
+127 LSIAEYNTKFNIPL

-179 EYVVGNA
+179 EYTIGNA

-224 IKYYYSGWVND
+224 IKYYYSGWIND

-265 VTFDINGLNKSEQL
+265 ITFDINGLNKSEQL
-279 GYKYYQIGFICSTKD
+279 GYKYYQIGFICATKD
-294 SQKAFKTNDIKVGVT
+294 SQKAFKTNDIKINVT

-332 FYNVKNVINY
+332 FYNVKNIINY

-355 TPNIDLSNVI
+355 VPNIDLSNVI
-365 LKWNQENISYD
+365 LRWNQENVIYD
-376 DYCKHNLYF
+376 DYYKHSIYF
-385 NDDKGCTDIE
+385 ADEKGCTDIE
-395 TKSKIEQN
+395 TKVKTKQN
-403 NTKKITK
+403 NTNRI
-410 KQIKRNITAITNV
+410 IKRSNT
-423 TPAYIKSTNLGKIP
+423 
-437 LDKDK
+437 
-442 FEFNKNFITNETFKY
+442 
-457 EYDVD
+457 VD
-462 VCDIDG
+462 
-468 NKLSTCVLSYRK
+468 T
-480 VNDILKVY
+480 
-488 ANYTITA
+488 
-495 HINTDNGEKQ
+495 
-505 LFRCNG
+505 
-511 VTSPY
+511 
-516 AKELIMTVIDNDYTN
+516 
-531 VEYKGS
+531 
-537 VWPKGNIAY
+537 
-546 INTTKFGKLN
+546 
-556 ATEYGS
+556 
-562 RFTVPANQIINT
+562 
-574 DLEYT
+574 
-579 TGTAC
+579 
-584 DENGNELFQ
+584 
-593 VYCVYKRYGNEPG
+593 
-606 TYFIDSGL
+606 
-614 FVVHFYQD
+614 
-622 NQIKE
+622 
-627 ISYASGVISVDNP
+627 
-640 DTFSFQVKSSSID
+640 
-653 DFKDTTDSKD
+653 
-663 DTSISNTKPS
+663 NTKPS
-673 YIKSDRFGK
+673 YIKSDHFNK
-682 ISLSATTITLKTNLF
+682 IDLNATTLIFKTNLF
-697 NQGTTESETAHL
+697 NQGSTETETAHL
-709 YNDNDELIG
+709 YNDNNELIE
-718 NITLT
+718 NITLSW
-723 YTRNGYG
+723 TRNGYG
-730 SQGGGYM
+730 SQSGGYI
-737 QYDIDGVF
+737 QYDIDGIY
-745 NGVQYWHARGL
+745 NGVQYWHAHGL
-756 TALNIPTEVQLTVS
+756 TAINIPSEVQLTVS
-770 INKFNENGELSP
+770 INNFKENGEIPP
-782 DITSLTSFD
+782 DVSSLTSFD

-808 IPGETYA
+808 IPGEAYA

-823 YGEVSRGYKIPNN
+823 YGEVSRGYKLTNN

-846 KNGDSLFK
+846 KNGDALFK
-854 VPYIELSNFKDTIIK
+854 VPYIELSNFKDNIIK
-869 PRITLQIDFGNTY
+869 PRLTLQIDFGNTY

-897 ESTCKTTGLLTKF
+897 ESTCKTTGVLTKF
-910 DFYNKDQKA
+910 DFYNKEQKA
-919 TKSANTIFTGVTM
+919 TKIASTVFTNETIV
-932 LRNKNFNNLD
+932 RNENYNAID
-942 SDELTTVKFYSS
+942 SDNLTTVKFYSS
-954 EFDIADNLELKYNK
+954 EFDITDNLELKYNK
-968 LRIEKKNC
+968 LRLEKKNC
-976 FDVQDWVYGDIDVAI
+976 FDVQDWVYGNIDVGI
-991 QDAFIINPAVT
+991 TDIFIINPAVT

-1011 IPEKGGIIDY
+1011 IPEKGGTSVNI
-1021 KEIPISKYNIKVAGD
+1021 EIPISKYNIKVAGD

-1059 LFPNGEYTL
+1059 LFPNGEYVL

-1078 DLYVN
+1078 ELYVN

-1099 GKTKEFKE
+1099 GKVKEFKE

-1118 LVYNWNKFIFDSGK
+1118 LIYNWNKFIFDSGK

-1141 AYYPTWVFG
+1141 AYYPTWAFG
-1150 DNIQLD
+1150 SNFQLD
-1156 TNLTKY
+1156 DNLFKY

-1211 GCIVEPVDTVDLFKE
+1211 GCIVEPSDTVDLFKE

-1242 DKNVSYLNVYNK
+1242 DKNISYLNVYNK

-1317 TQDKEV
+1317 TQDKDV
-1323 QLAMPDIFDVDYKEV
+1323 QLAMPDIFDIDYKEV
-1338 FTSALGVCGLQDDR
+1338 FTSTLGICGLQDDR

-1389 IDKYKPNRV
+1389 LNKYKPNRV
-1398 RFANDKLS
+1398 RFANDKIS

-1419 KQDSKV
+1419 KQDNKV

-1438 HDYIFEEGVNTKNKL
+1438 HDYIFEEGINTKNKL
-1453 YFFTGRKDNQL
+1453 YIFTGRKDNQL
-1464 EAIFNI
+1464 KYIFNI

-1477 TSYNNFENYTKQLV
+1477 TSYNNFENYTKQLI
-1491 NDSQIDIIA
+1491 NNSQIDILI
-1500 LGSYI
+1500 LGTYI

-1510 FSLYEIIKY
+1510 FTIYDTTKY
-1519 LEYITYK
+1519 LEYLTYK

-1533 NEDYVQLPVERL
+1533 NEDYIQLPVEGL

-1560 VDTGILDIKIDTE
+1560 VDTGVIDIKIDTE
-1573 KAKNAFAN
+1573 KAKNPFGN

-1594 SYLRNKCSQH
+1594 SYLRNKGSQH
-1604 DGKQIYGDIMS
+1604 DGKQIYGDVMS
-1615 RLYGNYFIIS
+1615 RLYGNYFIAS
-1625 FTFGDSERR
+1625 FIFSDSERR

-1642 NVSKDKRL
+1642 NVTKDKKL

>member
-23 TNARNVKVS
+23 INARNVKVS
-32 DDFSCLQS
+32 NDFSCLQS

-45 HNKVIETFLN
+45 HNKVIESFIN
-55 NNFGNDWKIAGVIPC
+55 NNFSNDWNIAGVIPC

-81 DSFPTTASIVRYNE
+81 DSFPTNASIVRYNE
-95 DKDSCEISYNKFEYH
+95 DKNSCEISYNKFEYH

-127 LSIAEYNTTFNIPL
+127 LSIAEYNTKFNIPL

-179 EYVVGNA
+179 EYTIGNA

-224 IKYYYSGWVND
+224 IKYYYSGWIND

-258 TEIANET
+258 IEIANET
-265 VTFDINGLNKSEQL
+265 VTFDISGLNKSEQL
-279 GYKYYQIGFICSTKD
+279 GYKYYQIGFICATKD
-294 SQKAFKTNDIKVGVT
+294 SQKAFKTNDIKINVT

-332 FYNVKNVINY
+332 FYNVKNIINY

-355 TPNIDLSNVI
+355 IPNIDLSNVI
-365 LKWNQENISYD
+365 LRWKQENVVYD
-376 DYCKHNLYF
+376 DYYKHSIYF
-385 NDDKGCTDIE
+385 ANEKGCTDIE
-395 TKSKIEQN
+395 TKVKTKQN
-403 NTKKITK
+403 NTNRIIKKSNT
-410 KQIKRNITAITNV
+410 
-423 TPAYIKSTNLGKIP
+423 
-437 LDKDK
+437 
-442 FEFNKNFITNETFKY
+442 
-457 EYDVD
+457 VD
-462 VCDIDG
+462 
-468 NKLSTCVLSYRK
+468 T
-480 VNDILKVY
+480 
-488 ANYTITA
+488 
-495 HINTDNGEKQ
+495 
-505 LFRCNG
+505 
-511 VTSPY
+511 
-516 AKELIMTVIDNDYTN
+516 
-531 VEYKGS
+531 
-537 VWPKGNIAY
+537 
-546 INTTKFGKLN
+546 
-556 ATEYGS
+556 
-562 RFTVPANQIINT
+562 
-574 DLEYT
+574 
-579 TGTAC
+579 
-584 DENGNELFQ
+584 
-593 VYCVYKRYGNEPG
+593 
-606 TYFIDSGL
+606 
-614 FVVHFYQD
+614 
-622 NQIKE
+622 
-627 ISYASGVISVDNP
+627 
-640 DTFSFQVKSSSID
+640 
-653 DFKDTTDSKD
+653 
-663 DTSISNTKPS
+663 NTKPS
-673 YIKSDRFGK
+673 YIKSDHFDK
-682 ISLSATTITLKTNLF
+682 INLNATTLIFKTNLF
-697 NQGTTESETAHL
+697 NRGSTETETAHL
-709 YNDNDELIG
+709 YNDNNELIG
-718 NITLT
+718 NITLNW
-723 YTRNGYG
+723 TRNGYG

-737 QYDIDGVF
+737 QYYIDGIY
-745 NGVQYWHARGL
+745 NGVQYWHASGL
-756 TALNIPTEVQLTVS
+756 TALNVPSEVQLTVS
-770 INKFNENGELSP
+770 INNFKENGEIPPNVS
-782 DITSLTSFD
+782 SLTSFD

-823 YGEVSRGYKIPNN
+823 YGEVSRGYKLPNN
-836 GRGNFNLIIN
+836 GRGNFNLVIN
-846 KNGDSLFK
+846 KNGDALFK
-854 VPYIELSNFKDTIIK
+854 VPYIELSNFKDNIIK
-869 PRITLQIDFGNTY
+869 PRLTLQIDFGNTY

-897 ESTCKTTGLLTKF
+897 ESTCKTTGVLTKF
-910 DFYNKDQKA
+910 DFYNKEQKA
-919 TKSANTIFTGVTM
+919 TKVASTVFTNKTIV
-932 LRNKNFNNLD
+932 RNENYNAID
-942 SDELTTVKFYSS
+942 SDNLTTVKFYSS
-954 EFDIADNLELKYNK
+954 EFDITDNLELKYNK
-968 LRIEKKNC
+968 LRLEKKNC
-976 FDVQDWVYGDIDVAI
+976 FDVQDWVYGDIDVGVTDI
-991 QDAFIINPAVT
+991 FIINPAVV

-1011 IPEKGGIIDY
+1011 IPEKGGTSVNI
-1021 KEIPISKYNIKVAGD
+1021 EIPISKYNIKVAGD

-1059 LFPNGEYTL
+1059 LFPNGEYVL

-1078 DLYVN
+1078 ELYVN

-1099 GKTKEFKE
+1099 GKVKEFKE

-1118 LVYNWNKFIFDSGK
+1118 LIYNWNKFIFDSGK

-1141 AYYPTWVFG
+1141 AYYPTWAFG
-1150 DNIQLD
+1150 SNFQLD
-1156 TNLTKY
+1156 DNLFKY

-1211 GCIVEPVDTVDLFKE
+1211 GCIVEPSDTVDLFKE

-1242 DKNVSYLNVYNK
+1242 DKNISYLNVYNK

-1317 TQDKEV
+1317 TQDKDV
-1323 QLAMPDIFDVDYKEV
+1323 QLAMPDIFDIDYKEV
-1338 FTSALGVCGLQDDR
+1338 FTSTLGICGLQDDR

-1389 IDKYKPNRV
+1389 LNKYKPNRV
-1398 RFANDKLS
+1398 RFANDKIS
-1406 NRLLIRFDYQDIT
+1406 NRLIIRFDYQDIT
-1419 KQDSKV
+1419 KQDNKV

-1438 HDYIFEEGVNTKNKL
+1438 HDYIFEEGINTKNKL
-1453 YFFTGRKDNQL
+1453 YLFTGRKDNQL
-1464 EAIFNI
+1464 KSIFNI

-1477 TSYNNFENYTKQLV
+1477 TSYNNFENYTKQLI
-1491 NDSQIDIIA
+1491 NDSQIDILI
-1500 LGSYI
+1500 LGTYI

-1510 FSLYEIIKY
+1510 FTIYNTVKY
-1519 LEYITYK
+1519 LEYLTYK

-1533 NEDYVQLPVERL
+1533 NEDYIQLPVEGL

-1560 VDTGILDIKIDTE
+1560 VDTGIIDIKIDTE

-1594 SYLRNKCSQH
+1594 SYLRNKGSQH
-1604 DGKQIYGDIMS
+1604 DGKQIYGDVMS
-1615 RLYGNYFIIS
+1615 RLYGNYFIAS
-1625 FTFGDSERR
+1625 FTFSDSERR

-1642 NVSKDKRL
+1642 NVTKDKKL

>member
-14 PKDCEDLVL
+14 PKDCEDLILV
-23 TNARNVKVS
+23 NARNVKVS
-32 DDFSCLQS
+32 NDFSCLQS

-45 HNKVIETFLN
+45 HNKVIESFIN

-81 DSFPTTASIVRYNE
+81 DSFPTNASIVRYNE
-95 DKDSCEISYNKFEYH
+95 DKNSCEISYNKFEYH

-127 LSIAEYNTTFNIPL
+127 LSIAEYNTKFNIPL

-179 EYVVGNA
+179 EYTIGNA

-224 IKYYYSGWVND
+224 IKYYYSGWIND

-258 TEIANET
+258 TKIANET

-279 GYKYYQIGFICSTKD
+279 GYKYYQIGFICATKD
-294 SQKAFKTNDIKVGVT
+294 SQKAFKTNDIKINVT

-332 FYNVKNVINY
+332 FYNVKNIINY

-355 TPNIDLSNVI
+355 VPNIDLSNII
-365 LKWNQENISYD
+365 LRWKQENVVYD
-376 DYCKHNLYF
+376 DYYKHSIYF
-385 NDDKGCTDIE
+385 ANEKGCTDIE
-395 TKSKIEQN
+395 TKVKTKQN
-403 NTKKITK
+403 NTNRI
-410 KQIKRNITAITNV
+410 IKRSNT
-423 TPAYIKSTNLGKIP
+423 
-437 LDKDK
+437 
-442 FEFNKNFITNETFKY
+442 
-457 EYDVD
+457 
-462 VCDIDG
+462 ID
-468 NKLSTCVLSYRK
+468 T
-480 VNDILKVY
+480 
-488 ANYTITA
+488 
-495 HINTDNGEKQ
+495 
-505 LFRCNG
+505 
-511 VTSPY
+511 
-516 AKELIMTVIDNDYTN
+516 
-531 VEYKGS
+531 
-537 VWPKGNIAY
+537 
-546 INTTKFGKLN
+546 
-556 ATEYGS
+556 
-562 RFTVPANQIINT
+562 
-574 DLEYT
+574 
-579 TGTAC
+579 
-584 DENGNELFQ
+584 
-593 VYCVYKRYGNEPG
+593 
-606 TYFIDSGL
+606 
-614 FVVHFYQD
+614 
-622 NQIKE
+622 
-627 ISYASGVISVDNP
+627 
-640 DTFSFQVKSSSID
+640 
-653 DFKDTTDSKD
+653 
-663 DTSISNTKPS
+663 NTKPS
-673 YIKSDRFGK
+673 YIRSDHFGK
-682 ISLSATTITLKTNLF
+682 INLNDTTLIFETNLF
-697 NQGTTESETAHL
+697 NQGSTETETANL
-709 YNDNDELIG
+709 YSDNNKPIG
-718 NITLT
+718 NITLSW
-723 YTRNGYG
+723 TRNGYG
-730 SQGGGYM
+730 SQSGGYM
-737 QYDIDGVF
+737 QYYIDGIY
-745 NGVQYWHARGL
+745 NGVQYWHANGL
-756 TALNIPTEVQLTVS
+756 TAINVPSKVQLTVS
-770 INKFNENGELSP
+770 INNFKENGEIPP
-782 DITSLTSFD
+782 DVSSLTSFD

-808 IPGETYA
+808 IPGETYV

-823 YGEVSRGYKIPNN
+823 YGEVSRGYKLPNN
-836 GRGNFNLIIN
+836 GRGNFNLVIN
-846 KNGDSLFK
+846 KNGDALFK
-854 VPYIELSNFKDTIIK
+854 VPYIELSNFKDNIIK
-869 PRITLQIDFGNTY
+869 PRLTLQIDFGNTY

-897 ESTCKTTGLLTKF
+897 ESTCKTTGVLTKF
-910 DFYNKDQKA
+910 DFYNKEQKA
-919 TKSANTIFTGVTM
+919 TKVASTVFTNKTIV
-932 LRNKNFNNLD
+932 RNENYNAID
-942 SDELTTVKFYSS
+942 SDNLTTVKFYSS
-954 EFDIADNLELKYNK
+954 EFDITDSLELKYNK
-968 LRIEKKNC
+968 LRLEKKNC
-976 FDVQDWVYGDIDVAI
+976 FDVQDWVYGDIDVGVTDI
-991 QDAFIINPAVT
+991 FIINPAVV

-1011 IPEKGGIIDY
+1011 IPEKGGTSVNI
-1021 KEIPISKYNIKVAGD
+1021 EIPISKYNIKVAGD

-1059 LFPNGEYTL
+1059 LFPNGEYIL
-1068 YKASLLNDTT
+1068 YKASLLNDATE
-1078 DLYVN
+1078 LYVN

-1089 KFTNIEYFAE
+1089 KFTNIEYFSE
-1099 GKTKEFKE
+1099 GKIKEFKE

-1118 LVYNWNKFIFDSGK
+1118 LIYNWNKFIFDSGK

-1141 AYYPTWVFG
+1141 AYYPTWAFG
-1150 DNIQLD
+1150 SNFQLD
-1156 TNLTKY
+1156 DNLFKY

-1211 GCIVEPVDTVDLFKE
+1211 GCIVEPSDTVDLFKE

-1242 DKNVSYLNVYNK
+1242 DKNISYLNVYNK

-1317 TQDKEV
+1317 TQDKDV
-1323 QLAMPDIFDVDYKEV
+1323 QLAMPDIFDIDYKEV
-1338 FTSALGVCGLQDDR
+1338 FTSTLGVCGLQDDR
-1352 AWVADDF
+1352 AWIADDF

-1389 IDKYKPNRV
+1389 LNKYKPNRV
-1398 RFANDKLS
+1398 RFANDKIS

-1419 KQDSKV
+1419 KQDNKV

-1438 HDYIFEEGVNTKNKL
+1438 HDYIFEEGINTKNKL

-1464 EAIFNI
+1464 KSIFNI

-1477 TSYNNFENYTKQLV
+1477 TSYNNFENYTKQLI
-1491 NDSQIDIIA
+1491 NNSQIDILI
-1500 LGSYI
+1500 LGTYI

-1510 FSLYEIIKY
+1510 FTIYDTVKY
-1519 LEYITYK
+1519 LEYLTYK

-1533 NEDYVQLPVERL
+1533 NEDYIQLPVEEL

-1560 VDTGILDIKIDTE
+1560 VDTGVLDIKIDTE

-1594 SYLRNKCSQH
+1594 SYLRNKGSQH

-1615 RLYGNYFIIS
+1615 RLYGNYFIAS
-1625 FTFGDSERR
+1625 FTFSDSERR

-1642 NVSKDKRL
+1642 NVTKDKKL

>member
-23 TNARNVKVS
+23 VNARNVKVS
-32 DDFSCLQS
+32 NDFSCLQS

-45 HNKVIETFLN
+45 HNKVIESFIN
-55 NNFGNDWKIAGVIPC
+55 NNFGNDWNIAGVIPC

-81 DSFPTTASIVRYNE
+81 DSFPTNASIVRYNE
-95 DKDSCEISYNKFEYH
+95 DKNSCEISYNKFEYH

-127 LSIAEYNTTFNIPL
+127 LSIAEYNTKFNIPL

-179 EYVVGNA
+179 EYIIGNA

-195 RFKINKVDYTSWFHL
+195 RFKINKVNYTSWFHL

-224 IKYYYSGWVND
+224 IKYYYSGWIND
-235 LPDSSGKWK
+235 LPDSSSKWK

-258 TEIANET
+258 TKVANET

-279 GYKYYQIGFICSTKD
+279 GYKYYQIGFICATKD
-294 SQKAFKTNDIKVGVT
+294 SQKAFKTNDIKINVT

-332 FYNVKNVINY
+332 FYNVKNIINY

-355 TPNIDLSNVI
+355 VPNIDLSNII
-365 LKWNQENISYD
+365 LRWKQENVVYD
-376 DYCKHNLYF
+376 DYYKHNIYF
-385 NDDKGCTDIE
+385 ADEKGCTDIE
-395 TKSKIEQN
+395 TKVKTKQN
-403 NTKKITK
+403 NTNRI
-410 KQIKRNITAITNV
+410 IKR
-423 TPAYIKSTNLGKIP
+423 
-437 LDKDK
+437 
-442 FEFNKNFITNETFKY
+442 
-457 EYDVD
+457 
-462 VCDIDG
+462 
-468 NKLSTCVLSYRK
+468 
-480 VNDILKVY
+480 
-488 ANYTITA
+488 
-495 HINTDNGEKQ
+495 
-505 LFRCNG
+505 
-511 VTSPY
+511 
-516 AKELIMTVIDNDYTN
+516 
-531 VEYKGS
+531 
-537 VWPKGNIAY
+537 
-546 INTTKFGKLN
+546 
-556 ATEYGS
+556 
-562 RFTVPANQIINT
+562 
-574 DLEYT
+574 
-579 TGTAC
+579 
-584 DENGNELFQ
+584 
-593 VYCVYKRYGNEPG
+593 
-606 TYFIDSGL
+606 
-614 FVVHFYQD
+614 
-622 NQIKE
+622 
-627 ISYASGVISVDNP
+627 
-640 DTFSFQVKSSSID
+640 
-653 DFKDTTDSKD
+653 
-663 DTSISNTKPS
+663 SNTIDTNIKPS
-673 YIKSDRFGK
+673 YIKSDHFGK
-682 ISLSATTITLKTNLF
+682 INLNTTVLTFKTSLF
-697 NQGTTESETAHL
+697 NQGSTETETAHP
-709 YNDNDELIG
+709 YNNNNELIG
-718 NITLT
+718 NITLSWN
-723 YTRNGYG
+723 RNGYE

-737 QYDIDGVF
+737 QYDIDGIY

-756 TALNIPTEVQLTVS
+756 TALNVPSEVQLTVS
-770 INKFNENGELSP
+770 INNFKENGEISP
-782 DITSLTSFD
+782 DASSLTSFD

-823 YGEVSRGYKIPNN
+823 YGEVSRGYKLPNN
-836 GRGNFNLIIN
+836 GRGNFNLVIN
-846 KNGDSLFK
+846 KNGDTLFK
-854 VPYIELSNFKDTIIK
+854 VPYIELGNFKDNIIK
-869 PRITLQIDFGNTY
+869 PRLTLQIDFGNTY

-897 ESTCKTTGLLTKF
+897 ESTCKTTGVLTKF
-910 DFYNKDQKA
+910 DFYNKEQKA
-919 TKSANTIFTGVTM
+919 TKIASIGSTNKTIV
-932 LRNKNFNNLD
+932 RNENYNAID
-942 SDELTTVKFYSS
+942 SDNLTTVKFYSS
-954 EFDIADNLELKYNK
+954 EFDVTDNLELKYNK
-968 LRIEKKNC
+968 LRLEKKNC
-976 FDVQDWVYGDIDVAI
+976 FDVQDWVYGDIDVGVTDI
-991 QDAFIINPAVT
+991 FIINPAVV

-1011 IPEKGGIIDY
+1011 IPEKGGTSVTI
-1021 KEIPISKYNIKVAGD
+1021 EIPISKYNIKVAGD
-1036 ATEGQNGLGTCLEI
+1036 AAEGQNGLGTCLEI

-1059 LFPNGEYTL
+1059 LFPNGEYVL

-1078 DLYVN
+1078 ELYVN

-1099 GKTKEFKE
+1099 GKVKEFKE

-1118 LVYNWNKFIFDSGK
+1118 LIYNWNKFIFDSGK

-1141 AYYPTWVFG
+1141 AYYPTWAFG
-1150 DNIQLD
+1150 NNFQLD
-1156 TNLTKY
+1156 DNLFKY

-1196 EASETEENQT
+1196 EASKTEENQI

-1211 GCIVEPVDTVDLFKE
+1211 GCIVEPSDTVDLFKE

-1242 DKNVSYLNVYNK
+1242 DKNISYLNVYNK

-1291 LLAMGTTLLVHTEHS
+1291 LIAMGTTLLVHTEHS
-1306 LFMFNRDNTMK
+1306 LFMFNRDNTIK
-1317 TQDKEV
+1317 TQDKDV

-1338 FTSALGVCGLQDDR
+1338 FTSTLGVCGLQDDR

-1389 IDKYKPNRV
+1389 LNKYKPNRV
-1398 RFANDKLS
+1398 RFANDKIS

-1419 KQDSKV
+1419 KQDNKV

-1438 HDYIFEEGVNTKNKL
+1438 HDYIFEEGINTKNKL

-1464 EAIFNI
+1464 KSIFNI
-1470 DYSNLTN
+1470 DYYNLTN
-1477 TSYNNFENYTKQLV
+1477 TSYNNFENYTKQLI
-1491 NDSQIDIIA
+1491 NNSQIDILI
-1500 LGSYI
+1500 LGTYI

-1510 FSLYEIIKY
+1510 FTIYDTVKY
-1519 LEYITYK
+1519 LEYLTYK

-1533 NEDYVQLPVERL
+1533 NEDYIQLPVEGL

-1560 VDTGILDIKIDTE
+1560 VDTGVLDIKIDTE

-1594 SYLRNKCSQH
+1594 SYLRNKGSQH

-1615 RLYGNYFIIS
+1615 RLYGNYFIAS
-1625 FTFGDSERR
+1625 FTFSDSERR

-1642 NVSKDKRL
+1642 NVTKDKKL